1 MKKKRLLIIV
11 AIVALLLV
19 GYGVW
24 CKWLST
30 TRIAFVNYQTITLGQ
45 ISRSND
51 NPLVKIENLS
61 AEDMAK
67 VDDYDM
73 VFVQAMGL
81 RLTEEQRAEL
91 EKAIK
96 GGTPVV
102 STMITN
108 PDNDFCSI
116 DTTDAKELKAYI
128 DNGGRENYHNLLSY
142 VRKNID
148 KKIIYAPE
156 PGKVVERVLG
166 LLYHADPSRPDDE
179 DKQFNSLAEYTKFL
193 KEKGLWKDNAP
204 SVIVT
209 GSMGEPKELI
219 AELEKTGNVVYPVNS
234 VQRFVEDN
242 HADSVAVSAI
252 INMAHGRLGD
262 AFVDYLK
269 RVNVPLF
276 APLNVNT
283 LEKKWENDKMG
294 MNGGFLSQSVV
305 TPEIDGAVRPY
316 ALFAHYVGKDDLEY
330 VAPMPERLGTFVQT
344 VNNYI
349 ALKHK
354 ANSQK
359 RVAIY
364 YYKGP
369 GQNAMTAG
377 GMEVGPSLYNLLVR
391 LKQEGY
397 NVAGLPDSPEA
408 LMQAIQKQG
417 SVFNLYAKGA
427 FDDFMKNG
435 NPALVSKNEYDS
447 WVKKTLRPEK
457 YQEVVKANGE
467 FPGEFMATPDGKLA
481 VARVQFGNVV
491 LLPQIAAGKGDNAF
505 QIVHGTDAAPPH
517 TYIASYLW
525 TQYGFKADVLIHFGT
540 HGSLEFTPK
549 KQVALS
555 NLDWPDRLVGTLPH
569 FYLYT
574 IGNVGEGLIAKRRSY
589 AGLQSYLTPP
599 FMESG
604 VRGTHNELA
613 SKLKLYMQN
622 IGKDKNLLQRTS
634 LAIKAIVVRLGYH
647 RDLGLDSI
655 MSRPYTE
662 EEITRIDN
670 FAEELSNEKITGQLY
685 TLGVPYE
692 AERINSSIVEMC
704 TDPVAYSLFT
714 LDKVRGKASEALLK
728 HRSEFNSRY
737 LYPAKAL
744 VQSLIGN
751 ASEVTDAYVCK
762 VGNLSQADLER
773 AHKIYE
779 DLTAPSDMMKMMMG
793 MGRMGKKGKGGNGMP
808 AGMGM
813 PKGMGNMPAGMGKKP
828 AGMGHEMPKNHAM
841 HGKQGGMPPAGHGG
855 KMPSGM
861 GKDMPKGHAM
871 HGAHGSMPPSAHG
884 GKMPEGMG
892 KKPAGMGEKPA
903 NMGKGMPAEAKAAHG
918 KAMSGMPPKGMSGMS
933 SKGMKDMAAM
943 MKDKKKSYSKED
955 KAFAFAV
962 RELERTLKSIGK
974 YKGYLIMS
982 PKNELE
988 SIINAMNG
996 GYTAP
1001 SPGGDPIVNPN
1012 TLPTGRNLFG
1022 INAEATP
1029 SEAAWEK
1036 GKQLAENTIEM
1047 YKRRHNG
1054 EMPHK
1059 VSYTLWSGEFIE
1071 TEGATIAQ
1079 VLYMLGVEPIRD
1091 SFGRVTDLRLIPS
1104 KELGRKRIDVV
1115 VQTSGQLRDLAA
1127 SRLFLINKA
1136 VEMAANAKDEAFE
1149 NEVAIGIKEA
1159 ERHLTEKGVSPKE
1172 ARKLASQRIF
1182 GGMNGNY
1189 GTGIQEMVMSGDRWE
1204 KQEDIANTYIN
1215 NMGTFYGSEKDW
1227 EQYDK
1232 YAFEAALTRTD
1243 VVVQPRQSNTWG
1255 ALSLDH
1261 VYEFMGGLNLAVR
1274 QVTGKDPDAYLS
1286 DYRNTHNVRM
1296 QEVKEA
1302 IGVESRTTILNP
1314 VYIKEKMKGGASAAG
1329 SFAEVVENTYGWNVM
1344 KPKAID
1350 KELWDDI
1357 YQVYVKDKYNLG
1369 TKDFF
1374 EQKNPAALQ
1383 QITAVMLET
1392 VRKGM
1397 WKATPQ
1403 QVADIAKLHV
1413 ELVKKYKPSVSAFV
1427 TDNAK
1432 LRNFI
1437 ASKVEEKQ
1445 GNEYKQEVEKVR
1457 NAVANNDK
1465 GTVMKREDMS
1475 QKVEQHSPLLSKGL
1489 LVGGAVV
1496 LLIGL
1501 LVFVVRRRR
1510 NTPVE

>member
-1 MKKKRLLIIV
+1 MKKRRILIV
-11 AIVALLLV
+11 AAVAALLLI
-19 GYGVW
+19 GFGVW
-24 CKWLST
+24 SKWLST

-45 ISRSND
+45 IARAND
-51 NPLVKIENLS
+51 NPLVKIENLT
-61 AEDMAK
+61 AEDLAK
-67 VDDYDM
+67 ADGYDM

-81 RLTEEQRAEL
+81 RLTEEQRTEL
-91 EKAIK
+91 EKAMK

-108 PDNDFCSI
+108 PDNDFCSV
-116 DTTDAKELKAYI
+116 DTADANRLKAYI
-128 DNGGRENYHNLLSY
+128 DNGGRENYRNLLSY
-142 VRKNID
+142 VRKHID

-156 PGKVVERVLG
+156 AGKVVERIYG
-166 LLYHADPSRPDDE
+166 LIYHADPDRPDDE
-179 DKQFNSLAEYTKFL
+179 DKQFNSVAEYNKFL

-204 SVIVT
+204 AVIIT

-234 VQRFVEDN
+234 VQKFVEN
-242 HADSVAVSAI
+242 QHADSVNVSAI

-269 RVNVPLF
+269 RVNVPFF
-276 APLNVNT
+276 APLNVNR
-283 LEKKWENDKMG
+283 LEKKWESDNMG

-305 TPEIDGAVRPY
+305 TPEIDGALRPF

-330 VAPMPERLGTFVQT
+330 VAAMPERLGTFVQT

-349 ALKHK
+349 GLKHK
-354 ANSQK
+354 PNSQK

-377 GMEVGPSLYNLLVR
+377 GMEVGPSLYNLLLR

-397 NVAGLPDSPEA
+397 NVAGLPDSAEG
-408 LMQAIQKQG
+408 LMQAIQRQG
-417 SVFNLYAKGA
+417 AVFNLYAKGA

-435 NPALVSKNEYDS
+435 KPALVSKNDYDS

-491 LLPQIAAGKGDNAF
+491 LLPQNAAGKGDNAF

-555 NLDWPDRLVGTLPH
+555 NLDWPDRLVGALPH

-604 VRGTHNELA
+604 MRGTYGELS
-613 SKLKLYMQN
+613 SKLKLYTQN
-622 IGKDKNLLQRTS
+622 IGKDKALLQQTS
-634 LAIKAIVVRLGYH
+634 LAIKALVVRLGFH
-647 RDLGLDSI
+647 RDLGLDSVLT
-655 MSRPYTE
+655 RPYTE
-662 EEITRIDN
+662 EDILRIDN

-692 AERINSSIVEMC
+692 AARINSSLLEMC

-714 LDKVRGKASEALLK
+714 LDKVRGKATEALLK
-728 HRSEFNSRY
+728 RRSEFNSRY

-744 VQSLIGN
+744 VQSLIGTS
-751 ASEVTDAYVCK
+751 SEVTDAYVCK
-762 VGNLSQADLER
+762 VGNLSPADLQR

-779 DLTAPSDMMKMMMG
+779 DLTAPSDMMKMMAG
-793 MGRMGKKGKGGNGMP
+793 MGAMGKKGKGGSGMP

-813 PKGMGNMPAGMGKKP
+813 PKGMG
-828 AGMGHEMPKNHAM
+828 
-841 HGKQGGMPPAGHGG
+841 

-861 GKDMPKGHAM
+861 GKSMPKGHAM
-871 HGAHGSMPPSAHG
+871 QGGHGSMPPAAHG

-892 KKPAGMGEKPA
+892 KKPANMGEKPSG
-903 NMGKGMPAEAKAAHG
+903 MGKGMPAMGKSAHG
-918 KAMSGMPPKGMSGMS
+918 KSMSGMPPKGMSGM
-933 SKGMKDMAAM
+933 GAM

-974 YKGYLIMS
+974 YKQYLLAS
-982 PKNELE
+982 PQMELE
-988 SIINAMNG
+988 SMINAMNG

-1036 GKQLAENTIEM
+1036 GKQLAENTIEI

-1054 EMPHK
+1054 ELPHK
-1059 VSYTLWSGEFIE
+1059 VSFTLWSGEFIE

-1091 SFGRVTDLRLIPS
+1091 SFGRVSDLRLIPS

-1136 VEMAANAKDEAFE
+1136 VEMAANAKDDAFE
-1149 NEVAIGIKEA
+1149 NEVSIGMKAA

-1189 GTGIQEMVMSGDRWE
+1189 GTGIQGMVMSGDRWE
-1204 KQEDIANTYIN
+1204 KREEIANTYIN

-1227 EQYDK
+1227 EQYNQ

-1274 QVTGKDPDAYLS
+1274 HVTGKDPDAYLS
-1286 DYRNTHNVRM
+1286 DYRNKHNVRM

-1314 VYIKEKMKGGASAAG
+1314 VYIKEKMKGGASSAG
-1329 SFAEVVENTYGWNVM
+1329 GFAEVVENTYGWNVM

-1350 KELWDDI
+1350 KELWDEI

-1369 TKDFF
+1369 TQAFF

-1413 ELVKKYKPSVSAFV
+1413 DLVKKYKPSGSAFV

-1437 ASKVEEKQ
+1437 ASKVEAKQ
-1445 GNEYKQEVEKVR
+1445 GKEYQQQIDKMR
-1457 NAVANNDK
+1457 NAAANADK

-1475 QKVEQHSPLLSKGL
+1475 QQVEKRAPLLSKGL
-1489 LVGGAVV
+1489 LVGGAV
-1496 LLIGL
+1496 LLLVAL
-1501 LVFVVRRRR
+1501 LVFVVRKRR
-1510 NTPVE
+1510 NTKAE

>member
-1 MKKKRLLIIV
+1 MKKRRILIV
-11 AIVALLLV
+11 AAVAALLLI
-19 GYGVW
+19 GFGVW
-24 CKWLST
+24 SKWLST

-45 ISRSND
+45 IARAND
-51 NPLVKIENLS
+51 NPLVKIENLT
-61 AEDMAK
+61 AEDLAK
-67 VDDYDM
+67 ADGYDM

-81 RLTEEQRAEL
+81 RLTEEQRTEL
-91 EKAIK
+91 EKAMK

-108 PDNDFCSI
+108 PDNDFCSV
-116 DTTDAKELKAYI
+116 DTADANRLKAYI
-128 DNGGRENYHNLLSY
+128 DNGGRENYRNLLSY
-142 VRKNID
+142 VRKHID

-156 PGKVVERVLG
+156 AGKVVERIYG
-166 LLYHADPSRPDDE
+166 LIYHADPDRPDDE
-179 DKQFNSLAEYTKFL
+179 DKQFNSVAEYNKFL

-204 SVIVT
+204 AVIIT

-234 VQRFVEDN
+234 VQKFVEN
-242 HADSVAVSAI
+242 QHADSVNVSAI

-269 RVNVPLF
+269 RVNVPFF
-276 APLNVNT
+276 APLNVNR
-283 LEKKWENDKMG
+283 LEKKWESDNMG

-305 TPEIDGAVRPY
+305 TPEIDGALRPF

-330 VAPMPERLGTFVQT
+330 VAAMPERLGTFVQT

-349 ALKHK
+349 GLKHK
-354 ANSQK
+354 PNSQK

-377 GMEVGPSLYNLLVR
+377 GMEVGPSLYNLLLR

-397 NVAGLPDSPEA
+397 NVAGLPDSAEG
-408 LMQAIQKQG
+408 LMQAIQRQG
-417 SVFNLYAKGA
+417 AVFNLYAKGA

-435 NPALVSKNEYDS
+435 KPALVSKNDYDS

-491 LLPQIAAGKGDNAF
+491 LLPQNAAGKGDNAF

-555 NLDWPDRLVGTLPH
+555 NLDWPDRLVGALPH

-604 VRGTHNELA
+604 MRGTYGELS
-613 SKLKLYMQN
+613 SKLKLYTQN
-622 IGKDKNLLQRTS
+622 IGKDKALLQQTS
-634 LAIKAIVVRLGYH
+634 LAIKALVVRLGFH
-647 RDLGLDSI
+647 RDLGLDSVLT
-655 MSRPYTE
+655 RPYTE
-662 EEITRIDN
+662 EDILRIDN

-692 AERINSSIVEMC
+692 AARINSSLLEMC

-714 LDKVRGKASEALLK
+714 LDKVRGKATEALLK
-728 HRSEFNSRY
+728 RRSEFNSRY

-744 VQSLIGN
+744 VQSLIGTS
-751 ASEVTDAYVCK
+751 SEVTDAYVCK
-762 VGNLSQADLER
+762 VGNLSPADLQR

-779 DLTAPSDMMKMMMG
+779 DLTAPSDMMKMMAG
-793 MGRMGKKGKGGNGMP
+793 MGAMGKKGKGGSGMP

-813 PKGMGNMPAGMGKKP
+813 PKGMG
-828 AGMGHEMPKNHAM
+828 
-841 HGKQGGMPPAGHGG
+841 

-861 GKDMPKGHAM
+861 GKSMPKGHAM
-871 HGAHGSMPPSAHG
+871 QGGHGSMPPAAHS

-892 KKPAGMGEKPA
+892 KKPANMGEKPTG
-903 NMGKGMPAEAKAAHG
+903 MGKGMPAMGKSAHG
-918 KAMSGMPPKGMSGMS
+918 KAMSGMPPKGMSGM
-933 SKGMKDMAAM
+933 GAM

-974 YKGYLIMS
+974 YKQYLLAS
-982 PKNELE
+982 PQMELE
-988 SIINAMNG
+988 SMINAMNG

-1036 GKQLAENTIEM
+1036 GKQLAENTIEI

-1054 EMPHK
+1054 ELPHK
-1059 VSYTLWSGEFIE
+1059 VSFTLWSGEFIE

-1091 SFGRVTDLRLIPS
+1091 SFGRVSDLRLIPS

-1136 VEMAANAKDEAFE
+1136 VEMAANAKDDAFE
-1149 NEVAIGIKEA
+1149 NEVSIGMKAA

-1189 GTGIQEMVMSGDRWE
+1189 GTGIQGMVMSGDRWE
-1204 KQEDIANTYIN
+1204 KREEIANTYIN

-1227 EQYDK
+1227 EQYNQ

-1274 QVTGKDPDAYLS
+1274 HVTGKDPDAYLS
-1286 DYRNTHNVRM
+1286 DYRNKHNVRM

-1314 VYIKEKMKGGASAAG
+1314 VYIKEKMKGGASSAG
-1329 SFAEVVENTYGWNVM
+1329 GFAEVVENTYGWNVM

-1350 KELWDDI
+1350 KELWDEI

-1369 TKDFF
+1369 TQAFF

-1413 ELVKKYKPSVSAFV
+1413 DLVKKYKPSGSAFV

-1437 ASKVEEKQ
+1437 ASKVEAKQ
-1445 GNEYKQEVEKVR
+1445 GKEYQQQIDKMR
-1457 NAVANNDK
+1457 NAAANADK

-1475 QKVEQHSPLLSKGL
+1475 QQVEKRAPLLSKGL

-1496 LLIGL
+1496 LLVAL
-1501 LVFVVRRRR
+1501 LVFVVRKRR
-1510 NTPVE
+1510 NTKAE

>member
-1 MKKKRLLIIV
+1 
-11 AIVALLLV
+11 
-19 GYGVW
+19 
-24 CKWLST
+24 
-30 TRIAFVNYQTITLGQ
+30 
-45 ISRSND
+45 
-51 NPLVKIENLS
+51 
-61 AEDMAK
+61 
-67 VDDYDM
+67 
-73 VFVQAMGL
+73 
-81 RLTEEQRAEL
+81 
-91 EKAIK
+91 
-96 GGTPVV
+96 
-102 STMITN
+102 
-108 PDNDFCSI
+108 
-116 DTTDAKELKAYI
+116 
-128 DNGGRENYHNLLSY
+128 
-142 VRKNID
+142 
-148 KKIIYAPE
+148 
-156 PGKVVERVLG
+156 
-166 LLYHADPSRPDDE
+166 
-179 DKQFNSLAEYTKFL
+179 
-193 KEKGLWKDNAP
+193 
-204 SVIVT
+204 
-209 GSMGEPKELI
+209 
-219 AELEKTGNVVYPVNS
+219 
-234 VQRFVEDN
+234 
-242 HADSVAVSAI
+242 
-252 INMAHGRLGD
+252 
-262 AFVDYLK
+262 
-269 RVNVPLF
+269 
-276 APLNVNT
+276 
-283 LEKKWENDKMG
+283 
-294 MNGGFLSQSVV
+294 
-305 TPEIDGAVRPY
+305 
-316 ALFAHYVGKDDLEY
+316 
-330 VAPMPERLGTFVQT
+330 
-344 VNNYI
+344 
-349 ALKHK
+349 
-354 ANSQK
+354 
-359 RVAIY
+359 
-364 YYKGP
+364 
-369 GQNAMTAG
+369 
-377 GMEVGPSLYNLLVR
+377 
-391 LKQEGY
+391 
-397 NVAGLPDSPEA
+397 
-408 LMQAIQKQG
+408 
-417 SVFNLYAKGA
+417 
-427 FDDFMKNG
+427 
-435 NPALVSKNEYDS
+435 
-447 WVKKTLRPEK
+447 
-457 YQEVVKANGE
+457 
-467 FPGEFMATPDGKLA
+467 MATPDGKLA

-491 LLPQIAAGKGDNAF
+491 LLPQNAAGKGDNAF

-555 NLDWPDRLVGTLPH
+555 NLDWPDRLVGALPH

-604 VRGTHNELA
+604 MRGTYGELS
-613 SKLKLYMQN
+613 SKLKLYTQN
-622 IGKDKNLLQRTS
+622 IGKDKALLQQTS
-634 LAIKAIVVRLGYH
+634 LAIKALVVRLGFH
-647 RDLGLDSI
+647 RDLGLDSVLT
-655 MSRPYTE
+655 RPYTE
-662 EEITRIDN
+662 EDILRIDN

-692 AERINSSIVEMC
+692 AARINSSLLEMC

-714 LDKVRGKASEALLK
+714 LDKVRGKATEALLK

-744 VQSLIGN
+744 VQSLIGTS
-751 ASEVTDAYVCK
+751 SEVTDAYVCK
-762 VGNLSQADLER
+762 VGNLSPADLQR

-779 DLTAPSDMMKMMMG
+779 DLTAPSDMMKMMAG
-793 MGRMGKKGKGGNGMP
+793 MGAMGKKGKGASGMP

-813 PKGMGNMPAGMGKKP
+813 PKGMG
-828 AGMGHEMPKNHAM
+828 
-841 HGKQGGMPPAGHGG
+841 

-861 GKDMPKGHAM
+861 GKSMPKGHAM
-871 HGAHGSMPPSAHG
+871 QGGHGSMPPAVHG

-892 KKPAGMGEKPA
+892 KKPANMGEKPTG
-903 NMGKGMPAEAKAAHG
+903 MGKGMPAMGKSAHG
-918 KAMSGMPPKGMSGMS
+918 KSMSGMPPKGMSGM
-933 SKGMKDMAAM
+933 GAM

-974 YKGYLIMS
+974 YKQYLLAS
-982 PKNELE
+982 PQMELE
-988 SIINAMNG
+988 SMINAMNG

-1036 GKQLAENTIEM
+1036 GKQLAENTIEI

-1054 EMPHK
+1054 ELPHK
-1059 VSYTLWSGEFIE
+1059 VSFTLWSGEFIE

-1091 SFGRVTDLRLIPS
+1091 SFGRVSDLRLIPS

-1136 VEMAANAKDEAFE
+1136 VEMAANAKDDAFE
-1149 NEVAIGIKEA
+1149 NEVSIGMKAA

-1189 GTGIQEMVMSGDRWE
+1189 GTGIQGMVMSGDRWE
-1204 KQEDIANTYIN
+1204 KREEIANTYIN

-1227 EQYDK
+1227 EQYNQ

-1274 QVTGKDPDAYLS
+1274 HVTGKDPDAYLS
-1286 DYRNTHNVRM
+1286 DYRNKHNVRM

-1314 VYIKEKMKGGASAAG
+1314 VYIKEKMKGGASSAG
-1329 SFAEVVENTYGWNVM
+1329 GFAEVVENTYGWNVM

-1350 KELWDDI
+1350 KELWDEI

-1369 TKDFF
+1369 TQAFF

-1413 ELVKKYKPSVSAFV
+1413 DLVKKYKPSGSAFV

-1437 ASKVEEKQ
+1437 ASKVEAKQ
-1445 GNEYKQEVEKVR
+1445 GKEYEQQIDKMR
-1457 NAVANNDK
+1457 NAAANDDK

-1475 QKVEQHSPLLSKGL
+1475 QQVEKRAPLLSKGL

-1496 LLIGL
+1496 LLVAL
-1501 LVFVVRRRR
+1501 LVFVVRKRR
-1510 NTPVE
+1510 NTKAE

>member
-1 MKKKRLLIIV
+1 MKKRRILIV
-11 AIVALLLV
+11 AAVAALLLI
-19 GYGVW
+19 GFGVW
-24 CKWLST
+24 SKWLST

-45 ISRSND
+45 IARAND
-51 NPLVKIENLS
+51 NPLVKIENLT
-61 AEDMAK
+61 AEDLAK
-67 VDDYDM
+67 ADGYDM

-81 RLTEEQRAEL
+81 RLTEEQRTEL
-91 EKAIK
+91 EKAMK

-108 PDNDFCSI
+108 PDNDFCSV
-116 DTTDAKELKAYI
+116 DTADANRLKAYI
-128 DNGGRENYHNLLSY
+128 DNGGRENYRNLLSY
-142 VRKNID
+142 VRKHID

-156 PGKVVERVLG
+156 AGKVVERIYG
-166 LLYHADPSRPDDE
+166 LIYHADPDRPDDE
-179 DKQFNSLAEYTKFL
+179 DKQFNSVAEYNKFL

-204 SVIVT
+204 AVIIT

-234 VQRFVEDN
+234 VQKFVEN
-242 HADSVAVSAI
+242 QHADSVNVSAI

-269 RVNVPLF
+269 RVNVPFF
-276 APLNVNT
+276 APLNVNR
-283 LEKKWENDKMG
+283 LEKKWESDNMG

-305 TPEIDGAVRPY
+305 TPEIDGALRPF

-330 VAPMPERLGTFVQT
+330 VAAMPERLGTFVQT

-349 ALKHK
+349 GLKHK
-354 ANSQK
+354 PNSQK

-377 GMEVGPSLYNLLVR
+377 GMEVGPSLYNLLLR

-397 NVAGLPDSPEA
+397 NVAGLPDSAEG
-408 LMQAIQKQG
+408 LMQAIQRQG
-417 SVFNLYAKGA
+417 AVFNLYAKGA

-435 NPALVSKNEYDS
+435 KPALVSKNDYDS

-491 LLPQIAAGKGDNAF
+491 LLPQNAAGKGDNAF

-555 NLDWPDRLVGTLPH
+555 NLDWPDRLVGALPH

-604 VRGTHNELA
+604 MRGTYGELS
-613 SKLKLYMQN
+613 SKLKLYTQN
-622 IGKDKNLLQRTS
+622 IGKDKALLQQTS
-634 LAIKAIVVRLGYH
+634 LAIKALVVRLGFH
-647 RDLGLDSI
+647 RDLGLDSVLT
-655 MSRPYTE
+655 RPYTE
-662 EEITRIDN
+662 EDILRIDN

-692 AERINSSIVEMC
+692 AARINSSLLEMC

-714 LDKVRGKASEALLK
+714 LDKVRGKATEALLK
-728 HRSEFNSRY
+728 RRSEFNSRY

-744 VQSLIGN
+744 VQSLIGTS
-751 ASEVTDAYVCK
+751 SEVTDAFVCK
-762 VGNLSQADLER
+762 VGNLSPADLQR

-779 DLTAPSDMMKMMMG
+779 DLTAPSDMMKMMAG
-793 MGRMGKKGKGGNGMP
+793 MGAMGKKGKGGSGMP

-813 PKGMGNMPAGMGKKP
+813 PKGMG
-828 AGMGHEMPKNHAM
+828 
-841 HGKQGGMPPAGHGG
+841 

-861 GKDMPKGHAM
+861 GKSMPKGHAM
-871 HGAHGSMPPSAHG
+871 QGGHGSMPPAAHS

-892 KKPAGMGEKPA
+892 KKPANMGEKPTG
-903 NMGKGMPAEAKAAHG
+903 MGKGMPAMGKSTHG
-918 KAMSGMPPKGMSGMS
+918 KSMSGMPPKGMSGM
-933 SKGMKDMAAM
+933 GAM

-974 YKGYLIMS
+974 YKQYLLAS
-982 PKNELE
+982 PQMELE
-988 SIINAMNG
+988 SMINAMNG

-1036 GKQLAENTIEM
+1036 GKQLAENTIEI

-1054 EMPHK
+1054 ELPHK
-1059 VSYTLWSGEFIE
+1059 VSFTLWSGEFIE

-1091 SFGRVTDLRLIPS
+1091 SFGRVSDLRLIPS

-1136 VEMAANAKDEAFE
+1136 VEMAANAKDDAFE
-1149 NEVAIGIKEA
+1149 NEVSIGMKAA

-1189 GTGIQEMVMSGDRWE
+1189 GTGIQGMVMSGDRWE
-1204 KQEDIANTYIN
+1204 KREEIANTYIN

-1227 EQYDK
+1227 EQYNQ

-1274 QVTGKDPDAYLS
+1274 HVTGKDPDAYLS
-1286 DYRNTHNVRM
+1286 DYRNKHNVRM

-1314 VYIKEKMKGGASAAG
+1314 VYIKEKMKGGASSAG
-1329 SFAEVVENTYGWNVM
+1329 GFAEVVENTYGWNVM

-1350 KELWDDI
+1350 KELWDEI

-1369 TKDFF
+1369 TQAFF

-1413 ELVKKYKPSVSAFV
+1413 DLVKKYKPSGSAFV

-1437 ASKVEEKQ
+1437 ASKVEAKQ
-1445 GNEYKQEVEKVR
+1445 GKEYEQQIDKMR
-1457 NAVANNDK
+1457 NAAANADK

-1475 QKVEQHSPLLSKGL
+1475 QQVEKRAPLLSKGL

-1496 LLIGL
+1496 LLVAL
-1501 LVFVVRRRR
+1501 LVFVVRKRR
-1510 NTPVE
+1510 NTKAE

>member
-1 MKKKRLLIIV
+1 MKKRRILIV
-11 AIVALLLV
+11 AAVAALLLI
-19 GYGVW
+19 GFGVW
-24 CKWLST
+24 SKWLST

-45 ISRSND
+45 IARAND
-51 NPLVKIENLS
+51 NPLVKIENLT
-61 AEDMAK
+61 AEDLAK
-67 VDDYDM
+67 ADGYDM

-81 RLTEEQRAEL
+81 RLTEEQRTEL
-91 EKAIK
+91 EKAMK

-108 PDNDFCSI
+108 PDNDFCSV
-116 DTTDAKELKAYI
+116 DTADANRLKAYI
-128 DNGGRENYHNLLSY
+128 DNGGRENYRNLLSY
-142 VRKNID
+142 VRKHID

-156 PGKVVERVLG
+156 AGKVVERIYG
-166 LLYHADPSRPDDE
+166 LIYHADPDRPDDE
-179 DKQFNSLAEYTKFL
+179 DKQFNSVAEYNKFL

-204 SVIVT
+204 AVIIT

-234 VQRFVEDN
+234 VQKFVEN
-242 HADSVAVSAI
+242 QHADSVNVSAI

-269 RVNVPLF
+269 RVNVPFF
-276 APLNVNT
+276 APLNVNR
-283 LEKKWENDKMG
+283 LEKKWESDNMG

-305 TPEIDGAVRPY
+305 TPEIDGALRPF

-330 VAPMPERLGTFVQT
+330 VAAMPERLGTFVQT

-349 ALKHK
+349 GLKHK
-354 ANSQK
+354 PNSQK

-377 GMEVGPSLYNLLVR
+377 GMEVGPSLYNLLLR

-397 NVAGLPDSPEA
+397 NVAGLPDSAEG
-408 LMQAIQKQG
+408 LMQAIQRQG
-417 SVFNLYAKGA
+417 AVFNLYAKGA

-435 NPALVSKNEYDS
+435 KPALVSKNDYDS

-491 LLPQIAAGKGDNAF
+491 LLPQNAAGKGDNAF

-555 NLDWPDRLVGTLPH
+555 NLDWPDRLVGAMPH

-604 VRGTHNELA
+604 MRGTYGELS
-613 SKLKLYMQN
+613 SKLKLYTQN
-622 IGKDKNLLQRTS
+622 IGKDKALLQQTS
-634 LAIKAIVVRLGYH
+634 LAIKALVVRLGFH
-647 RDLGLDSI
+647 RDLGLDSVLT
-655 MSRPYTE
+655 RPYTE
-662 EEITRIDN
+662 EDILRIDN

-692 AERINSSIVEMC
+692 AARINSSLLEMC

-714 LDKVRGKASEALLK
+714 LDKVRGKATEALLK
-728 HRSEFNSRY
+728 RRSEFNSRY

-744 VQSLIGN
+744 VQSLIGTS
-751 ASEVTDAYVCK
+751 SEVTDAYVCK
-762 VGNLSQADLER
+762 VGNLSPADLQR

-779 DLTAPSDMMKMMMG
+779 DLTAPSDMMKMMAG
-793 MGRMGKKGKGGNGMP
+793 MGAMGKKGKGGSGMP

-813 PKGMGNMPAGMGKKP
+813 PKGMG
-828 AGMGHEMPKNHAM
+828 
-841 HGKQGGMPPAGHGG
+841 

-861 GKDMPKGHAM
+861 GKSMPKGHAM
-871 HGAHGSMPPSAHG
+871 QGGHGSMPPAAHG

-892 KKPAGMGEKPA
+892 KKPANMGEKPSG
-903 NMGKGMPAEAKAAHG
+903 MGKGMPAMGKSTHG
-918 KAMSGMPPKGMSGMS
+918 KSMSGMPPKGMSGM
-933 SKGMKDMAAM
+933 GAM

-974 YKGYLIMS
+974 YKQYLLAS
-982 PKNELE
+982 PQMELE
-988 SIINAMNG
+988 SMINAMNG

-1036 GKQLAENTIEM
+1036 GKQLAENTIEI

-1054 EMPHK
+1054 ELPHK
-1059 VSYTLWSGEFIE
+1059 VSFTLWSGEFIE

-1091 SFGRVTDLRLIPS
+1091 SFGRVSDLRLIPS

-1136 VEMAANAKDEAFE
+1136 VEMAANAKDDTFE
-1149 NEVAIGIKEA
+1149 NEVSIGMKAA

-1189 GTGIQEMVMSGDRWE
+1189 GTGIQGMVMSGDRWE
-1204 KQEDIANTYIN
+1204 KREEIANTYIN

-1227 EQYDK
+1227 EQYNQ

-1274 QVTGKDPDAYLS
+1274 HVTGKDPDAYLS
-1286 DYRNTHNVRM
+1286 DYRNKHNVRM

-1314 VYIKEKMKGGASAAG
+1314 VYIKEKMKGGASSAG
-1329 SFAEVVENTYGWNVM
+1329 GFAEVVENTYGWNVM

-1350 KELWDDI
+1350 KELWDEI

-1369 TKDFF
+1369 TQAFF

-1413 ELVKKYKPSVSAFV
+1413 DLVKKYKPSGSAFV

-1437 ASKVEEKQ
+1437 ASKVEAKQ
-1445 GNEYKQEVEKVR
+1445 GKEYEQQIDKMR
-1457 NAVANNDK
+1457 NAAANADK

-1475 QKVEQHSPLLSKGL
+1475 QQVEKRAPLLSKGL
-1489 LVGGAVV
+1489 LVGGAV
-1496 LLIGL
+1496 LLLVAL
-1501 LVFVVRRRR
+1501 LVFVVRKRR
-1510 NTPVE
+1510 NTKAE

>member
-1 MKKKRLLIIV
+1 MKKRRILIV
-11 AIVALLLV
+11 AAVAALLLI
-19 GYGVW
+19 GFGVW
-24 CKWLST
+24 SKWLST

-45 ISRSND
+45 IARAND
-51 NPLVKIENLS
+51 NPLVKIENLT
-61 AEDMAK
+61 AEDLAK
-67 VDDYDM
+67 ADGYDM

-81 RLTEEQRAEL
+81 RLTEEQRTEL
-91 EKAIK
+91 EKAMK

-108 PDNDFCSI
+108 PDNDFCSV
-116 DTTDAKELKAYI
+116 DTADANRLKAYI
-128 DNGGRENYHNLLSY
+128 DNGGRENYRNLLSY
-142 VRKNID
+142 VRKHID

-156 PGKVVERVLG
+156 AGKVVERIYG
-166 LLYHADPSRPDDE
+166 LIYHADPDRPDDE
-179 DKQFNSLAEYTKFL
+179 DKQFNSVAEYNKFL

-204 SVIVT
+204 AVIIT

-219 AELEKTGNVVYPVNS
+219 AELEKTGNMVYPVNS
-234 VQRFVEDN
+234 VQKFVEN
-242 HADSVAVSAI
+242 QHADSVNVSAI

-269 RVNVPLF
+269 RVNVPFF
-276 APLNVNT
+276 APLNVNR
-283 LEKKWENDKMG
+283 LEKKWESDNMG

-305 TPEIDGAVRPY
+305 TPEIDGALRPF

-330 VAPMPERLGTFVQT
+330 VAAMPERLGTFVQT

-349 ALKHK
+349 GLKHK
-354 ANSQK
+354 PNSQK

-377 GMEVGPSLYNLLVR
+377 GMEVGPSLYNLLLR

-397 NVAGLPDSPEA
+397 NVTGLPDSAEG
-408 LMQAIQKQG
+408 LMQAIQRQG
-417 SVFNLYAKGA
+417 AVFNLYAKGA

-435 NPALVSKNEYDS
+435 KPALVSKNDYDS

-491 LLPQIAAGKGDNAF
+491 LLPQNAAGKGDNAF

-555 NLDWPDRLVGTLPH
+555 NLDWPDRLVGALPH

-604 VRGTHNELA
+604 MRGTYGELS
-613 SKLKLYMQN
+613 SKLKLYTQN
-622 IGKDKNLLQRTS
+622 IGKDKALLQQTS
-634 LAIKAIVVRLGYH
+634 LAIKALVVRLGFH
-647 RDLGLDSI
+647 RDLGLDSVLT
-655 MSRPYTE
+655 RPYTE
-662 EEITRIDN
+662 EDILRIDN

-692 AERINSSIVEMC
+692 AARINSSLLEMC

-714 LDKVRGKASEALLK
+714 LDKVRGKATEALLK
-728 HRSEFNSRY
+728 RRSEFNSRY

-744 VQSLIGN
+744 VQSLIGTS
-751 ASEVTDAYVCK
+751 SEVTDAYVCK
-762 VGNLSQADLER
+762 VGNLSPADLQR

-779 DLTAPSDMMKMMMG
+779 DLTAPSDMMKMMSG
-793 MGRMGKKGKGGNGMP
+793 MGAMGKKGKGGSGMP

-813 PKGMGNMPAGMGKKP
+813 PKGMG
-828 AGMGHEMPKNHAM
+828 
-841 HGKQGGMPPAGHGG
+841 

-861 GKDMPKGHAM
+861 GKSMPKGHAM
-871 HGAHGSMPPSAHG
+871 QGGHGSMPPAAHS

-892 KKPAGMGEKPA
+892 KKPANMGEKPSG
-903 NMGKGMPAEAKAAHG
+903 MGKGMPAMGKSTHG
-918 KAMSGMPPKGMSGMS
+918 KSMSGMPPKGMSGM
-933 SKGMKDMAAM
+933 GAM
-943 MKDKKKSYSKED
+943 MKEKKKSYSKED

-974 YKGYLIMS
+974 YKQYLLAS
-982 PKNELE
+982 PQMELE
-988 SIINAMNG
+988 SMINAMNG

-1036 GKQLAENTIEM
+1036 GKQLAENTIEI

-1054 EMPHK
+1054 ELPHK
-1059 VSYTLWSGEFIE
+1059 VSFTLWSGEFIE

-1091 SFGRVTDLRLIPS
+1091 SFGRVSDLRLIPS

-1136 VEMAANAKDEAFE
+1136 VEMAANAKDDAFE
-1149 NEVAIGIKEA
+1149 NEVSIGMKAA

-1189 GTGIQEMVMSGDRWE
+1189 GTGIQGMVMSGDRWE
-1204 KQEDIANTYIN
+1204 KREEIANTYIN

-1227 EQYDK
+1227 EQYNQ

-1274 QVTGKDPDAYLS
+1274 HVTGKDPDAYLS
-1286 DYRNTHNVRM
+1286 DYRNKHNVRM

-1314 VYIKEKMKGGASAAG
+1314 VYIKEKMKGGASSAG
-1329 SFAEVVENTYGWNVM
+1329 GFAEVVENTYGWNVM

-1350 KELWDDI
+1350 KELWDEI

-1369 TKDFF
+1369 TQAFF

-1413 ELVKKYKPSVSAFV
+1413 DLVKKYKPSGSAFV

-1437 ASKVEEKQ
+1437 ASKVEAKQ
-1445 GNEYKQEVEKVR
+1445 GKEYEQQIDKMR
-1457 NAVANNDK
+1457 NAAANADK

-1475 QKVEQHSPLLSKGL
+1475 QQVEKRAPLLSKGL
-1489 LVGGAVV
+1489 LVGGAV
-1496 LLIGL
+1496 LLLVAL
-1501 LVFVVRRRR
+1501 LVFVVRKRR
-1510 NTPVE
+1510 NTKAE

>member
-1 MKKKRLLIIV
+1 MKKRRILIV
-11 AIVALLLV
+11 AAVAALLLI
-19 GYGVW
+19 GFGVW
-24 CKWLST
+24 SKWLST

-45 ISRSND
+45 IARAND
-51 NPLVKIENLS
+51 NPLVKIENLT
-61 AEDMAK
+61 AEDLAK
-67 VDDYDM
+67 ADGYDM

-81 RLTEEQRAEL
+81 RLTEEQRTEL
-91 EKAIK
+91 EKAMK

-108 PDNDFCSI
+108 PDNDFCSV
-116 DTTDAKELKAYI
+116 DTADANRLKAYI
-128 DNGGRENYHNLLSY
+128 DNGGRENYRNLLSY
-142 VRKNID
+142 VRKHID

-156 PGKVVERVLG
+156 AGKVVERIYG
-166 LLYHADPSRPDDE
+166 LIYHADPDRPDDE
-179 DKQFNSLAEYTKFL
+179 DKQFNSVAEYNKFL

-204 SVIVT
+204 AVIIT

-234 VQRFVEDN
+234 VQKFVEN
-242 HADSVAVSAI
+242 QHADSVNVSAI

-269 RVNVPLF
+269 RVNVPFF
-276 APLNVNT
+276 APLNVNR
-283 LEKKWENDKMG
+283 LEKKWESDNMG

-305 TPEIDGAVRPY
+305 TPEIDGALRPF

-330 VAPMPERLGTFVQT
+330 VAAMPERLGTFVQT

-349 ALKHK
+349 GLKHK
-354 ANSQK
+354 PNSQK

-377 GMEVGPSLYNLLVR
+377 GMEVGPSLYNLLLR

-397 NVAGLPDSPEA
+397 NVAGLPDSAEG
-408 LMQAIQKQG
+408 LMQAIQRQG
-417 SVFNLYAKGA
+417 AVFNLYAKGA

-435 NPALVSKNEYDS
+435 KPALVSKNDYDS

-491 LLPQIAAGKGDNAF
+491 LLPQNAAGKGDNAF

-540 HGSLEFTPK
+540 HGSLEFIPK

-555 NLDWPDRLVGTLPH
+555 NLDWPDRLVGAMPH

-604 VRGTHNELA
+604 MRGTYGELS
-613 SKLKLYMQN
+613 SKLKLYTQN
-622 IGKDKNLLQRTS
+622 IGKDKALLQQTS
-634 LAIKAIVVRLGYH
+634 LAIKALVVRLGFH
-647 RDLGLDSI
+647 RDLGLDSVLT
-655 MSRPYTE
+655 RPYTE
-662 EEITRIDN
+662 EDILRIDN

-692 AERINSSIVEMC
+692 AARINSSLLEMC

-714 LDKVRGKASEALLK
+714 LDKVRGKATEALLK
-728 HRSEFNSRY
+728 RRSEFNSRY

-744 VQSLIGN
+744 VQSLIGTS
-751 ASEVTDAYVCK
+751 SEVTDAYVCK
-762 VGNLSQADLER
+762 VGNLSPADLQR

-779 DLTAPSDMMKMMMG
+779 DLTAPSDMMKMMAG
-793 MGRMGKKGKGGNGMP
+793 MGAMGKKGKGGSGMP

-813 PKGMGNMPAGMGKKP
+813 PKGMG
-828 AGMGHEMPKNHAM
+828 
-841 HGKQGGMPPAGHGG
+841 

-861 GKDMPKGHAM
+861 GKSMPKGHAM
-871 HGAHGSMPPSAHG
+871 QGGHGSMPPAAHG

-892 KKPAGMGEKPA
+892 KKPANMGEKPSG
-903 NMGKGMPAEAKAAHG
+903 MGKGMPAMGKSAHG
-918 KAMSGMPPKGMSGMS
+918 KAMSGMPPKGMSGM
-933 SKGMKDMAAM
+933 GAM

-974 YKGYLIMS
+974 YKQYLLAS
-982 PKNELE
+982 PQMELE
-988 SIINAMNG
+988 SMINAMNG

-1036 GKQLAENTIEM
+1036 GKQLAENTIEI

-1054 EMPHK
+1054 ELPHK
-1059 VSYTLWSGEFIE
+1059 VSFTLWSGEFIE

-1091 SFGRVTDLRLIPS
+1091 SFGRVSDLRLIPS

-1136 VEMAANAKDEAFE
+1136 VEMAANAKDDAFE
-1149 NEVAIGIKEA
+1149 NEVSIGMKAA

-1189 GTGIQEMVMSGDRWE
+1189 GTGIQGMVMSGDRWE
-1204 KQEDIANTYIN
+1204 KREEIANTYIN

-1227 EQYDK
+1227 EQYNQ

-1274 QVTGKDPDAYLS
+1274 HVTGKDPDAYLS
-1286 DYRNTHNVRM
+1286 DYRNKHNVRM

-1314 VYIKEKMKGGASAAG
+1314 VYIKEKMKGGASSAG
-1329 SFAEVVENTYGWNVM
+1329 GFAEVVENTYGWNVM

-1350 KELWDDI
+1350 KELWDEI

-1369 TKDFF
+1369 TQAFF

-1413 ELVKKYKPSVSAFV
+1413 DLVKKYKPSGSAFV

-1437 ASKVEEKQ
+1437 ASKVEAKQ
-1445 GNEYKQEVEKVR
+1445 GKEYEQQIDKMR
-1457 NAVANNDK
+1457 NAAANADK

-1475 QKVEQHSPLLSKGL
+1475 QQVEKRAPLLSKGL
-1489 LVGGAVV
+1489 LVGGAV
-1496 LLIGL
+1496 LLLVVL
-1501 LVFVVRRRR
+1501 LVFVVRKRR
-1510 NTPVE
+1510 NTKAE

>member
-1 MKKKRLLIIV
+1 MKKRRILIV
-11 AIVALLLV
+11 AAVAALLLI
-19 GYGVW
+19 GFGVW
-24 CKWLST
+24 SKWLST

-45 ISRSND
+45 IARAND
-51 NPLVKIENLS
+51 NPLVKIENLT
-61 AEDMAK
+61 AEDLAK
-67 VDDYDM
+67 ADGYDM

-81 RLTEEQRAEL
+81 RLTEEQRTEL
-91 EKAIK
+91 EKAMK
-96 GGTPVV
+96 AGTPVV

-108 PDNDFCSI
+108 PDNDFCSV
-116 DTTDAKELKAYI
+116 DTADANRLKAYI
-128 DNGGRENYHNLLSY
+128 DNGGRENYRNLLSY
-142 VRKNID
+142 VRKHID

-156 PGKVVERVLG
+156 AGKVVERIYG
-166 LLYHADPSRPDDE
+166 LIYHADPDRPDDE
-179 DKQFNSLAEYTKFL
+179 DKQFNSVAEYNKFL

-204 SVIVT
+204 AVIIT

-234 VQRFVEDN
+234 VQKFVEN
-242 HADSVAVSAI
+242 QHADSVNVSAI

-269 RVNVPLF
+269 RVNVPFF
-276 APLNVNT
+276 APLNVNR
-283 LEKKWENDKMG
+283 LEKKWESDNMG

-305 TPEIDGAVRPY
+305 TPEIDGALRPF

-330 VAPMPERLGTFVQT
+330 VAAMPERLGTFVQT

-349 ALKHK
+349 GLKHK
-354 ANSQK
+354 PNSQK

-377 GMEVGPSLYNLLVR
+377 GMEVGPSLYNLLLR

-397 NVAGLPDSPEA
+397 NVAGLPDSAEG
-408 LMQAIQKQG
+408 LMQAIQRQG
-417 SVFNLYAKGA
+417 AVFNLYAKGA

-435 NPALVSKNEYDS
+435 KPALVSKNDYDS

-491 LLPQIAAGKGDNAF
+491 LLPQNAAGKGDNAF

-555 NLDWPDRLVGTLPH
+555 NLDWPDRLVGALPH

-604 VRGTHNELA
+604 MRGTYGELS
-613 SKLKLYMQN
+613 SKLKLYTQN
-622 IGKDKNLLQRTS
+622 IGKDKALLQQTS
-634 LAIKAIVVRLGYH
+634 LAIKALVVRLGFH
-647 RDLGLDSI
+647 RDLGLDSVLT
-655 MSRPYTE
+655 RPYTE
-662 EEITRIDN
+662 EDILRIDN

-692 AERINSSIVEMC
+692 AARINSSLLEMC

-714 LDKVRGKASEALLK
+714 LDKVRGKATEALLK
-728 HRSEFNSRY
+728 RRSEFNSRY

-744 VQSLIGN
+744 VQSLIGTS
-751 ASEVTDAYVCK
+751 SEVTDAYVCK
-762 VGNLSQADLER
+762 VGNLSPADLQR

-779 DLTAPSDMMKMMMG
+779 DLTAPSDMMKMMAG
-793 MGRMGKKGKGGNGMP
+793 MGAMGTKGKGGNGMP

-813 PKGMGNMPAGMGKKP
+813 PKGMG
-828 AGMGHEMPKNHAM
+828 
-841 HGKQGGMPPAGHGG
+841 

-861 GKDMPKGHAM
+861 GKSMPKGHAM
-871 HGAHGSMPPSAHG
+871 QGGHGSMPPAVHG

-892 KKPAGMGEKPA
+892 KKPANMGEKPSG
-903 NMGKGMPAEAKAAHG
+903 MGKGMPAMGKSTHG
-918 KAMSGMPPKGMSGMS
+918 KSMSGMPPKGMSGM
-933 SKGMKDMAAM
+933 GAM

-974 YKGYLIMS
+974 YKQYLLAS
-982 PKNELE
+982 PQMELE
-988 SIINAMNG
+988 SMINAMNG

-1036 GKQLAENTIEM
+1036 GKQLAENTIEI

-1054 EMPHK
+1054 ELPHK
-1059 VSYTLWSGEFIE
+1059 VSFTLWSGEFIE

-1091 SFGRVTDLRLIPS
+1091 SFGRVSDLRLIPS

-1136 VEMAANAKDEAFE
+1136 VEMAANAKDDAFE
-1149 NEVAIGIKEA
+1149 NEVSIGMKAA

-1189 GTGIQEMVMSGDRWE
+1189 GTGIQGMVMSGDRWE
-1204 KQEDIANTYIN
+1204 KREEIANTYIN

-1227 EQYDK
+1227 EQYNQ

-1274 QVTGKDPDAYLS
+1274 HVTGKDPDAYLS
-1286 DYRNTHNVRM
+1286 DYRNKHNVRM

-1314 VYIKEKMKGGASAAG
+1314 VYIKEKMKGGASSAG
-1329 SFAEVVENTYGWNVM
+1329 GFAEVVENTYGWNVM

-1350 KELWDDI
+1350 KELWDEI

-1369 TKDFF
+1369 TQAFF

-1413 ELVKKYKPSVSAFV
+1413 DLVKKYKPSGSAFV

-1437 ASKVEEKQ
+1437 ASKVEAKQ
-1445 GNEYKQEVEKVR
+1445 GKEYQQQIDKMR
-1457 NAVANNDK
+1457 NAAANADK

-1475 QKVEQHSPLLSKGL
+1475 QQVEKRAPLLSKGL
-1489 LVGGAVV
+1489 LVGGAV
-1496 LLIGL
+1496 LLLVAL
-1501 LVFVVRRRR
+1501 LVFVVRKRR
-1510 NTPVE
+1510 NTKAE

>member
-1 MKKKRLLIIV
+1 MKKRRILIV
-11 AIVALLLV
+11 AAVAALLLI
-19 GYGVW
+19 GFGVW
-24 CKWLST
+24 SKWLST

-45 ISRSND
+45 IARAND
-51 NPLVKIENLS
+51 NPLVKIENLT
-61 AEDMAK
+61 AEDLAK
-67 VDDYDM
+67 ADGYDM

-81 RLTEEQRAEL
+81 RLTEEQRTEL
-91 EKAIK
+91 EKAMK

-108 PDNDFCSI
+108 PDNDFCSV
-116 DTTDAKELKAYI
+116 DTADANRLKAYI
-128 DNGGRENYHNLLSY
+128 DNGGRENYRNLLSY
-142 VRKNID
+142 VRKHID

-156 PGKVVERVLG
+156 AGKVVERIYG
-166 LLYHADPSRPDDE
+166 LIYHADPDRPDDE
-179 DKQFNSLAEYTKFL
+179 DKQFNSVAEYNKFL

-204 SVIVT
+204 AVIIT

-234 VQRFVEDN
+234 VQKFVEN
-242 HADSVAVSAI
+242 QHADSVNVSAI

-269 RVNVPLF
+269 RVNVPFF
-276 APLNVNT
+276 APLNVNR
-283 LEKKWENDKMG
+283 LEKKWESDNMG

-305 TPEIDGAVRPY
+305 TPEIDGALRPF

-330 VAPMPERLGTFVQT
+330 VAAMPERLGTFVQT

-349 ALKHK
+349 GLKHK
-354 ANSQK
+354 PNSQK

-377 GMEVGPSLYNLLVR
+377 GMEVGPSLYNLLLR

-397 NVAGLPDSPEA
+397 NVAGLPDSAEG
-408 LMQAIQKQG
+408 LMQAIQRQG
-417 SVFNLYAKGA
+417 AVFNLYAKGA

-435 NPALVSKNEYDS
+435 KPALVSKNDYDS

-491 LLPQIAAGKGDNAF
+491 LLPQNAAGKGDNAF

-555 NLDWPDRLVGTLPH
+555 NLDWPDRLVGALPH

-604 VRGTHNELA
+604 MRGTYGELS
-613 SKLKLYMQN
+613 SKLKLYTQN
-622 IGKDKNLLQRTS
+622 IGKDKALLQQTS
-634 LAIKAIVVRLGYH
+634 LAIKALVVRLGFH
-647 RDLGLDSI
+647 RDLGLDSVLT
-655 MSRPYTE
+655 RPYTE
-662 EEITRIDN
+662 EDILRIDN

-692 AERINSSIVEMC
+692 AARINSSLLEMC

-714 LDKVRGKASEALLK
+714 LDKVRGKATEALLK
-728 HRSEFNSRY
+728 RRSEFNSRY

-744 VQSLIGN
+744 VQSLIGTS
-751 ASEVTDAYVCK
+751 SEVTDAFVCK
-762 VGNLSQADLER
+762 VGNLSPADLQR

-779 DLTAPSDMMKMMMG
+779 DLTAPSDMMKMMAG
-793 MGRMGKKGKGGNGMP
+793 MGAMGKKGKGGSGMP

-813 PKGMGNMPAGMGKKP
+813 PKGMG
-828 AGMGHEMPKNHAM
+828 
-841 HGKQGGMPPAGHGG
+841 

-861 GKDMPKGHAM
+861 GKSMPKGHAM
-871 HGAHGSMPPSAHG
+871 HGGHGSKPSAAHS

-892 KKPAGMGEKPA
+892 KKPANMGEKPSG
-903 NMGKGMPAEAKAAHG
+903 MGKSMPAMGKSAHG
-918 KAMSGMPPKGMSGMS
+918 KSMSGMPPKGMSGM
-933 SKGMKDMAAM
+933 GAM

-974 YKGYLIMS
+974 YKQYLLAS
-982 PKNELE
+982 PQMELE
-988 SIINAMNG
+988 SMINAMNG
-996 GYTAP
+996 GYTVP

-1036 GKQLAENTIEM
+1036 GKQLAENTIEI

-1054 EMPHK
+1054 ELPHK
-1059 VSYTLWSGEFIE
+1059 VSFTLWSGEFIE

-1091 SFGRVTDLRLIPS
+1091 SFGRVSDLRLIPS

-1136 VEMAANAKDEAFE
+1136 VEMAANAKDDAFE
-1149 NEVAIGIKEA
+1149 NEVSIGMKAA

-1189 GTGIQEMVMSGDRWE
+1189 GTGIQGMVMSGDRWE
-1204 KQEDIANTYIN
+1204 KREEIANTYIN

-1227 EQYDK
+1227 EQYNQ

-1274 QVTGKDPDAYLS
+1274 HVTGKDPDAYLS
-1286 DYRNTHNVRM
+1286 DYRNKHNVRM

-1314 VYIKEKMKGGASAAG
+1314 VYIKEKMKGGASSAG
-1329 SFAEVVENTYGWNVM
+1329 GFAEVVENTYGWNVM

-1350 KELWDDI
+1350 KELWDEI

-1369 TKDFF
+1369 TQAFF

-1413 ELVKKYKPSVSAFV
+1413 DLVKKYKPSGSAFV

-1437 ASKVEEKQ
+1437 ASKVEAKQ
-1445 GNEYKQEVEKVR
+1445 GKEYQQQIDKMR
-1457 NAVANNDK
+1457 NAAANADK

-1475 QKVEQHSPLLSKGL
+1475 QQVEKRAPLLSKGL
-1489 LVGGAVV
+1489 LVGGAV
-1496 LLIGL
+1496 LLLVAL
-1501 LVFVVRRRR
+1501 LVFVVRKRR
-1510 NTPVE
+1510 NTKAE

>member
-1 MKKKRLLIIV
+1 MKKRRILIV
-11 AIVALLLV
+11 AAVAALLLI
-19 GYGVW
+19 GFGVW
-24 CKWLST
+24 SKWLST

-45 ISRSND
+45 IARAND
-51 NPLVKIENLS
+51 NPLVKIENLT
-61 AEDMAK
+61 AEDLAK
-67 VDDYDM
+67 ADGYDM

-81 RLTEEQRAEL
+81 RLTEEQRTEL
-91 EKAIK
+91 EKAMK

-108 PDNDFCSI
+108 PDNDFCSV
-116 DTTDAKELKAYI
+116 DTADANRLKAYI
-128 DNGGRENYHNLLSY
+128 DNGGRENYRNLLSY
-142 VRKNID
+142 VRKHID

-156 PGKVVERVLG
+156 AGKVVERIYG
-166 LLYHADPSRPDDE
+166 LIYHADPDRPDDE
-179 DKQFNSLAEYTKFL
+179 DKQFNSVAEYNKFL

-204 SVIVT
+204 AVIIT

-234 VQRFVEDN
+234 VQKFVEN
-242 HADSVAVSAI
+242 QHADSVNVSAI

-269 RVNVPLF
+269 RVNVPFF
-276 APLNVNT
+276 APLNVNR
-283 LEKKWENDKMG
+283 LEKKWESDNMG

-305 TPEIDGAVRPY
+305 TPEIDGALRPF

-330 VAPMPERLGTFVQT
+330 VAAMPERLGTFVQT

-349 ALKHK
+349 GLKHK
-354 ANSQK
+354 PNSQK

-377 GMEVGPSLYNLLVR
+377 GMEVGPSLYNLLLR

-397 NVAGLPDSPEA
+397 NVAGLPDSAEG
-408 LMQAIQKQG
+408 LMQAIQRQG
-417 SVFNLYAKGA
+417 AVFNLYAKGA

-435 NPALVSKNEYDS
+435 KPALVSKNDYDS

-491 LLPQIAAGKGDNAF
+491 LLPQNAAGKGDNAF

-555 NLDWPDRLVGTLPH
+555 NLDWPDRLVGAMPH

-604 VRGTHNELA
+604 MRGTYGELS
-613 SKLKLYMQN
+613 SKLKLYTQN
-622 IGKDKNLLQRTS
+622 IGKDKALLQQTS
-634 LAIKAIVVRLGYH
+634 LAIKALVVRLGFH
-647 RDLGLDSI
+647 RDLGLDSVLT
-655 MSRPYTE
+655 RPYTE
-662 EEITRIDN
+662 EDILRIDN

-692 AERINSSIVEMC
+692 AARINSSLLEMC

-714 LDKVRGKASEALLK
+714 LDKVRGKATEALLK
-728 HRSEFNSRY
+728 RRSEFNSRY

-744 VQSLIGN
+744 VQSLIGTS
-751 ASEVTDAYVCK
+751 SEVTDAYVCK
-762 VGNLSQADLER
+762 VGNLSPADLQR

-779 DLTAPSDMMKMMMG
+779 DLTAPSDMMKMMSG
-793 MGRMGKKGKGGNGMP
+793 MGAMSKKGKGGSGMP

-813 PKGMGNMPAGMGKKP
+813 PKGMGK
-828 AGMGHEMPKNHAM
+828 
-841 HGKQGGMPPAGHGG
+841 
-855 KMPSGM
+855 S
-861 GKDMPKGHAM
+861 MPKGHAM
-871 HGAHGSMPPSAHG
+871 QGGHGSMPPVAHS

-892 KKPAGMGEKPA
+892 KKPANMGEKPSG
-903 NMGKGMPAEAKAAHG
+903 MGKGMPAAAKSAHG
-918 KAMSGMPPKGMSGMS
+918 KAMSGMPPKGMSGM
-933 SKGMKDMAAM
+933 GAM

-962 RELERTLKSIGK
+962 RELERTLKSISK
-974 YKGYLIMS
+974 YKQYLLAS
-982 PKNELE
+982 PQMELE
-988 SIINAMNG
+988 SMINAMNG

-1036 GKQLAENTIEM
+1036 GKQLAENTIEI

-1054 EMPHK
+1054 ELPHK
-1059 VSYTLWSGEFIE
+1059 VSFTLWSGEFIE

-1091 SFGRVTDLRLIPS
+1091 SFGRVSDLRLIPS

-1136 VEMAANAKDEAFE
+1136 VEMAANAKDDAFE
-1149 NEVAIGIKEA
+1149 NEVSIGMKAA

-1189 GTGIQEMVMSGDRWE
+1189 GTGIQGMVMSGDRWE
-1204 KQEDIANTYIN
+1204 KREEIANTYIN

-1227 EQYDK
+1227 EQYNQ

-1274 QVTGKDPDAYLS
+1274 HVTGKDPDAYLS
-1286 DYRNTHNVRM
+1286 DYRNKHNVRM

-1314 VYIKEKMKGGASAAG
+1314 VYIKEKMKGGASSAG
-1329 SFAEVVENTYGWNVM
+1329 GFAEVVENTYGWNVM

-1350 KELWDDI
+1350 KELWDEI

-1369 TKDFF
+1369 TQAFF

-1413 ELVKKYKPSVSAFV
+1413 DLVKKYKPSGSAFV

-1437 ASKVEEKQ
+1437 ASKVEAKQ
-1445 GNEYKQEVEKVR
+1445 GKEYEQQIDKMR
-1457 NAVANNDK
+1457 NAAANADK

-1475 QKVEQHSPLLSKGL
+1475 QQVEKRAPLLSKGL
-1489 LVGGAVV
+1489 LVGGAV
-1496 LLIGL
+1496 LLLVAL
-1501 LVFVVRRRR
+1501 LVFVVRKRR
-1510 NTPVE
+1510 NTKAE

>member
-1 MKKKRLLIIV
+1 MKKRRILIV
-11 AIVALLLV
+11 AAVAALLLI
-19 GYGVW
+19 GFGVW
-24 CKWLST
+24 SKWLST

-45 ISRSND
+45 IARAND
-51 NPLVKIENLS
+51 NPLVKIENLT
-61 AEDMAK
+61 AEDLAK
-67 VDDYDM
+67 ADGYDM

-81 RLTEEQRAEL
+81 RLTEEQRTEL
-91 EKAIK
+91 EKAMK

-108 PDNDFCSI
+108 PDNDFCSV
-116 DTTDAKELKAYI
+116 DTADANKLKAYI
-128 DNGGRENYHNLLSY
+128 DNGGRENYRNLLSY
-142 VRKNID
+142 VRKHID

-156 PGKVVERVLG
+156 AGKVVERIYG
-166 LLYHADPSRPDDE
+166 LIYHADPDRPDDE
-179 DKQFNSLAEYTKFL
+179 DKQFNSVAEYNKFL

-204 SVIVT
+204 AVIIT

-234 VQRFVEDN
+234 VQKFVEN
-242 HADSVAVSAI
+242 QHTDSVNVSAI

-269 RVNVPLF
+269 RVNVPFF
-276 APLNVNT
+276 APLNVNR
-283 LEKKWENDKMG
+283 LEKKWESDNMG

-305 TPEIDGAVRPY
+305 TPEIDGALRPF

-330 VAPMPERLGTFVQT
+330 VAAMPERLGTFVQT

-349 ALKHK
+349 GLKHK
-354 ANSQK
+354 PNSQK

-377 GMEVGPSLYNLLVR
+377 GMEVGPSLYNLLLR

-397 NVAGLPDSPEA
+397 NVAGLPDSAEG
-408 LMQAIQKQG
+408 LMQAIQRQG
-417 SVFNLYAKGA
+417 AVFNLYAKGA

-435 NPALVSKNEYDS
+435 KPALVSKNDYDS

-491 LLPQIAAGKGDNAF
+491 LLPQNAAGKGDNAF

-555 NLDWPDRLVGTLPH
+555 NLDWPDRLVGALPH

-604 VRGTHNELA
+604 MRGTYGELS
-613 SKLKLYMQN
+613 SKLKLYTQN
-622 IGKDKNLLQRTS
+622 IGKDKALLQQTS
-634 LAIKAIVVRLGYH
+634 LAIKALVVRLGFH
-647 RDLGLDSI
+647 RDLGLDSVL
-655 MSRPYTE
+655 SRPYTE
-662 EEITRIDN
+662 EDILRIDN

-692 AERINSSIVEMC
+692 AARINSSLLEMC

-714 LDKVRGKASEALLK
+714 LDKVRGKATEALLK
-728 HRSEFNSRY
+728 RRSEFNSRY

-744 VQSLIGN
+744 VQSLIGTS
-751 ASEVTDAYVCK
+751 SEVTDAFVCK
-762 VGNLSQADLER
+762 VGNLSPADLQR

-779 DLTAPSDMMKMMMG
+779 DLTAPSDMMKMMAG
-793 MGRMGKKGKGGNGMP
+793 MGAMGKKGKGGSGMP

-813 PKGMGNMPAGMGKKP
+813 PKGMG
-828 AGMGHEMPKNHAM
+828 
-841 HGKQGGMPPAGHGG
+841 

-861 GKDMPKGHAM
+861 GKNMPKGHAM
-871 HGAHGSMPPSAHG
+871 QGGHGSMPPAAHG

-892 KKPAGMGEKPA
+892 KKPANMGEKPSG
-903 NMGKGMPAEAKAAHG
+903 MGKGMPAAAKSAHG
-918 KAMSGMPPKGMSGMS
+918 KAMSGMPPKGMSGM
-933 SKGMKDMAAM
+933 GAM

-974 YKGYLIMS
+974 YKQYLLAS
-982 PKNELE
+982 PQMELE
-988 SIINAMNG
+988 SMINAMNG
-996 GYTAP
+996 DYTAP

-1036 GKQLAENTIEM
+1036 GKQLAENTIEI

-1054 EMPHK
+1054 ELPHK
-1059 VSYTLWSGEFIE
+1059 VSFTLWSGEFIE

-1091 SFGRVTDLRLIPS
+1091 SFGRVSDLRLIPS

-1136 VEMAANAKDEAFE
+1136 VEMAANAKDDAFE
-1149 NEVAIGIKEA
+1149 NEVSIGMKAA

-1189 GTGIQEMVMSGDRWE
+1189 GTGIQGMVMSGDRWE
-1204 KQEDIANTYIN
+1204 KREEIANTYIN

-1227 EQYDK
+1227 EQYNK

-1274 QVTGKDPDAYLS
+1274 HVTGKDPDAYLS
-1286 DYRNTHNVRM
+1286 DYRNKHNVRM

-1314 VYIKEKMKGGASAAG
+1314 VYIKEKMKGGASSAG
-1329 SFAEVVENTYGWNVM
+1329 GFAEVVENTYGWNVM

-1350 KELWDDI
+1350 KELWDEI

-1369 TKDFF
+1369 TQAFF

-1413 ELVKKYKPSVSAFV
+1413 DLVKKYKPSGSAFV

-1437 ASKVEEKQ
+1437 ASKVEAKQ
-1445 GNEYKQEVEKVR
+1445 GKEYEQQIDKMR
-1457 NAVANNDK
+1457 NAAANADK

-1475 QKVEQHSPLLSKGL
+1475 QQVEKRAPLLSKGL
-1489 LVGGAVV
+1489 LVGGAV
-1496 LLIGL
+1496 LLLVAL
-1501 LVFVVRRRR
+1501 LVFVVRKRR
-1510 NTPVE
+1510 NTKAE

>member
-1 MKKKRLLIIV
+1 MKKRRILIV
-11 AIVALLLV
+11 AAVAALLLI
-19 GYGVW
+19 GFGVW
-24 CKWLST
+24 SKWLST

-45 ISRSND
+45 IARAND
-51 NPLVKIENLS
+51 NPLVKIENLT
-61 AEDMAK
+61 AEDLAK
-67 VDDYDM
+67 ADGYDM

-81 RLTEEQRAEL
+81 RLTEEQRTEL
-91 EKAIK
+91 EKAMK

-108 PDNDFCSI
+108 PDNDFCSV
-116 DTTDAKELKAYI
+116 DTADANRLKAYI
-128 DNGGRENYHNLLSY
+128 DNGGRENYRNLLSY
-142 VRKNID
+142 VRKHID

-156 PGKVVERVLG
+156 AGKVVERIYG
-166 LLYHADPSRPDDE
+166 LIYHADPDRPDDE
-179 DKQFNSLAEYTKFL
+179 DKQFSSVAEYNKFL

-204 SVIVT
+204 AVIIT

-234 VQRFVEDN
+234 VQKFVEN
-242 HADSVAVSAI
+242 QHADSVNVSAI

-269 RVNVPLF
+269 RVNVPFF
-276 APLNVNT
+276 APLNVNR
-283 LEKKWENDKMG
+283 LEKKWESDNMG

-305 TPEIDGAVRPY
+305 TPEIDGALRPF

-330 VAPMPERLGTFVQT
+330 VAAMPERLGTFVQT

-349 ALKHK
+349 GLKHK
-354 ANSQK
+354 PNSQK

-377 GMEVGPSLYNLLVR
+377 GMEVGPSLYNLLLR

-397 NVAGLPDSPEA
+397 NVAGLPDSAEG
-408 LMQAIQKQG
+408 LMQAIQRQG
-417 SVFNLYAKGA
+417 AVFNLYAKGA

-435 NPALVSKNEYDS
+435 KPALVSKNDYDS

-491 LLPQIAAGKGDNAF
+491 LLPQNAAGKGDNAF

-555 NLDWPDRLVGTLPH
+555 NLDWPDRLVGALPH

-604 VRGTHNELA
+604 MRGTYGELS
-613 SKLKLYMQN
+613 SKLKLYTQN
-622 IGKDKNLLQRTS
+622 IGKDKALLQQTS
-634 LAIKAIVVRLGYH
+634 LAIKALVVRLGFH
-647 RDLGLDSI
+647 RDLGLDSVL
-655 MSRPYTE
+655 SRPYTE
-662 EEITRIDN
+662 EDILRIDN

-692 AERINSSIVEMC
+692 AARINSSLLEMC

-714 LDKVRGKASEALLK
+714 LDKVRGKATEALLK
-728 HRSEFNSRY
+728 RRSEFNSRY

-744 VQSLIGN
+744 VQSLIGTS
-751 ASEVTDAYVCK
+751 SEVTDAYVCK
-762 VGNLSQADLER
+762 VGNLSPADLQR

-779 DLTAPSDMMKMMMG
+779 DLTAPSDMMKMMAG
-793 MGRMGKKGKGGNGMP
+793 MGAMGKKGKGGSGMP

-813 PKGMGNMPAGMGKKP
+813 PKGMG
-828 AGMGHEMPKNHAM
+828 
-841 HGKQGGMPPAGHGG
+841 

-861 GKDMPKGHAM
+861 GKSMPKGHAM
-871 HGAHGSMPPSAHG
+871 QGGHGSMPPAAHS

-892 KKPAGMGEKPA
+892 KKPANMGEKPSG
-903 NMGKGMPAEAKAAHG
+903 MGKGMPAAAKSAHG
-918 KAMSGMPPKGMSGMS
+918 KSMSGMPPKGMSGM
-933 SKGMKDMAAM
+933 GAM

-974 YKGYLIMS
+974 YKQYLLAS
-982 PKNELE
+982 PQMELE
-988 SIINAMNG
+988 SMINAMNG

-1036 GKQLAENTIEM
+1036 GKQLAENTIEI

-1054 EMPHK
+1054 ELPHK
-1059 VSYTLWSGEFIE
+1059 VSFTLWSGEFIE

-1091 SFGRVTDLRLIPS
+1091 SFGRVSDLRLIPS

-1136 VEMAANAKDEAFE
+1136 VEMAANAKDDAFE
-1149 NEVAIGIKEA
+1149 NEVSIGMKAA

-1189 GTGIQEMVMSGDRWE
+1189 GTGIQGMVMSGDRWE
-1204 KQEDIANTYIN
+1204 KREEIANTYIN

-1227 EQYDK
+1227 EQYNQ

-1274 QVTGKDPDAYLS
+1274 HVTGKDPDAYLS
-1286 DYRNTHNVRM
+1286 DYRNKHNVRM

-1314 VYIKEKMKGGASAAG
+1314 VYIKEKMKGGASSAG
-1329 SFAEVVENTYGWNVM
+1329 GFAEVVENTYGWNVM

-1350 KELWDDI
+1350 KELWDEI

-1369 TKDFF
+1369 TQAFF

-1413 ELVKKYKPSVSAFV
+1413 DLVKKYKPSGSAFV

-1437 ASKVEEKQ
+1437 ASKVEAKQ
-1445 GNEYKQEVEKVR
+1445 GKEYEQQIDKMR
-1457 NAVANNDK
+1457 NAAANADK

-1475 QKVEQHSPLLSKGL
+1475 QQVEKRAPLLSKGL
-1489 LVGGAVV
+1489 LVGGAV
-1496 LLIGL
+1496 LLLVAL
-1501 LVFVVRRRR
+1501 LVFVVRKRR
-1510 NTPVE
+1510 NTKAE

>member
-1 MKKKRLLIIV
+1 MKKRRILIV
-11 AIVALLLV
+11 AAVAALLLI
-19 GYGVW
+19 GFGVW
-24 CKWLST
+24 SKWLST

-45 ISRSND
+45 IARAND
-51 NPLVKIENLS
+51 NPLVKIENLT
-61 AEDMAK
+61 AEDLAK
-67 VDDYDM
+67 ADGYDM

-81 RLTEEQRAEL
+81 RLTEEQRTEL
-91 EKAIK
+91 EKAMK

-108 PDNDFCSI
+108 PDNDFCSV
-116 DTTDAKELKAYI
+116 DTADANRLKAYI
-128 DNGGRENYHNLLSY
+128 DNGGRENYRNLLSY
-142 VRKNID
+142 VRKHID

-156 PGKVVERVLG
+156 AGKVVERIYG
-166 LLYHADPSRPDDE
+166 LIYHADPDRPDDE
-179 DKQFNSLAEYTKFL
+179 DKQFNSVAEYNKFL

-204 SVIVT
+204 AVIIT

-234 VQRFVEDN
+234 VQKFVEN
-242 HADSVAVSAI
+242 QHADSVNVSAI

-269 RVNVPLF
+269 RVNVPFF
-276 APLNVNT
+276 APLNVNR
-283 LEKKWENDKMG
+283 LEKKWESDNMG

-305 TPEIDGAVRPY
+305 TPEIDGALRPF

-330 VAPMPERLGTFVQT
+330 VAAMPERLGTFVQT

-349 ALKHK
+349 GLKHK
-354 ANSQK
+354 PNSQK

-377 GMEVGPSLYNLLVR
+377 GMEVGPSLYNLLLR

-397 NVAGLPDSPEA
+397 NVAGLPDSAEG
-408 LMQAIQKQG
+408 LMQAIQRQG
-417 SVFNLYAKGA
+417 AVFNLYAKGA

-435 NPALVSKNEYDS
+435 KPALVSKNDYDS

-491 LLPQIAAGKGDNAF
+491 LLPQNAAGKGDNAF

-555 NLDWPDRLVGTLPH
+555 NLDWPDRLVGALPH

-604 VRGTHNELA
+604 MRGTYGELS
-613 SKLKLYMQN
+613 SKLKLYTQN
-622 IGKDKNLLQRTS
+622 IGKDKALLQQTS
-634 LAIKAIVVRLGYH
+634 LAIKALVVRLGFH
-647 RDLGLDSI
+647 RDLGLDSVL
-655 MSRPYTE
+655 SRPYTE
-662 EEITRIDN
+662 EDILRIDN

-692 AERINSSIVEMC
+692 AARINSSLLEMC

-714 LDKVRGKASEALLK
+714 LDKVRGKATEALLK
-728 HRSEFNSRY
+728 RRSEFNSRY

-744 VQSLIGN
+744 VQSLIGTS
-751 ASEVTDAYVCK
+751 SEVTDAYVCK
-762 VGNLSQADLER
+762 VGNLSPADLQR

-779 DLTAPSDMMKMMMG
+779 DLTAPSDMMKMMSG
-793 MGRMGKKGKGGNGMP
+793 MGAMSKKGKGGSGMP

-813 PKGMGNMPAGMGKKP
+813 PKGMG
-828 AGMGHEMPKNHAM
+828 
-841 HGKQGGMPPAGHGG
+841 

-861 GKDMPKGHAM
+861 GKSMPKGHAM
-871 HGAHGSMPPSAHG
+871 QGGHGSMPPAAHG

-892 KKPAGMGEKPA
+892 KKPANMGEKPSG
-903 NMGKGMPAEAKAAHG
+903 MGKGMPAMGKSAHG
-918 KAMSGMPPKGMSGMS
+918 KAMSGMPPKGMSGM
-933 SKGMKDMAAM
+933 GAM

-974 YKGYLIMS
+974 YKQYLLAS
-982 PKNELE
+982 PQMELE
-988 SIINAMNG
+988 SMINAMNG

-1036 GKQLAENTIEM
+1036 GKQLAENTIEI

-1054 EMPHK
+1054 ELPHK
-1059 VSYTLWSGEFIE
+1059 VSFTLWSGEFIE

-1091 SFGRVTDLRLIPS
+1091 SFGRVSDLRLIPS

-1136 VEMAANAKDEAFE
+1136 VEMAANAKDDAFE
-1149 NEVAIGIKEA
+1149 NEVSIGMKAA

-1189 GTGIQEMVMSGDRWE
+1189 GTGIQGMVMSGDRWE
-1204 KQEDIANTYIN
+1204 KREEIANTYIN

-1227 EQYDK
+1227 EQYNQ

-1274 QVTGKDPDAYLS
+1274 HVTGKDPDAYLS
-1286 DYRNTHNVRM
+1286 DYRNKHNVRM

-1314 VYIKEKMKGGASAAG
+1314 VYIKEKMKGGASSAG
-1329 SFAEVVENTYGWNVM
+1329 GFAEVVENTYGWNVM

-1350 KELWDDI
+1350 KELWDEI

-1369 TKDFF
+1369 TQAFF

-1413 ELVKKYKPSVSAFV
+1413 DLVKKYKPSGSAFV

-1437 ASKVEEKQ
+1437 ASKVEAKQ
-1445 GNEYKQEVEKVR
+1445 GKEYQQQIDKMR
-1457 NAVANNDK
+1457 NAAANADK

-1475 QKVEQHSPLLSKGL
+1475 QQVEKRAPLLSKGL
-1489 LVGGAVV
+1489 LVGGAV
-1496 LLIGL
+1496 LLLVAL
-1501 LVFVVRRRR
+1501 LVFVVRKRR
-1510 NTPVE
+1510 NTKAE

>member
-1 MKKKRLLIIV
+1 MKKRRILIV
-11 AIVALLLV
+11 AAVAALLLI
-19 GYGVW
+19 GFGVW
-24 CKWLST
+24 SKWLST

-45 ISRSND
+45 IARAND
-51 NPLVKIENLS
+51 NPLVKIENLT
-61 AEDMAK
+61 AEDLAK
-67 VDDYDM
+67 ADGYDM

-81 RLTEEQRAEL
+81 RLTEEQRTEL
-91 EKAIK
+91 EKAMK

-108 PDNDFCSI
+108 PDNDFCSV
-116 DTTDAKELKAYI
+116 DTADANRLKAYI
-128 DNGGRENYHNLLSY
+128 DNGGRENYRNLLSY
-142 VRKNID
+142 VRKHID

-156 PGKVVERVLG
+156 AGKVVERIYG
-166 LLYHADPSRPDDE
+166 LIYHADPDRPDDE
-179 DKQFNSLAEYTKFL
+179 DKQFNSVAEYNKFL

-204 SVIVT
+204 AVIIT

-234 VQRFVEDN
+234 VQKFVEN
-242 HADSVAVSAI
+242 QHADSVNVSAI

-269 RVNVPLF
+269 RVNVPFF
-276 APLNVNT
+276 APLNVNR
-283 LEKKWENDKMG
+283 LEKKWESDNMG

-305 TPEIDGAVRPY
+305 TPEIDGALRPF

-330 VAPMPERLGTFVQT
+330 VAAMPERLGTFVQT

-349 ALKHK
+349 GLKHK
-354 ANSQK
+354 PNSQK

-377 GMEVGPSLYNLLVR
+377 GMEVGPSLYNLLLR
-391 LKQEGY
+391 LKKEGY
-397 NVAGLPDSPEA
+397 NVAGLPDSAEG
-408 LMQAIQKQG
+408 LMQAIQRQG
-417 SVFNLYAKGA
+417 AVFNLYAKGA

-435 NPALVSKNEYDS
+435 KPALVSKNDYDS

-491 LLPQIAAGKGDNAF
+491 LLPQNAAGKGDNAF

-555 NLDWPDRLVGTLPH
+555 NLDWPDRLVGALPH

-604 VRGTHNELA
+604 MRGTYGELS
-613 SKLKLYMQN
+613 SKLKLYTQN
-622 IGKDKNLLQRTS
+622 IGKDKALLQQTS
-634 LAIKAIVVRLGYH
+634 LAIKALVVRLGFH
-647 RDLGLDSI
+647 RDLGLDSVLT
-655 MSRPYTE
+655 RPYTE
-662 EEITRIDN
+662 EDILRIDN

-692 AERINSSIVEMC
+692 AARINSSLLEMC

-714 LDKVRGKASEALLK
+714 LDKVRGKATEALLK
-728 HRSEFNSRY
+728 RRSEFNSRY

-744 VQSLIGN
+744 VQSLIGTS
-751 ASEVTDAYVCK
+751 SEVTDAYVCK
-762 VGNLSQADLER
+762 VGNLSPADLQR

-779 DLTAPSDMMKMMMG
+779 DLTAPSDMMKMMAG
-793 MGRMGKKGKGGNGMP
+793 MGAMGTKGKGGSGMP

-813 PKGMGNMPAGMGKKP
+813 PKGMG
-828 AGMGHEMPKNHAM
+828 
-841 HGKQGGMPPAGHGG
+841 

-861 GKDMPKGHAM
+861 GKSMPKGHAM
-871 HGAHGSMPPSAHG
+871 QGGHGSMPPVAHS

-892 KKPAGMGEKPA
+892 KKPANMGEKPSG
-903 NMGKGMPAEAKAAHG
+903 MGKGMPAMGKSAHG
-918 KAMSGMPPKGMSGMS
+918 KAMSGMPPKGMSGM
-933 SKGMKDMAAM
+933 GAM

-974 YKGYLIMS
+974 YKQYLLAS
-982 PKNELE
+982 PQMELE
-988 SIINAMNG
+988 SMINAMNG

-1036 GKQLAENTIEM
+1036 GKQLAENTIEI

-1054 EMPHK
+1054 ELPHK
-1059 VSYTLWSGEFIE
+1059 VSFTLWSGEFIE

-1091 SFGRVTDLRLIPS
+1091 SFGRVSDLRLIPS

-1136 VEMAANAKDEAFE
+1136 VEMAANAKDDAFE
-1149 NEVAIGIKEA
+1149 NEVSIGMKAA

-1189 GTGIQEMVMSGDRWE
+1189 GTGIQGMVMSGDRWE
-1204 KQEDIANTYIN
+1204 KREEIANTYIN

-1227 EQYDK
+1227 EQYNQ

-1274 QVTGKDPDAYLS
+1274 HVTGKDPDAYLS
-1286 DYRNTHNVRM
+1286 DYRNKHNVRM

-1314 VYIKEKMKGGASAAG
+1314 VYIKEKMKGGASSAG
-1329 SFAEVVENTYGWNVM
+1329 GFAEVVENTYGWNVM

-1350 KELWDDI
+1350 KELWDEI

-1369 TKDFF
+1369 TQAFF

-1413 ELVKKYKPSVSAFV
+1413 DLVKKYKPSGSAFV

-1432 LRNFI
+1432 LRSFI
-1437 ASKVEEKQ
+1437 VSKVEAKQ
-1445 GNEYKQEVEKVR
+1445 GKEYEQQIDKMR
-1457 NAVANNDK
+1457 NAAANADK

-1475 QKVEQHSPLLSKGL
+1475 QQVEKRAPLLSKGL
-1489 LVGGAVV
+1489 LVGGAV
-1496 LLIGL
+1496 LLLVAL
-1501 LVFVVRRRR
+1501 LVFVVRKRR
-1510 NTPVE
+1510 NTKAE

>member
-1 MKKKRLLIIV
+1 MKKRRILIV
-11 AIVALLLV
+11 AAVAALLLI
-19 GYGVW
+19 GFGVW
-24 CKWLST
+24 SKWLST

-45 ISRSND
+45 IARAND
-51 NPLVKIENLS
+51 NPLVKIENLT
-61 AEDMAK
+61 AEDLAK
-67 VDDYDM
+67 AGGYDM

-81 RLTEEQRAEL
+81 RLTEEQRTEL
-91 EKAIK
+91 EKAMK

-108 PDNDFCSI
+108 PDNDFCSV
-116 DTTDAKELKAYI
+116 DTADANRLKAYI
-128 DNGGRENYHNLLSY
+128 DNGGRENYRNLLSY
-142 VRKNID
+142 VRKHID

-156 PGKVVERVLG
+156 AGKVVERIYG
-166 LLYHADPSRPDDE
+166 LIYHADPDRPDDE
-179 DKQFNSLAEYTKFL
+179 DKQFNSVAEYNKFL

-204 SVIVT
+204 AVIIT

-234 VQRFVEDN
+234 VQKFVEN
-242 HADSVAVSAI
+242 QHADSVNVSAI

-269 RVNVPLF
+269 RVNVPFF
-276 APLNVNT
+276 APLNVNR
-283 LEKKWENDKMG
+283 LEKKWESDNMG

-305 TPEIDGAVRPY
+305 TPEIDGALRPF

-330 VAPMPERLGTFVQT
+330 VAAMPERLGTFVQT

-349 ALKHK
+349 GLKHK
-354 ANSQK
+354 PNSQK

-377 GMEVGPSLYNLLVR
+377 GMEVGPSLYNLLLR

-397 NVAGLPDSPEA
+397 NVAGLPDSAEG
-408 LMQAIQKQG
+408 LMQAIQRQG
-417 SVFNLYAKGA
+417 AVFNLYAKGA

-435 NPALVSKNEYDS
+435 KPALVSKNDYDS

-491 LLPQIAAGKGDNAF
+491 LLPQNAAGKGDNAF

-555 NLDWPDRLVGTLPH
+555 NLDWPDRLVGALPH

-604 VRGTHNELA
+604 MRGTYGELS
-613 SKLKLYMQN
+613 SKLKLYTQN
-622 IGKDKNLLQRTS
+622 IGKDKALLQQTS
-634 LAIKAIVVRLGYH
+634 LAIKALVVRLGFH
-647 RDLGLDSI
+647 RDLGLDSVLT
-655 MSRPYTE
+655 RPYTE
-662 EEITRIDN
+662 EDILRIDN

-692 AERINSSIVEMC
+692 AARINSSLLEMC

-714 LDKVRGKASEALLK
+714 LDKVRGKATEALLK
-728 HRSEFNSRY
+728 RRSEFNSRY

-744 VQSLIGN
+744 VQSLIGTS
-751 ASEVTDAYVCK
+751 SEVTDAYVCK
-762 VGNLSQADLER
+762 VGNLSPADLQR

-779 DLTAPSDMMKMMMG
+779 DLTAPSDMMKMMAG
-793 MGRMGKKGKGGNGMP
+793 MGAMGKKGKGGSGMP

-813 PKGMGNMPAGMGKKP
+813 PKGMG
-828 AGMGHEMPKNHAM
+828 
-841 HGKQGGMPPAGHGG
+841 

-861 GKDMPKGHAM
+861 GKSMPKGHAM
-871 HGAHGSMPPSAHG
+871 QGGHGSMPPAAHG

-892 KKPAGMGEKPA
+892 KKPASIGEKPTG
-903 NMGKGMPAEAKAAHG
+903 MEKGMPAAAKSAHG
-918 KAMSGMPPKGMSGMS
+918 KSMSGMPPKGMSGM
-933 SKGMKDMAAM
+933 GAM
-943 MKDKKKSYSKED
+943 MKDKKKSYSKEE

-974 YKGYLIMS
+974 YKQYLLAS
-982 PKNELE
+982 PQMELE
-988 SIINAMNG
+988 SMINAMNG

-1036 GKQLAENTIEM
+1036 GKQLAENTIEI

-1054 EMPHK
+1054 ELPHK
-1059 VSYTLWSGEFIE
+1059 VSFTLWSGEFIE

-1091 SFGRVTDLRLIPS
+1091 SFGRVSDLRLIPS

-1136 VEMAANAKDEAFE
+1136 VEMAANAKDDAFE
-1149 NEVAIGIKEA
+1149 NEVSIGMKAA

-1189 GTGIQEMVMSGDRWE
+1189 GTGIQGMVMSGDRWE
-1204 KQEDIANTYIN
+1204 KREEIANTYIN

-1227 EQYDK
+1227 EQYNQ

-1274 QVTGKDPDAYLS
+1274 HVTGKDPDAYLS
-1286 DYRNTHNVRM
+1286 DYRNKHNVRM

-1314 VYIKEKMKGGASAAG
+1314 VYIKEKMKGGASSAG
-1329 SFAEVVENTYGWNVM
+1329 GFAEVVENTYGWNVM

-1350 KELWDDI
+1350 KELWDEI

-1369 TKDFF
+1369 TQAFF

-1383 QITAVMLET
+1383 QMTAVMLET

-1413 ELVKKYKPSVSAFV
+1413 ELVKKYKPSGSAFV

-1432 LRNFI
+1432 LRSFI
-1437 ASKVEEKQ
+1437 ASKVEAKQ
-1445 GNEYKQEVEKVR
+1445 GKEYQQQIDKMR
-1457 NAVANNDK
+1457 NAAANADK

-1475 QKVEQHSPLLSKGL
+1475 QQVEKRAPLLSKGL
-1489 LVGGAVV
+1489 LVGGAV
-1496 LLIGL
+1496 LLLVAL
-1501 LVFVVRRRR
+1501 LVFVVRKRR
-1510 NTPVE
+1510 NTKAE

>member
-1 MKKKRLLIIV
+1 MKKRRILIV
-11 AIVALLLV
+11 AAVAALLLI
-19 GYGVW
+19 GFGVW
-24 CKWLST
+24 SKWLST

-45 ISRSND
+45 IARAND
-51 NPLVKIENLS
+51 NPLVKIENLT
-61 AEDMAK
+61 AEDLAK
-67 VDDYDM
+67 ADGYDM

-81 RLTEEQRAEL
+81 RLTEEQRTEL
-91 EKAIK
+91 EKAMK

-108 PDNDFCSI
+108 PDNDFCSV
-116 DTTDAKELKAYI
+116 DTADANRLKAYI
-128 DNGGRENYHNLLSY
+128 DNGGRENYRNLLSY
-142 VRKNID
+142 VRKHID

-156 PGKVVERVLG
+156 AGKVVERIYG
-166 LLYHADPSRPDDE
+166 LIYHADPDRPDDE
-179 DKQFNSLAEYTKFL
+179 DKQFNSVAEYNKFL
-193 KEKGLWKDNAP
+193 KEKGLWKDDAP
-204 SVIVT
+204 AVIIT

-234 VQRFVEDN
+234 VQKFVEN
-242 HADSVAVSAI
+242 QHADSVNVSAI

-269 RVNVPLF
+269 RVNVPFF
-276 APLNVNT
+276 APLNVNR
-283 LEKKWENDKMG
+283 LEKKWESDNMG

-305 TPEIDGAVRPY
+305 TPEIDGALRPF

-330 VAPMPERLGTFVQT
+330 VAAMPERLGTFVQT

-349 ALKHK
+349 GLKHK
-354 ANSQK
+354 PNSQK

-377 GMEVGPSLYNLLVR
+377 GMEVGPSLYNLLLR

-397 NVAGLPDSPEA
+397 NVAGLPDSAEG
-408 LMQAIQKQG
+408 LMQAIQRQG
-417 SVFNLYAKGA
+417 AVFNLYAKGA

-435 NPALVSKNEYDS
+435 KPALVSKNDYDS

-491 LLPQIAAGKGDNAF
+491 LLPQNAAGKGDNAF

-555 NLDWPDRLVGTLPH
+555 NLDWPDRLVGALPH

-604 VRGTHNELA
+604 MRGTYGELS
-613 SKLKLYMQN
+613 SKLKLYTQN
-622 IGKDKNLLQRTS
+622 IGKDKALLQQTS
-634 LAIKAIVVRLGYH
+634 LAIKALVVRLGFH
-647 RDLGLDSI
+647 RDLGLDSVL
-655 MSRPYTE
+655 SRPYTE
-662 EEITRIDN
+662 EDILRIDN

-692 AERINSSIVEMC
+692 AARINSSLLEMC

-714 LDKVRGKASEALLK
+714 LDKVRGKATEALLK
-728 HRSEFNSRY
+728 RRSEFNSRY

-744 VQSLIGN
+744 VQSLIGTS
-751 ASEVTDAYVCK
+751 SEVTDAYVCK
-762 VGNLSQADLER
+762 VGNLSPADLQR

-779 DLTAPSDMMKMMMG
+779 DLTAPSDMMKMMAG
-793 MGRMGKKGKGGNGMP
+793 MGAMGKKGKGGSGMP

-813 PKGMGNMPAGMGKKP
+813 PKGMG
-828 AGMGHEMPKNHAM
+828 
-841 HGKQGGMPPAGHGG
+841 

-861 GKDMPKGHAM
+861 GKSMPKGHAM
-871 HGAHGSMPPSAHG
+871 QGGHGSMPPAAHG

-892 KKPAGMGEKPA
+892 KKPANMGEKPSG
-903 NMGKGMPAEAKAAHG
+903 MGKGMPAAAKSAHG
-918 KAMSGMPPKGMSGMS
+918 KSMSGMPPKGMSGM
-933 SKGMKDMAAM
+933 GAM

-974 YKGYLIMS
+974 YKQYLLAS
-982 PKNELE
+982 PQMELE
-988 SIINAMNG
+988 SMINAMNG

-1036 GKQLAENTIEM
+1036 GKQLAENTIEI

-1054 EMPHK
+1054 ELPHK
-1059 VSYTLWSGEFIE
+1059 VSFTLWSGEFIE

-1091 SFGRVTDLRLIPS
+1091 SFGRVSDLRLIPS

-1136 VEMAANAKDEAFE
+1136 VEMAANAKDDAFE
-1149 NEVAIGIKEA
+1149 NEVSIGMKAA
-1159 ERHLTEKGVSPKE
+1159 ERHLTEKGVAPKE

-1189 GTGIQEMVMSGDRWE
+1189 GTGIQGMVMSGDRWE
-1204 KQEDIANTYIN
+1204 KREEIANTYIN

-1227 EQYDK
+1227 EQYNQ

-1274 QVTGKDPDAYLS
+1274 HVTGKDPDAYLS
-1286 DYRNTHNVRM
+1286 DYRNKHNVRM

-1314 VYIKEKMKGGASAAG
+1314 VYIKEKMKGGASSAG
-1329 SFAEVVENTYGWNVM
+1329 GFAEVVENTYGWNVM

-1350 KELWDDI
+1350 KELWDEI

-1369 TKDFF
+1369 TQAFF

-1413 ELVKKYKPSVSAFV
+1413 DLVKKYKPSGSAFV

-1437 ASKVEEKQ
+1437 ASKVEAKQ
-1445 GNEYKQEVEKVR
+1445 GKEYQQQIDKMR
-1457 NAVANNDK
+1457 NAAANADK

-1475 QKVEQHSPLLSKGL
+1475 QQVEKRAPLLSKGL
-1489 LVGGAVV
+1489 LVGGAV
-1496 LLIGL
+1496 LLLVAL
-1501 LVFVVRRRR
+1501 LVFVVRKRR
-1510 NTPVE
+1510 NTKAE

>member
-1 MKKKRLLIIV
+1 MKKRRILIV
-11 AIVALLLV
+11 AAVAALLLI
-19 GYGVW
+19 GFGVW
-24 CKWLST
+24 SKWLST

-45 ISRSND
+45 IARAND
-51 NPLVKIENLS
+51 NPLVKIENLT
-61 AEDMAK
+61 AEDLAK
-67 VDDYDM
+67 ADGYDM

-81 RLTEEQRAEL
+81 RLTEEQRTEL
-91 EKAIK
+91 EKAMK

-108 PDNDFCSI
+108 PDNDFCSV
-116 DTTDAKELKAYI
+116 DTADANRLKAYI
-128 DNGGRENYHNLLSY
+128 DNGGRENYRNLLSY
-142 VRKNID
+142 VRKHID

-156 PGKVVERVLG
+156 AGKVVERIYG
-166 LLYHADPSRPDDE
+166 LIYHADPDRPDDE
-179 DKQFNSLAEYTKFL
+179 DKQFNSVAEYNKFL

-204 SVIVT
+204 AVIIT

-234 VQRFVEDN
+234 VQKFVEN
-242 HADSVAVSAI
+242 QHADSVNVSAI

-269 RVNVPLF
+269 RVNVPFF
-276 APLNVNT
+276 APLNVNR
-283 LEKKWENDKMG
+283 LEKKWESDNMG

-305 TPEIDGAVRPY
+305 TPEIDGALRPF

-330 VAPMPERLGTFVQT
+330 VAAMPERLGTFVQT

-349 ALKHK
+349 GLKHK
-354 ANSQK
+354 PNSQK

-377 GMEVGPSLYNLLVR
+377 GMEVGPSLYNLLLR

-397 NVAGLPDSPEA
+397 NVAGLPDSAEG
-408 LMQAIQKQG
+408 LMQAIQRQG
-417 SVFNLYAKGA
+417 AVFNLYAKGA

-435 NPALVSKNEYDS
+435 KPALVSKNDYDS

-491 LLPQIAAGKGDNAF
+491 LLPQNAAGKGDNAF

-555 NLDWPDRLVGTLPH
+555 NLDWPDRLVGALPH

-604 VRGTHNELA
+604 MRGTYGELS
-613 SKLKLYMQN
+613 SKLKLYTQN
-622 IGKDKNLLQRTS
+622 IGKDKALLQQTS
-634 LAIKAIVVRLGYH
+634 LAIKALVVRLGFH
-647 RDLGLDSI
+647 RDLGLDSVLT
-655 MSRPYTE
+655 RPYTE
-662 EEITRIDN
+662 EDILRIDN

-692 AERINSSIVEMC
+692 TARINSSLLEMC

-714 LDKVRGKASEALLK
+714 LDKVRGKVTEALLK
-728 HRSEFNSRY
+728 RRSEFNSRY

-744 VQSLIGN
+744 VQSLIGTS
-751 ASEVTDAYVCK
+751 SEVTDAYVCK
-762 VGNLSQADLER
+762 VGNLSPADLQR

-779 DLTAPSDMMKMMMG
+779 DLTAPSDMMKMMSG
-793 MGRMGKKGKGGNGMP
+793 MGAMGKKGKGGSGMP

-813 PKGMGNMPAGMGKKP
+813 PKGMG
-828 AGMGHEMPKNHAM
+828 
-841 HGKQGGMPPAGHGG
+841 

-861 GKDMPKGHAM
+861 GKNMPKGHAM
-871 HGAHGSMPPSAHG
+871 QGGHGSMPPAAHG

-892 KKPAGMGEKPA
+892 KKPANMGEKPSG
-903 NMGKGMPAEAKAAHG
+903 MGKDMPAMGKSAHG
-918 KAMSGMPPKGMSGMS
+918 KSMSGMPPKGMSGM
-933 SKGMKDMAAM
+933 GAM

-974 YKGYLIMS
+974 YKQYLLAS
-982 PKNELE
+982 PQMELE
-988 SIINAMNG
+988 SMINAMNG

-1036 GKQLAENTIEM
+1036 GKQLAENTIEI

-1054 EMPHK
+1054 ELPHK
-1059 VSYTLWSGEFIE
+1059 VSFTLWSGEFIE

-1091 SFGRVTDLRLIPS
+1091 SFGRVSDLRLIPS

-1136 VEMAANAKDEAFE
+1136 VEMAANAKDDAFE
-1149 NEVAIGIKEA
+1149 NEVSIGMKAA

-1189 GTGIQEMVMSGDRWE
+1189 GTGIQGMVMSGDRWE
-1204 KQEDIANTYIN
+1204 KREEIANTYIN

-1227 EQYDK
+1227 EQYNQ

-1274 QVTGKDPDAYLS
+1274 HVTGKDPDAYLS
-1286 DYRNTHNVRM
+1286 DYRNKHNVRM

-1314 VYIKEKMKGGASAAG
+1314 VYIKEKMKGGASSAG
-1329 SFAEVVENTYGWNVM
+1329 GFAEVVENTYGWNVM

-1350 KELWDDI
+1350 KELWDEI

-1369 TKDFF
+1369 TQAFF

-1413 ELVKKYKPSVSAFV
+1413 DLVKKYKPSGSAFV

-1437 ASKVEEKQ
+1437 ASKVEAKQ
-1445 GNEYKQEVEKVR
+1445 GKEYQQQIDKIR
-1457 NAVANNDK
+1457 NAAANADK

-1475 QKVEQHSPLLSKGL
+1475 QQVEKRAPLLSKGL
-1489 LVGGAVV
+1489 LVGGAV
-1496 LLIGL
+1496 LLLVAL
-1501 LVFVVRRRR
+1501 LVFVVRKRR
-1510 NTPVE
+1510 NTKAE

>member
-1 MKKKRLLIIV
+1 MKKRRILIV
-11 AIVALLLV
+11 AAVAALLLI
-19 GYGVW
+19 GFGVW
-24 CKWLST
+24 SKWLST

-45 ISRSND
+45 IARAND
-51 NPLVKIENLS
+51 NPLVKIENLT
-61 AEDMAK
+61 AEDLAK
-67 VDDYDM
+67 ADGYDM

-81 RLTEEQRAEL
+81 RLTEEQRTEL
-91 EKAIK
+91 EKAMK

-108 PDNDFCSI
+108 PDNDFCSV
-116 DTTDAKELKAYI
+116 DTADANRLKAYI
-128 DNGGRENYHNLLSY
+128 DNGGRENYRNLLSY
-142 VRKNID
+142 VRKHID

-156 PGKVVERVLG
+156 AGKVVERIYG
-166 LLYHADPSRPDDE
+166 LIYHADPDRPDDE
-179 DKQFNSLAEYTKFL
+179 DKQFNSVAEYNKFL
-193 KEKGLWKDNAP
+193 KEKGLWKDDAP
-204 SVIVT
+204 AVIIT

-234 VQRFVEDN
+234 VQKFVEN
-242 HADSVAVSAI
+242 QHADSVNVSAI

-269 RVNVPLF
+269 RVNVPFF
-276 APLNVNT
+276 APLNVNR
-283 LEKKWENDKMG
+283 LEKKWESDNMG

-305 TPEIDGAVRPY
+305 TPEIDGALRPF

-330 VAPMPERLGTFVQT
+330 VAAMPERLGTFVQT

-349 ALKHK
+349 GLKHK
-354 ANSQK
+354 PNSQK

-377 GMEVGPSLYNLLVR
+377 GMEVGPSLYNLLLR

-397 NVAGLPDSPEA
+397 NVAGLPDSAEG
-408 LMQAIQKQG
+408 LMQAIQRQG
-417 SVFNLYAKGA
+417 AVFNLYAKGA

-435 NPALVSKNEYDS
+435 KPALVSKNDYDS

-491 LLPQIAAGKGDNAF
+491 LLPQNAAGKGDNAF

-555 NLDWPDRLVGTLPH
+555 NLDWPDRLVGALPH

-604 VRGTHNELA
+604 MRGTYGELS
-613 SKLKLYMQN
+613 SKLKLYTQN
-622 IGKDKNLLQRTS
+622 IGKDKALLQQTS
-634 LAIKAIVVRLGYH
+634 LAIKALVVRLGFH
-647 RDLGLDSI
+647 RDLGLDSVL
-655 MSRPYTE
+655 SRPYTE
-662 EEITRIDN
+662 EDILRIDN

-692 AERINSSIVEMC
+692 AARINSSLLEMC

-714 LDKVRGKASEALLK
+714 LDKVRGKATEALLK
-728 HRSEFNSRY
+728 RRSEFNSRY

-744 VQSLIGN
+744 VQSLIGTS
-751 ASEVTDAYVCK
+751 SEVTDAYVCK
-762 VGNLSQADLER
+762 VGNLSPADLQR

-779 DLTAPSDMMKMMMG
+779 DLTAPSDMMKMMAG
-793 MGRMGKKGKGGNGMP
+793 MGAMGKKGKGGSGMP

-813 PKGMGNMPAGMGKKP
+813 PKGMG
-828 AGMGHEMPKNHAM
+828 
-841 HGKQGGMPPAGHGG
+841 

-861 GKDMPKGHAM
+861 GKSMPKGHAM
-871 HGAHGSMPPSAHG
+871 QGGHGSMPPAAHG

-892 KKPAGMGEKPA
+892 KKPANMGEKPSG
-903 NMGKGMPAEAKAAHG
+903 MGKGMPAAAKSAHG
-918 KAMSGMPPKGMSGMS
+918 KSMSGMPPKGMSGM
-933 SKGMKDMAAM
+933 GAM

-974 YKGYLIMS
+974 YKQYLLAS
-982 PKNELE
+982 PQMELE
-988 SIINAMNG
+988 SMINAMNG

-1036 GKQLAENTIEM
+1036 GKQLAENTIEI

-1054 EMPHK
+1054 ELPHK
-1059 VSYTLWSGEFIE
+1059 VSFTLWSGEFIE

-1091 SFGRVTDLRLIPS
+1091 SFGRVSDLRLIPS

-1136 VEMAANAKDEAFE
+1136 VEMAANAKDDAFE
-1149 NEVAIGIKEA
+1149 NEVSIGMKAA
-1159 ERHLTEKGVSPKE
+1159 ERHLTEKGVAPKE

-1189 GTGIQEMVMSGDRWE
+1189 GTGIQGMVMSGDRWE
-1204 KQEDIANTYIN
+1204 KREEIANTYIN

-1227 EQYDK
+1227 EQYNQ

-1243 VVVQPRQSNTWG
+1243 VVVQPRQSKTWG

-1274 QVTGKDPDAYLS
+1274 HVTGKDPDAYLS
-1286 DYRNTHNVRM
+1286 DYRNKHNVRM

-1314 VYIKEKMKGGASAAG
+1314 VYIKEKMKGGASSAG
-1329 SFAEVVENTYGWNVM
+1329 GFAEVVENTYGWNVM

-1350 KELWDDI
+1350 KELWDEI

-1369 TKDFF
+1369 TQAFF

-1413 ELVKKYKPSVSAFV
+1413 DLVKKYKPSGSAFV

-1437 ASKVEEKQ
+1437 ASKVEAKQ
-1445 GNEYKQEVEKVR
+1445 GKEYQQQIDKMR
-1457 NAVANNDK
+1457 NAAANADK

-1475 QKVEQHSPLLSKGL
+1475 QQVEKRAPLLSKGL
-1489 LVGGAVV
+1489 LVGGAV
-1496 LLIGL
+1496 LLLVAL
-1501 LVFVVRRRR
+1501 LVFVVRKRR
-1510 NTPVE
+1510 NTKAE

>member
-1 MKKKRLLIIV
+1 MKKRRILIV
-11 AIVALLLV
+11 AAVAALLLI
-19 GYGVW
+19 GFGVW
-24 CKWLST
+24 SKWLST

-45 ISRSND
+45 IARAND
-51 NPLVKIENLS
+51 NPLVKIENLT
-61 AEDMAK
+61 AEDLAK
-67 VDDYDM
+67 ADGYDM

-81 RLTEEQRAEL
+81 RLTEEQRTEL
-91 EKAIK
+91 EKAMK

-108 PDNDFCSI
+108 PDNDFCSV
-116 DTTDAKELKAYI
+116 DTADANRLKAYI
-128 DNGGRENYHNLLSY
+128 DNGGRENYRNLLSY
-142 VRKNID
+142 VRKHID

-156 PGKVVERVLG
+156 AGKVVERIYG
-166 LLYHADPSRPDDE
+166 LIYHADPDRPDDE
-179 DKQFNSLAEYTKFL
+179 DKQFNSVAEYNKFL

-204 SVIVT
+204 AVIIT

-234 VQRFVEDN
+234 VQKFVEN
-242 HADSVAVSAI
+242 QHADSVNVSAI

-269 RVNVPLF
+269 RVNVPFF
-276 APLNVNT
+276 APLNVNR
-283 LEKKWENDKMG
+283 LEKKWESDNMG

-305 TPEIDGAVRPY
+305 TPEIDGALRPF

-330 VAPMPERLGTFVQT
+330 VAAMPERLGTFVQT

-349 ALKHK
+349 GLKHK
-354 ANSQK
+354 PNSQK

-377 GMEVGPSLYNLLVR
+377 GMEVGPSLYNLLLR

-397 NVAGLPDSPEA
+397 NVAGLPDSAEG
-408 LMQAIQKQG
+408 LMQAIQRQG
-417 SVFNLYAKGA
+417 AVFNLYAKGA

-435 NPALVSKNEYDS
+435 KPALVSKNDYDS

-491 LLPQIAAGKGDNAF
+491 LLPQNAAGKGDNAF

-555 NLDWPDRLVGTLPH
+555 NLDWPDRLVGALPH

-604 VRGTHNELA
+604 MRGTYGELS
-613 SKLKLYMQN
+613 SKLKLYTQN
-622 IGKDKNLLQRTS
+622 IGKDKALLQQTS
-634 LAIKAIVVRLGYH
+634 LAIKALVVRLGFH
-647 RDLGLDSI
+647 RDLGLDSVLT
-655 MSRPYTE
+655 RPYTE
-662 EEITRIDN
+662 EDILRIDN

-692 AERINSSIVEMC
+692 AARINSSLLEMC

-714 LDKVRGKASEALLK
+714 LDKVRGKATEALLK
-728 HRSEFNSRY
+728 RRSEFNSRY

-744 VQSLIGN
+744 VQSLIGTS
-751 ASEVTDAYVCK
+751 SEVTDAYVCK
-762 VGNLSQADLER
+762 VGNLSPADLQR

-779 DLTAPSDMMKMMMG
+779 DLTAPSDMMKMMAG
-793 MGRMGKKGKGGNGMP
+793 MGAMGKKGKGGSGMP

-813 PKGMGNMPAGMGKKP
+813 PKGMG
-828 AGMGHEMPKNHAM
+828 
-841 HGKQGGMPPAGHGG
+841 

-861 GKDMPKGHAM
+861 GKSMPKGHAM
-871 HGAHGSMPPSAHG
+871 QSGHGSMPPAAHS

-892 KKPAGMGEKPA
+892 KKPANMGEKPSG
-903 NMGKGMPAEAKAAHG
+903 MGKGMPAMGKSAHG
-918 KAMSGMPPKGMSGMS
+918 KSMSGMPPKGMSGM
-933 SKGMKDMAAM
+933 GAM

-974 YKGYLIMS
+974 YKQYLLAS
-982 PKNELE
+982 PQMELE
-988 SIINAMNG
+988 SMINAMNG

-1036 GKQLAENTIEM
+1036 GKQLAENTIEI

-1054 EMPHK
+1054 ELPHK
-1059 VSYTLWSGEFIE
+1059 VSFTLWSGEFIE

-1091 SFGRVTDLRLIPS
+1091 SFGRVSDLRLIPS

-1136 VEMAANAKDEAFE
+1136 VEMAANAKDDAFE
-1149 NEVAIGIKEA
+1149 NEVSIGMKAA

-1189 GTGIQEMVMSGDRWE
+1189 GTGIQGMVMSGDRWE
-1204 KQEDIANTYIN
+1204 KREEIANTYIN

-1227 EQYDK
+1227 EQYNQ

-1274 QVTGKDPDAYLS
+1274 HVTGKDPDAYLS
-1286 DYRNTHNVRM
+1286 DYRNKHNVRM

-1314 VYIKEKMKGGASAAG
+1314 VYIKEKMKGGASSAG
-1329 SFAEVVENTYGWNVM
+1329 GFAEVVENTYGWNVM

-1350 KELWDDI
+1350 KELWDEI

-1369 TKDFF
+1369 TQAFF

-1413 ELVKKYKPSVSAFV
+1413 DLVKKYKPSGSAFV

-1437 ASKVEEKQ
+1437 ASKVEAKQ
-1445 GNEYKQEVEKVR
+1445 GKEYEQQIDKMR
-1457 NAVANNDK
+1457 NAAANADK

-1475 QKVEQHSPLLSKGL
+1475 QQVEKRAPLLSKGL
-1489 LVGGAVV
+1489 LVGGAV
-1496 LLIGL
+1496 LLLVAL
-1501 LVFVVRRRR
+1501 LVFVVRKRR
-1510 NTPVE
+1510 NTKAE

>member
-1 MKKKRLLIIV
+1 MKKRRILIV
-11 AIVALLLV
+11 AAVAALLLI
-19 GYGVW
+19 GFGVW
-24 CKWLST
+24 SKWLST

-45 ISRSND
+45 IARAND
-51 NPLVKIENLS
+51 NPLVKIENLT
-61 AEDMAK
+61 AEDLAK
-67 VDDYDM
+67 ADGYDM

-81 RLTEEQRAEL
+81 RLTEEQRTEL
-91 EKAIK
+91 EKAMK

-108 PDNDFCSI
+108 PDNDFCSV
-116 DTTDAKELKAYI
+116 DTADANRLKAYI
-128 DNGGRENYHNLLSY
+128 DNGGRENYRNLLSY
-142 VRKNID
+142 VRKHID

-156 PGKVVERVLG
+156 AGKVVERIYG
-166 LLYHADPSRPDDE
+166 LIYHADPDRPDDE
-179 DKQFNSLAEYTKFL
+179 DKQFNSVAEYNKFL

-204 SVIVT
+204 AVIIT

-234 VQRFVEDN
+234 VQKFVEN
-242 HADSVAVSAI
+242 QHADSVNVSAI

-269 RVNVPLF
+269 RVNVPFF
-276 APLNVNT
+276 APLNVNR
-283 LEKKWENDKMG
+283 LEKKWESDNMG

-305 TPEIDGAVRPY
+305 TPEIDGALRPF

-330 VAPMPERLGTFVQT
+330 VAAMPERLGTFVQT

-349 ALKHK
+349 GLKHK
-354 ANSQK
+354 PNSQK

-377 GMEVGPSLYNLLVR
+377 GMEVGPSLYNLLLR

-397 NVAGLPDSPEA
+397 NVAGLPDSAEG
-408 LMQAIQKQG
+408 LMQAIQRQG
-417 SVFNLYAKGA
+417 AVFNLYAKGA

-435 NPALVSKNEYDS
+435 KPALVSKNDYDS

-491 LLPQIAAGKGDNAF
+491 LLPQNAAGKGDNAF

-555 NLDWPDRLVGTLPH
+555 NLDWPDRLVGALPH

-604 VRGTHNELA
+604 MRGTYGELS
-613 SKLKLYMQN
+613 SKLKLYTQN
-622 IGKDKNLLQRTS
+622 IGKDKALLQQTS
-634 LAIKAIVVRLGYH
+634 LAIKALVVRLGFH
-647 RDLGLDSI
+647 RDLGLDSVLT
-655 MSRPYTE
+655 RPYTE
-662 EEITRIDN
+662 EDILRIDN

-692 AERINSSIVEMC
+692 AARINSSLLEMC

-714 LDKVRGKASEALLK
+714 LDKVRGKATEALLK
-728 HRSEFNSRY
+728 RRSEFNSRY

-744 VQSLIGN
+744 VQSLIGTS
-751 ASEVTDAYVCK
+751 SEVTDAYVCK
-762 VGNLSQADLER
+762 VGNLSPADLQR

-779 DLTAPSDMMKMMMG
+779 DLTAPSDMMKMMSG
-793 MGRMGKKGKGGNGMP
+793 MGAMGKKGKGGSGMP

-813 PKGMGNMPAGMGKKP
+813 PKGMG
-828 AGMGHEMPKNHAM
+828 
-841 HGKQGGMPPAGHGG
+841 

-861 GKDMPKGHAM
+861 GKSMPKGHAM
-871 HGAHGSMPPSAHG
+871 QGGHGSMPPAAHS

-892 KKPAGMGEKPA
+892 KKPANMGEKPSG
-903 NMGKGMPAEAKAAHG
+903 MGKGMPAMGKSTHG
-918 KAMSGMPPKGMSGMS
+918 KSMSGMPPKGMSGM
-933 SKGMKDMAAM
+933 GAM
-943 MKDKKKSYSKED
+943 MKEKKKSYSKED

-974 YKGYLIMS
+974 YKQYLLAS
-982 PKNELE
+982 PQMELE
-988 SIINAMNG
+988 SMINAMNG

-1036 GKQLAENTIEM
+1036 GKQLAENTIEI

-1054 EMPHK
+1054 ELPHK
-1059 VSYTLWSGEFIE
+1059 VSFTLWSGEFIE

-1091 SFGRVTDLRLIPS
+1091 SFGRVSDLRLIPS

-1136 VEMAANAKDEAFE
+1136 VEMAANAKDDAFE
-1149 NEVAIGIKEA
+1149 NEVSIGMKAA

-1189 GTGIQEMVMSGDRWE
+1189 GTGIQGMVMSGDRWE
-1204 KQEDIANTYIN
+1204 KREEIANTYIN

-1227 EQYDK
+1227 EQYNQ

-1274 QVTGKDPDAYLS
+1274 HVTGKDPDAYLS
-1286 DYRNTHNVRM
+1286 DYRNKHNVRM

-1314 VYIKEKMKGGASAAG
+1314 VYIKEKMKGGASSAG
-1329 SFAEVVENTYGWNVM
+1329 GFAEVVENTYGWNVM

-1350 KELWDDI
+1350 KELWDEI

-1369 TKDFF
+1369 TQAFF

-1413 ELVKKYKPSVSAFV
+1413 DLVKKYKPSGSAFV

-1437 ASKVEEKQ
+1437 ASKVEAKQ
-1445 GNEYKQEVEKVR
+1445 GKEYEQQIDKIR
-1457 NAVANNDK
+1457 NAAANADK

-1475 QKVEQHSPLLSKGL
+1475 QQVEKRAPLLSKGL
-1489 LVGGAVV
+1489 LVGGAV
-1496 LLIGL
+1496 LLLVAL
-1501 LVFVVRRRR
+1501 LVFVVRKRR
-1510 NTPVE
+1510 NTKAE

>member
-1 MKKKRLLIIV
+1 MKKRRILIV
-11 AIVALLLV
+11 AAVAALLLI
-19 GYGVW
+19 GFGVW
-24 CKWLST
+24 SKWLST

-45 ISRSND
+45 IARAND
-51 NPLVKIENLS
+51 NPLVKIENLT
-61 AEDMAK
+61 AEDLAK
-67 VDDYDM
+67 ADGYDM

-81 RLTEEQRAEL
+81 RLTEEQRTEL
-91 EKAIK
+91 EKAMK

-108 PDNDFCSI
+108 PDNDFCSV
-116 DTTDAKELKAYI
+116 DTADANRLKAYI
-128 DNGGRENYHNLLSY
+128 DNGGRENYRNLLSY
-142 VRKNID
+142 VRKHID

-156 PGKVVERVLG
+156 AGKVVERIYG
-166 LLYHADPSRPDDE
+166 LIYHADPDRPDDE
-179 DKQFNSLAEYTKFL
+179 DKQFNSVAEYNKFL

-204 SVIVT
+204 AVIIT

-234 VQRFVEDN
+234 VQKFVEN
-242 HADSVAVSAI
+242 QHADSVNVSAI

-269 RVNVPLF
+269 RVNVPFF
-276 APLNVNT
+276 APLNVNR
-283 LEKKWENDKMG
+283 LEKKWESDNMG

-305 TPEIDGAVRPY
+305 TPEIDGALRPF

-330 VAPMPERLGTFVQT
+330 VAAMPERLGTFVQT

-349 ALKHK
+349 GLKHK
-354 ANSQK
+354 PNSQK

-377 GMEVGPSLYNLLVR
+377 GMEVGPSLYNLLLR

-397 NVAGLPDSPEA
+397 NVAGLPDSA
-408 LMQAIQKQG
+408 KGLMQAIQRQG
-417 SVFNLYAKGA
+417 AVFNLYAKGA

-435 NPALVSKNEYDS
+435 KPALVSKNDYDS

-491 LLPQIAAGKGDNAF
+491 LLPQNAAGKGDNAF

-555 NLDWPDRLVGTLPH
+555 NLDWPDRLVGALPH

-604 VRGTHNELA
+604 MRGTYGELS
-613 SKLKLYMQN
+613 SKLKLYTQN
-622 IGKDKNLLQRTS
+622 IGKDKALLQQTS
-634 LAIKAIVVRLGYH
+634 LAIKALVVRLGFH
-647 RDLGLDSI
+647 RDLGLDSVL
-655 MSRPYTE
+655 SRPYTE
-662 EEITRIDN
+662 EDILRIDN

-692 AERINSSIVEMC
+692 AARINSSLLEMC

-714 LDKVRGKASEALLK
+714 LDKVRGKATEALLK
-728 HRSEFNSRY
+728 RRSEFNSRY

-744 VQSLIGN
+744 VQSLIGTS
-751 ASEVTDAYVCK
+751 SEVTDAFVCK
-762 VGNLSQADLER
+762 VGNLSPADLQR

-779 DLTAPSDMMKMMMG
+779 DLTAPSDMMKMMAG
-793 MGRMGKKGKGGNGMP
+793 MGAMGKKGKGGNGMP

-813 PKGMGNMPAGMGKKP
+813 PKGMG
-828 AGMGHEMPKNHAM
+828 
-841 HGKQGGMPPAGHGG
+841 

-861 GKDMPKGHAM
+861 GKSMPKGHAM
-871 HGAHGSMPPSAHG
+871 QGGHGSMPPAAHG

-892 KKPAGMGEKPA
+892 KKPANMGEKPSG
-903 NMGKGMPAEAKAAHG
+903 MGKGMPAMGKSTHG
-918 KAMSGMPPKGMSGMS
+918 KSMSGMPPKGMSGM
-933 SKGMKDMAAM
+933 GAM

-974 YKGYLIMS
+974 YKQYLLAS
-982 PKNELE
+982 PQMELE
-988 SIINAMNG
+988 SMINAMNG

-1036 GKQLAENTIEM
+1036 GKQLAENTIEI

-1054 EMPHK
+1054 ELPHK
-1059 VSYTLWSGEFIE
+1059 VSFTLWSGEFIE

-1091 SFGRVTDLRLIPS
+1091 SFGRVSDLRLIPS

-1136 VEMAANAKDEAFE
+1136 VEMAANAKDDAFQ
-1149 NEVAIGIKEA
+1149 NEVSIGMKAA

-1189 GTGIQEMVMSGDRWE
+1189 GTGIQGMVMSGDRWE
-1204 KQEDIANTYIN
+1204 KREEIANTYIN

-1227 EQYDK
+1227 EQYNQ

-1274 QVTGKDPDAYLS
+1274 HVTGKDPDAYLS
-1286 DYRNTHNVRM
+1286 DYRNKHNVRM

-1314 VYIKEKMKGGASAAG
+1314 VYIKEKMKGGASSAG
-1329 SFAEVVENTYGWNVM
+1329 GFAEVVENTYGWNVM

-1350 KELWDDI
+1350 KELWDEI

-1369 TKDFF
+1369 TQAFF

-1413 ELVKKYKPSVSAFV
+1413 DLVKKYKPSGSAFV

-1437 ASKVEEKQ
+1437 ASKVEAKQ
-1445 GNEYKQEVEKVR
+1445 GKEYEQQIDKMR
-1457 NAVANNDK
+1457 NAAANADK

-1475 QKVEQHSPLLSKGL
+1475 QQVEKRAPLLNKGL
-1489 LVGGAVV
+1489 LVGGAV
-1496 LLIGL
+1496 LLLVAL
-1501 LVFVVRRRR
+1501 LVFVVRKRR
-1510 NTPVE
+1510 NTKAE

>member
-1 MKKKRLLIIV
+1 MKKRRILIV
-11 AIVALLLV
+11 AAVAALLLI
-19 GYGVW
+19 GFGVW
-24 CKWLST
+24 SKWLST

-45 ISRSND
+45 IARAND
-51 NPLVKIENLS
+51 NPLVKIENLT
-61 AEDMAK
+61 AEDLAK
-67 VDDYDM
+67 ADGYDM

-81 RLTEEQRAEL
+81 RLTEEQRTEL
-91 EKAIK
+91 EKAMK

-108 PDNDFCSI
+108 PDNDFCSV
-116 DTTDAKELKAYI
+116 DTADANRLKAYI
-128 DNGGRENYHNLLSY
+128 DNGGRENYRNLLSY
-142 VRKNID
+142 VRKHID

-156 PGKVVERVLG
+156 AGKVVERIYG
-166 LLYHADPSRPDDE
+166 LIYHADPDRPDDE
-179 DKQFNSLAEYTKFL
+179 DKQFNSVAEYNKFL

-204 SVIVT
+204 AVIIT

-219 AELEKTGNVVYPVNS
+219 AELEKTGNMVYPVNS
-234 VQRFVEDN
+234 VQKFVEN
-242 HADSVAVSAI
+242 QHADSVNVSAI

-269 RVNVPLF
+269 RVNVPFF
-276 APLNVNT
+276 APLNVNR
-283 LEKKWENDKMG
+283 LEKKWESDNMG

-305 TPEIDGAVRPY
+305 TPEIDGALRPF

-330 VAPMPERLGTFVQT
+330 VAAMPERLGTFVQT

-349 ALKHK
+349 GLKHK
-354 ANSQK
+354 PNSQK

-377 GMEVGPSLYNLLVR
+377 GMEVGPSLYNLLLR

-397 NVAGLPDSPEA
+397 NVAGLPDSAEG
-408 LMQAIQKQG
+408 LMQAIQRQG
-417 SVFNLYAKGA
+417 AVFNLYAKGA

-435 NPALVSKNEYDS
+435 KPALVSKNDYDS

-491 LLPQIAAGKGDNAF
+491 LLPQNAAGKGDNAF

-555 NLDWPDRLVGTLPH
+555 NLDWPDRLVGAMPH

-604 VRGTHNELA
+604 MRGTYGELS
-613 SKLKLYMQN
+613 SKLKLYTQN
-622 IGKDKNLLQRTS
+622 IGKDKALLQQTS
-634 LAIKAIVVRLGYH
+634 LAIKALVVRLGFH
-647 RDLGLDSI
+647 RDLGLDSVLT
-655 MSRPYTE
+655 RPYTE
-662 EEITRIDN
+662 EDILRIDN

-692 AERINSSIVEMC
+692 AARINSSLLEMC

-714 LDKVRGKASEALLK
+714 LDKVRGKATEALLK
-728 HRSEFNSRY
+728 RRSEFNSRY

-744 VQSLIGN
+744 VQSLIGTS
-751 ASEVTDAYVCK
+751 SEVTDAFVCK
-762 VGNLSQADLER
+762 VGNLSPADLQR

-779 DLTAPSDMMKMMMG
+779 DLTAPSDMMKMMAG
-793 MGRMGKKGKGGNGMP
+793 MAAMGKKGKGGSGMP

-813 PKGMGNMPAGMGKKP
+813 PKSM
-828 AGMGHEMPKNHAM
+828 
-841 HGKQGGMPPAGHGG
+841 G

-861 GKDMPKGHAM
+861 GKSMPKGHAM
-871 HGAHGSMPPSAHG
+871 QGGHGSMPPAAHS

-892 KKPAGMGEKPA
+892 KKPANMGEKPSG
-903 NMGKGMPAEAKAAHG
+903 MGKGMPAMGKSAHG
-918 KAMSGMPPKGMSGMS
+918 KAMSGMPPKGMSGM
-933 SKGMKDMAAM
+933 GAM

-974 YKGYLIMS
+974 YKQYLLAS
-982 PKNELE
+982 PQMELE
-988 SIINAMNG
+988 SMINAMNG

-1036 GKQLAENTIEM
+1036 GKQLAENTIEI

-1054 EMPHK
+1054 ELPHK
-1059 VSYTLWSGEFIE
+1059 VSFTLWSGEFIE

-1091 SFGRVTDLRLIPS
+1091 SFGRVSDLRLIPS

-1136 VEMAANAKDEAFE
+1136 VEMAANAKDDAFE
-1149 NEVAIGIKEA
+1149 NEVSIGMKAA

-1189 GTGIQEMVMSGDRWE
+1189 GTGIQGMVMSGDRWE
-1204 KQEDIANTYIN
+1204 KREEIANTYIN

-1227 EQYDK
+1227 EQYNQ

-1274 QVTGKDPDAYLS
+1274 HVTGKDPDAYLS
-1286 DYRNTHNVRM
+1286 DYRNKHNVRM

-1314 VYIKEKMKGGASAAG
+1314 VYIKEKMKGGASSAG
-1329 SFAEVVENTYGWNVM
+1329 GFAEVVENTYGWNVM

-1350 KELWDDI
+1350 KELWDEI

-1369 TKDFF
+1369 TQAFF

-1413 ELVKKYKPSVSAFV
+1413 DLVKKYRPSGSAFV

-1437 ASKVEEKQ
+1437 ASKVEAKQ
-1445 GNEYKQEVEKVR
+1445 GKEYEQQIDKMR
-1457 NAVANNDK
+1457 NAAANADK

-1475 QKVEQHSPLLSKGL
+1475 QQVEKRAPLLSKGL
-1489 LVGGAVV
+1489 LVGGAV
-1496 LLIGL
+1496 LLLVAL
-1501 LVFVVRRRR
+1501 LVFVVRKRR
-1510 NTPVE
+1510 NTKAE

>member
-1 MKKKRLLIIV
+1 MKKRRILIV
-11 AIVALLLV
+11 AAVAALLLI
-19 GYGVW
+19 GFGVW
-24 CKWLST
+24 SKWLST

-45 ISRSND
+45 IARAND
-51 NPLVKIENLS
+51 NPLVKIENLT
-61 AEDMAK
+61 AEDLAK
-67 VDDYDM
+67 ADGYDM

-81 RLTEEQRAEL
+81 RLTEEQRTEL
-91 EKAIK
+91 EKAMK

-108 PDNDFCSI
+108 PDNDFCSV
-116 DTTDAKELKAYI
+116 DTADANRLKAYI
-128 DNGGRENYHNLLSY
+128 DNGGRENYRNLLSY
-142 VRKNID
+142 VRKHID

-156 PGKVVERVLG
+156 AGKVVERIYG
-166 LLYHADPSRPDDE
+166 LIYHADPDRPDDE
-179 DKQFNSLAEYTKFL
+179 DKQFNSVAEYNKFL

-204 SVIVT
+204 AVIIT

-234 VQRFVEDN
+234 VQKFVEN
-242 HADSVAVSAI
+242 QHADSVNVSAI

-269 RVNVPLF
+269 RVNVPFF
-276 APLNVNT
+276 APLNVNR
-283 LEKKWENDKMG
+283 LEKKWESDNMG

-305 TPEIDGAVRPY
+305 TPEIDGALRPF

-330 VAPMPERLGTFVQT
+330 VAAMPERLGTFVQT

-349 ALKHK
+349 GLKHK
-354 ANSQK
+354 PNSQK

-377 GMEVGPSLYNLLVR
+377 GMEVGPSLYNLLLR

-397 NVAGLPDSPEA
+397 NVAGLPDSAEG
-408 LMQAIQKQG
+408 LMQAIQRQG
-417 SVFNLYAKGA
+417 AVFNLYAKGA

-435 NPALVSKNEYDS
+435 KPALVSKNDYDS

-491 LLPQIAAGKGDNAF
+491 LLPQNAAGKGDNAF

-555 NLDWPDRLVGTLPH
+555 NLDWPDRLVGALPH

-604 VRGTHNELA
+604 MRGTYGELS
-613 SKLKLYMQN
+613 SKLKLYTQN
-622 IGKDKNLLQRTS
+622 IGKDKALLQQAS
-634 LAIKAIVVRLGYH
+634 LAIKALVVRLGFH
-647 RDLGLDSI
+647 RDLGLDSVLT
-655 MSRPYTE
+655 RPYTE
-662 EEITRIDN
+662 EDILRIDN

-692 AERINSSIVEMC
+692 AARINSSLLEMC

-714 LDKVRGKASEALLK
+714 LDKVRGKATEALLK
-728 HRSEFNSRY
+728 RRSEFNSRY
-737 LYPAKAL
+737 LYPSKAL
-744 VQSLIGN
+744 VQSLIGTS
-751 ASEVTDAYVCK
+751 SEVTDAYVCK
-762 VGNLSQADLER
+762 VGNLSPADLQR

-779 DLTAPSDMMKMMMG
+779 DLTAPSDMMKMMSG
-793 MGRMGKKGKGGNGMP
+793 MGAMGKKGKGGSGMP

-813 PKGMGNMPAGMGKKP
+813 PKGMG
-828 AGMGHEMPKNHAM
+828 
-841 HGKQGGMPPAGHGG
+841 

-861 GKDMPKGHAM
+861 GKSMPKGHAM
-871 HGAHGSMPPSAHG
+871 QGGHGSMPPAAHG

-892 KKPAGMGEKPA
+892 KKPANMGEKPSG
-903 NMGKGMPAEAKAAHG
+903 MGKGMPAMGKSTHG
-918 KAMSGMPPKGMSGMS
+918 KSMSGMPPKGMSGM
-933 SKGMKDMAAM
+933 GAM

-974 YKGYLIMS
+974 YKQYLLAS
-982 PKNELE
+982 PQMELE
-988 SIINAMNG
+988 SMINAMNG

-1036 GKQLAENTIEM
+1036 GKQLAENTIEI

-1054 EMPHK
+1054 ELPHK
-1059 VSYTLWSGEFIE
+1059 VSFTLWSGEFIE

-1091 SFGRVTDLRLIPS
+1091 SFGRVSDLRLIPS

-1136 VEMAANAKDEAFE
+1136 VEMAANAKDDAFE
-1149 NEVAIGIKEA
+1149 NEVSIGMKVA

-1189 GTGIQEMVMSGDRWE
+1189 GTGIQGMVMSGDRWE
-1204 KQEDIANTYIN
+1204 KREEIANTYIN

-1227 EQYDK
+1227 EQYNQ

-1274 QVTGKDPDAYLS
+1274 HVTGKDPDAYLS
-1286 DYRNTHNVRM
+1286 DYRNKHNVRM

-1314 VYIKEKMKGGASAAG
+1314 VYIKEKMKGGASSAG
-1329 SFAEVVENTYGWNVM
+1329 GFAEVVENTYGWNVM

-1350 KELWDDI
+1350 KELWDEI

-1369 TKDFF
+1369 TQAFF

-1413 ELVKKYKPSVSAFV
+1413 DLVKKYKPSGSAFV

-1437 ASKVEEKQ
+1437 ASKVEAKQ
-1445 GNEYKQEVEKVR
+1445 GKEYEQQIDKMR
-1457 NAVANNDK
+1457 NAAANADK

-1475 QKVEQHSPLLSKGL
+1475 QQVEKRAPLLSKGL

-1496 LLIGL
+1496 LLVAL
-1501 LVFVVRRRR
+1501 LVFVVRKRR
-1510 NTPVE
+1510 NTKAE

>member
-1 MKKKRLLIIV
+1 MKKRRILIV
-11 AIVALLLV
+11 AAVAALLLI
-19 GYGVW
+19 GFGVW
-24 CKWLST
+24 SKWLST

-45 ISRSND
+45 IARAND
-51 NPLVKIENLS
+51 NPLVKIENLT
-61 AEDMAK
+61 AEDLAK
-67 VDDYDM
+67 ADGYDM

-81 RLTEEQRAEL
+81 RLTEEQRTEL
-91 EKAIK
+91 EKAMK

-108 PDNDFCSI
+108 PDNDFCSV
-116 DTTDAKELKAYI
+116 DTADANRLKAYI
-128 DNGGRENYHNLLSY
+128 DNGGRENYRNLLSY
-142 VRKNID
+142 VRKHID

-156 PGKVVERVLG
+156 AGKVVERIYG
-166 LLYHADPSRPDDE
+166 LIYHADPDRPDDE
-179 DKQFNSLAEYTKFL
+179 DKQFNSVAEYNKFL

-204 SVIVT
+204 AVIIT

-234 VQRFVEDN
+234 VQKFVEN
-242 HADSVAVSAI
+242 QHADSVNVSAI

-269 RVNVPLF
+269 RVNVPFF
-276 APLNVNT
+276 APLNVNR
-283 LEKKWENDKMG
+283 LEKKWESDNMG

-305 TPEIDGAVRPY
+305 TPEIDGALRPF

-330 VAPMPERLGTFVQT
+330 VAAMPERLGTFVQT

-349 ALKHK
+349 GLKHK
-354 ANSQK
+354 PNSQK

-377 GMEVGPSLYNLLVR
+377 GMEVGPSLYNLLLR

-397 NVAGLPDSPEA
+397 NVAGLPDSAEG
-408 LMQAIQKQG
+408 LMQAIQRQG
-417 SVFNLYAKGA
+417 AVFNLYAKGA

-435 NPALVSKNEYDS
+435 KPALVSKNDYDS

-491 LLPQIAAGKGDNAF
+491 LLPQNAAGKGDNAF

-555 NLDWPDRLVGTLPH
+555 NLDWPDRLVGAMPH

-604 VRGTHNELA
+604 MRGTYGELS
-613 SKLKLYMQN
+613 SKLKLYTQN
-622 IGKDKNLLQRTS
+622 IGKDKALLQQTS
-634 LAIKAIVVRLGYH
+634 LAIKALVVRLGFH
-647 RDLGLDSI
+647 RDLGLDSVLT
-655 MSRPYTE
+655 RPYTE
-662 EEITRIDN
+662 EDILRIDN

-692 AERINSSIVEMC
+692 AARINSSLLEMC

-714 LDKVRGKASEALLK
+714 LDKVRGKATEALLK
-728 HRSEFNSRY
+728 RRSEFNSRY

-744 VQSLIGN
+744 VQSLIGTS
-751 ASEVTDAYVCK
+751 SEVTDAYVCK
-762 VGNLSQADLER
+762 VGNLSPADLQR

-779 DLTAPSDMMKMMMG
+779 DLTAPSDMMKMMAG
-793 MGRMGKKGKGGNGMP
+793 MGAMGKKGKGGSGMP

-813 PKGMGNMPAGMGKKP
+813 PKGMG
-828 AGMGHEMPKNHAM
+828 
-841 HGKQGGMPPAGHGG
+841 

-861 GKDMPKGHAM
+861 GKSMPKGHAM
-871 HGAHGSMPPSAHG
+871 QGGHGSMPPAAHG

-892 KKPAGMGEKPA
+892 KKPANMGEKPSG
-903 NMGKGMPAEAKAAHG
+903 MGKGMPAAAKSAHG
-918 KAMSGMPPKGMSGMS
+918 KSMSGMPPKGMSGM
-933 SKGMKDMAAM
+933 GAM

-974 YKGYLIMS
+974 YKQYLLAS
-982 PKNELE
+982 PQMELE
-988 SIINAMNG
+988 SMINAMNG

-1036 GKQLAENTIEM
+1036 GKQLAENTIEI

-1054 EMPHK
+1054 ELPHK
-1059 VSYTLWSGEFIE
+1059 VSFTLWSGEFIE

-1091 SFGRVTDLRLIPS
+1091 SFGRVSDLRLIPS

-1136 VEMAANAKDEAFE
+1136 VEMAANAKDDAFE
-1149 NEVAIGIKEA
+1149 NEVSIGMKAA

-1189 GTGIQEMVMSGDRWE
+1189 GTGIQGMVMSGDRWE
-1204 KQEDIANTYIN
+1204 KREEIANTYIN

-1227 EQYDK
+1227 EQYNQ

-1274 QVTGKDPDAYLS
+1274 HVTGKDPDAYLS
-1286 DYRNTHNVRM
+1286 DYRNKHNVRM

-1314 VYIKEKMKGGASAAG
+1314 VYIKEKMKGGASSAG
-1329 SFAEVVENTYGWNVM
+1329 GFAEVVENTYGWNVM

-1350 KELWDDI
+1350 KELWDEI

-1369 TKDFF
+1369 TQAFF

-1413 ELVKKYKPSVSAFV
+1413 DLVKKYKPSGSAFV

-1437 ASKVEEKQ
+1437 ASKVEAKQ
-1445 GNEYKQEVEKVR
+1445 GKEYQQQIDKMR
-1457 NAVANNDK
+1457 NAAANADK

-1475 QKVEQHSPLLSKGL
+1475 QQVEKRAPLLSKGL
-1489 LVGGAVV
+1489 LVGGAV
-1496 LLIGL
+1496 LLLVAL
-1501 LVFVVRRRR
+1501 LVFVVRKRR
-1510 NTPVE
+1510 NTKAE

>member
-1 MKKKRLLIIV
+1 MKKRRILIV
-11 AIVALLLV
+11 AAVAALLLI
-19 GYGVW
+19 GFGVW
-24 CKWLST
+24 SKWLST

-45 ISRSND
+45 IARAND
-51 NPLVKIENLS
+51 NPLVKIENLT
-61 AEDMAK
+61 AEDLAK
-67 VDDYDM
+67 ADGYDM

-81 RLTEEQRAEL
+81 RLTEEQRTEL
-91 EKAIK
+91 EKAMK

-108 PDNDFCSI
+108 PDNDFCSV
-116 DTTDAKELKAYI
+116 DTADANRLKAYI
-128 DNGGRENYHNLLSY
+128 DNGGRENYRNLLSY
-142 VRKNID
+142 VRKHID

-156 PGKVVERVLG
+156 AGKVVERIYG
-166 LLYHADPSRPDDE
+166 LIYHADPERPDDE
-179 DKQFNSLAEYTKFL
+179 DKQFNSVVEYNKFL

-204 SVIVT
+204 AVIIT

-234 VQRFVEDN
+234 VQKFVEN
-242 HADSVAVSAI
+242 QHADSVNVSAI

-269 RVNVPLF
+269 RVNVPFF
-276 APLNVNT
+276 APLNVNR
-283 LEKKWENDKMG
+283 LEKKWESDNMG

-305 TPEIDGAVRPY
+305 TPEIDGALRPF

-330 VAPMPERLGTFVQT
+330 VAAMPERLGTFVQT

-349 ALKHK
+349 GLKHK
-354 ANSQK
+354 PNSQK

-377 GMEVGPSLYNLLVR
+377 GMEVGPSLYNLLLR

-397 NVAGLPDSPEA
+397 NVAGLPDSAEG
-408 LMQAIQKQG
+408 LMQAIQRQG
-417 SVFNLYAKGA
+417 AVFNLYAKGA

-435 NPALVSKNEYDS
+435 KPALVSKNDYDS

-491 LLPQIAAGKGDNAF
+491 LLPQNAAGKGDNAF

-555 NLDWPDRLVGTLPH
+555 NLDWPDRLVGALPH

-604 VRGTHNELA
+604 MRGTYGELS
-613 SKLKLYMQN
+613 SKLKLYTQN
-622 IGKDKNLLQRTS
+622 IGKDKALLQQTS
-634 LAIKAIVVRLGYH
+634 LAIKALVVRLGFH
-647 RDLGLDSI
+647 RDLGLDSVL
-655 MSRPYTE
+655 SRPYTE
-662 EEITRIDN
+662 EDILRIDN

-692 AERINSSIVEMC
+692 AARINSSLLEMC

-714 LDKVRGKASEALLK
+714 LDKVRGKATEALLK
-728 HRSEFNSRY
+728 RRSEFNSRY

-744 VQSLIGN
+744 VQSLIGTS
-751 ASEVTDAYVCK
+751 SEVTDAFVCK
-762 VGNLSQADLER
+762 VGNLSPADLQR

-779 DLTAPSDMMKMMMG
+779 DLTAPSDMMKMMAG
-793 MGRMGKKGKGGNGMP
+793 MGAMGKKGKGGSGMP

-813 PKGMGNMPAGMGKKP
+813 PKGMG
-828 AGMGHEMPKNHAM
+828 
-841 HGKQGGMPPAGHGG
+841 

-861 GKDMPKGHAM
+861 GKSMPKGHAM
-871 HGAHGSMPPSAHG
+871 QGGHGSMPPAAHS

-892 KKPAGMGEKPA
+892 KKPANMGEKPSG
-903 NMGKGMPAEAKAAHG
+903 MGKGMPAAAKSAHG
-918 KAMSGMPPKGMSGMS
+918 KSMSGMPPKGMSGM
-933 SKGMKDMAAM
+933 GAM

-974 YKGYLIMS
+974 YKQYLLAS
-982 PKNELE
+982 PQMELE
-988 SIINAMNG
+988 SMINAMNG

-1036 GKQLAENTIEM
+1036 GKQLAENTIEI

-1054 EMPHK
+1054 ELPHK
-1059 VSYTLWSGEFIE
+1059 VSFTLWSGEFIE

-1091 SFGRVTDLRLIPS
+1091 SFGRVSDLRLIPS

-1136 VEMAANAKDEAFE
+1136 VEMAANAKDDAFE
-1149 NEVAIGIKEA
+1149 NEVSIGMKAA

-1189 GTGIQEMVMSGDRWE
+1189 GTGIQGMVMSGDRWE
-1204 KQEDIANTYIN
+1204 KREEIANTYIN

-1227 EQYDK
+1227 EQYNQ

-1274 QVTGKDPDAYLS
+1274 HVTGKDPDAYLS
-1286 DYRNTHNVRM
+1286 DYRNKHNVRM

-1314 VYIKEKMKGGASAAG
+1314 VYIKEKMKGGASSAG
-1329 SFAEVVENTYGWNVM
+1329 GFAEVVENTYGWNVM

-1350 KELWDDI
+1350 KELWDEI

-1369 TKDFF
+1369 TQAFF

-1413 ELVKKYKPSVSAFV
+1413 DLVKKYKPSGSAFV

-1437 ASKVEEKQ
+1437 ASKVEAKQ
-1445 GNEYKQEVEKVR
+1445 GKEYEQQIDKMR
-1457 NAVANNDK
+1457 NAAANADK

-1475 QKVEQHSPLLSKGL
+1475 QQVEKRAPLLSKGL

-1496 LLIGL
+1496 LLVAL
-1501 LVFVVRRRR
+1501 LVFVVRKRR
-1510 NTPVE
+1510 NTKAE

>member
-1 MKKKRLLIIV
+1 MKKRRILIV
-11 AIVALLLV
+11 AAVAALLLI
-19 GYGVW
+19 GFGVW
-24 CKWLST
+24 SKWLST

-45 ISRSND
+45 IARAND
-51 NPLVKIENLS
+51 NPLVKIENLT
-61 AEDMAK
+61 AEDLAK
-67 VDDYDM
+67 ADGYDM

-81 RLTEEQRAEL
+81 RLTEEQRTEL
-91 EKAIK
+91 EKAMK

-108 PDNDFCSI
+108 PDNDFCSV
-116 DTTDAKELKAYI
+116 DTADANRLKAYI
-128 DNGGRENYHNLLSY
+128 DNGGRENYRNLLSY
-142 VRKNID
+142 VRKHID

-156 PGKVVERVLG
+156 AGKVVERIYG
-166 LLYHADPSRPDDE
+166 LIYHADPDRPDDE
-179 DKQFNSLAEYTKFL
+179 DKQFNSVAEYNKFL

-204 SVIVT
+204 AVIIT

-234 VQRFVEDN
+234 VQKFVEN
-242 HADSVAVSAI
+242 QHADSVNVSAI

-269 RVNVPLF
+269 RVNVPFF
-276 APLNVNT
+276 APLNVNR
-283 LEKKWENDKMG
+283 LEKKWESDNMG

-305 TPEIDGAVRPY
+305 TPEIDGALRPF

-330 VAPMPERLGTFVQT
+330 VAAMPERLGTFVQT

-349 ALKHK
+349 GLKHK
-354 ANSQK
+354 PNSQK

-377 GMEVGPSLYNLLVR
+377 GMEVGPSLYNLLLR

-397 NVAGLPDSPEA
+397 NVAGLPDSAEG
-408 LMQAIQKQG
+408 LMQAIQRQG
-417 SVFNLYAKGA
+417 AVFNLYAKGA

-435 NPALVSKNEYDS
+435 KPALVSKNDYDS

-491 LLPQIAAGKGDNAF
+491 LLPQNAAGKGDNAF

-555 NLDWPDRLVGTLPH
+555 NLDWPDRLVGALPH

-604 VRGTHNELA
+604 MRGTYGELS
-613 SKLKLYMQN
+613 SKLKLYTQN
-622 IGKDKNLLQRTS
+622 IGKDKALLQQTS
-634 LAIKAIVVRLGYH
+634 LAIKALVVRLGFH
-647 RDLGLDSI
+647 RDLGLDSVL
-655 MSRPYTE
+655 SRPYTE
-662 EEITRIDN
+662 EDILRIDN

-692 AERINSSIVEMC
+692 AARINSSLLEMC

-714 LDKVRGKASEALLK
+714 LDKVRGKATEALLK
-728 HRSEFNSRY
+728 RRSEFNSRY

-744 VQSLIGN
+744 VQSLIGTS
-751 ASEVTDAYVCK
+751 SEVTDAYVCK
-762 VGNLSQADLER
+762 VGNLSPADLQR

-779 DLTAPSDMMKMMMG
+779 DLTAPSDMMKMMAG
-793 MGRMGKKGKGGNGMP
+793 MGAMGKKGKGGSGMP

-813 PKGMGNMPAGMGKKP
+813 PKGMG
-828 AGMGHEMPKNHAM
+828 
-841 HGKQGGMPPAGHGG
+841 

-861 GKDMPKGHAM
+861 GKSMPKGHAM
-871 HGAHGSMPPSAHG
+871 QGGHGGMPPAAHG

-892 KKPAGMGEKPA
+892 KKPANMGEKPSG
-903 NMGKGMPAEAKAAHG
+903 MGKGMPAAAKSAHG
-918 KAMSGMPPKGMSGMS
+918 KSMSGMPPKGMSGM
-933 SKGMKDMAAM
+933 GAM

-974 YKGYLIMS
+974 YKQYLLAS
-982 PKNELE
+982 PQMELE
-988 SIINAMNG
+988 SMINAMNG

-1036 GKQLAENTIEM
+1036 GKQLAENTIEI

-1054 EMPHK
+1054 ELPHK
-1059 VSYTLWSGEFIE
+1059 VSFTLWSGEFIE

-1091 SFGRVTDLRLIPS
+1091 SFGRVSDLRLIPS

-1136 VEMAANAKDEAFE
+1136 VEMAANAKDDAFE
-1149 NEVAIGIKEA
+1149 NEVSIGMKAA

-1189 GTGIQEMVMSGDRWE
+1189 GTGIQGMVMSGDRWE
-1204 KQEDIANTYIN
+1204 KREEIANTYIN

-1227 EQYDK
+1227 EQYNQ

-1274 QVTGKDPDAYLS
+1274 HVTGKDPDAYLS
-1286 DYRNTHNVRM
+1286 DYRNKHNVRM

-1314 VYIKEKMKGGASAAG
+1314 VYIKEKMKGGASSAG
-1329 SFAEVVENTYGWNVM
+1329 GFAEVVENTYGWNVM

-1350 KELWDDI
+1350 KELWDEI

-1369 TKDFF
+1369 TQAFF

-1413 ELVKKYKPSVSAFV
+1413 DLVKKYKPSGSAFV

-1437 ASKVEEKQ
+1437 ASKVEAKQ
-1445 GNEYKQEVEKVR
+1445 GKEYQQQIDKMR
-1457 NAVANNDK
+1457 NAAANADK

-1475 QKVEQHSPLLSKGL
+1475 QQVEKRAPLLSKGL
-1489 LVGGAVV
+1489 LVGGAV
-1496 LLIGL
+1496 LLLVAL
-1501 LVFVVRRRR
+1501 LVFVVRKRR
-1510 NTPVE
+1510 NTKAE

>member
-1 MKKKRLLIIV
+1 MKKRRILIV
-11 AIVALLLV
+11 AAAAALLLI
-19 GYGVW
+19 GFGVW
-24 CKWLST
+24 SKWLST

-45 ISRSND
+45 IARAND
-51 NPLVKIENLS
+51 NPLVKIENLT
-61 AEDMAK
+61 AEDLAK
-67 VDDYDM
+67 ADGYDM

-81 RLTEEQRAEL
+81 RLTEEQRTEL
-91 EKAIK
+91 EKAMK

-108 PDNDFCSI
+108 PDNDFCSV
-116 DTTDAKELKAYI
+116 DTADANRLKAYI
-128 DNGGRENYHNLLSY
+128 DNGGRENYRNLLSY
-142 VRKNID
+142 VRKHID

-156 PGKVVERVLG
+156 AGKVVERIYG
-166 LLYHADPSRPDDE
+166 LIYHADPERPDDE
-179 DKQFNSLAEYTKFL
+179 DKQFNSVAEYNKFL

-204 SVIVT
+204 AVIIT

-234 VQRFVEDN
+234 VQKFVEN
-242 HADSVAVSAI
+242 QHADSVNVSAI

-269 RVNVPLF
+269 RVNVPFF
-276 APLNVNT
+276 APLNVNR
-283 LEKKWENDKMG
+283 LEKKWESDNMG

-305 TPEIDGAVRPY
+305 TPEIDGALRPF

-330 VAPMPERLGTFVQT
+330 VAAMPERLGTFVQT

-349 ALKHK
+349 GLKHK
-354 ANSQK
+354 PNSQK

-377 GMEVGPSLYNLLVR
+377 GMEVGPSLYNLLLR

-397 NVAGLPDSPEA
+397 NVAGLPDSAEG
-408 LMQAIQKQG
+408 LMQAIQRQG
-417 SVFNLYAKGA
+417 AVFNLYAKGA

-435 NPALVSKNEYDS
+435 KPALVSKNDYDS

-491 LLPQIAAGKGDNAF
+491 LLPQNAAGKGDNAF

-555 NLDWPDRLVGTLPH
+555 NLDWPDRLVGAMPH

-604 VRGTHNELA
+604 MRGTYGELS
-613 SKLKLYMQN
+613 SKLKLYTQN
-622 IGKDKNLLQRTS
+622 IGKDKALLQQTS
-634 LAIKAIVVRLGYH
+634 LAIKALVVRLGFH
-647 RDLGLDSI
+647 RDLGLDSVLT
-655 MSRPYTE
+655 RPYTE
-662 EEITRIDN
+662 EDILRIDN

-692 AERINSSIVEMC
+692 AARINSSLLEMC

-714 LDKVRGKASEALLK
+714 LDKVRGKATEALLK

-744 VQSLIGN
+744 VQSLIGTS
-751 ASEVTDAYVCK
+751 SEVTDAYVYK
-762 VGNLSQADLER
+762 VGNLSPADLQR

-779 DLTAPSDMMKMMMG
+779 DLTAPSDMMKMMSG
-793 MGRMGKKGKGGNGMP
+793 MGAMGKKGKGGSGMP

-813 PKGMGNMPAGMGKKP
+813 PKGM
-828 AGMGHEMPKNHAM
+828 
-841 HGKQGGMPPAGHGG
+841 G

-871 HGAHGSMPPSAHG
+871 QGGHGSMPPAAHG

-892 KKPAGMGEKPA
+892 KKPANMGEKPSG
-903 NMGKGMPAEAKAAHG
+903 MGKGMPAAAKSAHG
-918 KAMSGMPPKGMSGMS
+918 KAMSGMPPKGMSGM
-933 SKGMKDMAAM
+933 GAM

-974 YKGYLIMS
+974 YKQYLLAS
-982 PKNELE
+982 PQMELE
-988 SIINAMNG
+988 SMINAMNG

-1029 SEAAWEK
+1029 GEAAWEK
-1036 GKQLAENTIEM
+1036 GKQLAENTIEI

-1054 EMPHK
+1054 ELPHK
-1059 VSYTLWSGEFIE
+1059 VSFTLWSGEFIE

-1091 SFGRVTDLRLIPS
+1091 SFGRVSDLRLIPS

-1136 VEMAANAKDEAFE
+1136 VEMAANAKDDAFE
-1149 NEVAIGIKEA
+1149 NEVSIGMKAA

-1189 GTGIQEMVMSGDRWE
+1189 GTGIQGMVMSGDRWE
-1204 KQEDIANTYIN
+1204 KREEIANTYIN

-1227 EQYDK
+1227 EQYNQ

-1274 QVTGKDPDAYLS
+1274 HVTGKDPDAYLS
-1286 DYRNTHNVRM
+1286 DYRNKHNVRM

-1314 VYIKEKMKGGASAAG
+1314 VYIKEKMKGGASSAG
-1329 SFAEVVENTYGWNVM
+1329 GFAEVVENTYGWNVM

-1350 KELWDDI
+1350 KELWDEI

-1369 TKDFF
+1369 TQAFF

-1413 ELVKKYKPSVSAFV
+1413 DLVKKYKPSGSAFV

-1437 ASKVEEKQ
+1437 ASKVEAKQ
-1445 GNEYKQEVEKVR
+1445 GKEYQQQIDKMR
-1457 NAVANNDK
+1457 NAAANADK

-1475 QKVEQHSPLLSKGL
+1475 QQVEKRAPLLSKGL
-1489 LVGGAVV
+1489 LVGGAV
-1496 LLIGL
+1496 LLLVAL
-1501 LVFVVRRRR
+1501 LVFVVRKRR
-1510 NTPVE
+1510 NTKAE

>member
-1 MKKKRLLIIV
+1 MKKRRILIV
-11 AIVALLLV
+11 AAVAALLLI
-19 GYGVW
+19 GFGVW
-24 CKWLST
+24 SKWLST

-45 ISRSND
+45 IARAND
-51 NPLVKIENLS
+51 NPLVKIENLT
-61 AEDMAK
+61 AEDLAK
-67 VDDYDM
+67 ADGYDM

-81 RLTEEQRAEL
+81 RLTEEQRTEL
-91 EKAIK
+91 EKAMK

-108 PDNDFCSI
+108 PDNDFCSV
-116 DTTDAKELKAYI
+116 DTADANRLKAYI
-128 DNGGRENYHNLLSY
+128 DNGGRENYRNLLSY
-142 VRKNID
+142 VRKHID

-156 PGKVVERVLG
+156 AGKVVERIYG
-166 LLYHADPSRPDDE
+166 LIYHADPDRPDDE
-179 DKQFNSLAEYTKFL
+179 DKQFNSVAEYNKFL

-204 SVIVT
+204 AVIIT

-234 VQRFVEDN
+234 VQKFVEN
-242 HADSVAVSAI
+242 QHADSANVSAI

-269 RVNVPLF
+269 RVNVPFF
-276 APLNVNT
+276 APLNVNR
-283 LEKKWENDKMG
+283 LEKKWESDNMG

-305 TPEIDGAVRPY
+305 TPEIDGALRPF

-330 VAPMPERLGTFVQT
+330 VAAMPERLGTFVQT

-349 ALKHK
+349 GLKHK
-354 ANSQK
+354 PNSQK

-377 GMEVGPSLYNLLVR
+377 GMEVGPSLYNLLLR

-397 NVAGLPDSPEA
+397 NVAGLPDSAEG
-408 LMQAIQKQG
+408 LMQAIQRQG
-417 SVFNLYAKGA
+417 AVFNLYAKGA

-435 NPALVSKNEYDS
+435 KPALVSKNDYDS

-491 LLPQIAAGKGDNAF
+491 LLPQNAAGKGDNAF

-555 NLDWPDRLVGTLPH
+555 NLDWPDRLAGALPH

-604 VRGTHNELA
+604 MRGTYGELS
-613 SKLKLYMQN
+613 SKLKLYTQN
-622 IGKDKNLLQRTS
+622 IGKDKALLQQTS
-634 LAIKAIVVRLGYH
+634 LAIKALVVRLGFH
-647 RDLGLDSI
+647 RDLGLDSVLT
-655 MSRPYTE
+655 RPYTE
-662 EEITRIDN
+662 EDILRIDN

-692 AERINSSIVEMC
+692 AARINSSLLEMC

-714 LDKVRGKASEALLK
+714 LDKARGKATEALLK
-728 HRSEFNSRY
+728 RRSEFNSRY

-744 VQSLIGN
+744 VQSLIGTS
-751 ASEVTDAYVCK
+751 SEVTDAYVCK
-762 VGNLSQADLER
+762 VGNLSPADLQR

-779 DLTAPSDMMKMMMG
+779 DLTAPSDMMKMMAG
-793 MGRMGKKGKGGNGMP
+793 MGAMGKKGKGGSGMP

-813 PKGMGNMPAGMGKKP
+813 PKGMG
-828 AGMGHEMPKNHAM
+828 
-841 HGKQGGMPPAGHGG
+841 

-861 GKDMPKGHAM
+861 GKSMPKGHAM
-871 HGAHGSMPPSAHG
+871 QGGHGSMPPAAHG

-892 KKPAGMGEKPA
+892 KKPANMGEKPSG
-903 NMGKGMPAEAKAAHG
+903 MGKGMPAMGKSAHG
-918 KAMSGMPPKGMSGMS
+918 KSMSGMPPKGMSGM
-933 SKGMKDMAAM
+933 GAM

-974 YKGYLIMS
+974 YKQYLLAS
-982 PKNELE
+982 PQMELE
-988 SIINAMNG
+988 SMINAMNG

-1036 GKQLAENTIEM
+1036 GKQLAENTIEI

-1054 EMPHK
+1054 ELPHK
-1059 VSYTLWSGEFIE
+1059 VSFTLWSGEFIE

-1091 SFGRVTDLRLIPS
+1091 SFGRVSDLRLIPS

-1136 VEMAANAKDEAFE
+1136 VEMAANAKDDAFE
-1149 NEVAIGIKEA
+1149 NEVSIGMKAA

-1189 GTGIQEMVMSGDRWE
+1189 GTGIQGMVMSGDRWE
-1204 KQEDIANTYIN
+1204 KREEIANTYIN

-1227 EQYDK
+1227 EQYNQ

-1274 QVTGKDPDAYLS
+1274 HVTGKDPDAYLS
-1286 DYRNTHNVRM
+1286 DYRNKHNVRM

-1314 VYIKEKMKGGASAAG
+1314 VYIKEKMKGGASSAG
-1329 SFAEVVENTYGWNVM
+1329 GFAEVVENTYGWNVM

-1350 KELWDDI
+1350 KELWDEI

-1369 TKDFF
+1369 TQAFF

-1413 ELVKKYKPSVSAFV
+1413 DLVKKYKPSGSAFV

-1437 ASKVEEKQ
+1437 ASKVEAKQ
-1445 GNEYKQEVEKVR
+1445 GKEYEQQIDKMR
-1457 NAVANNDK
+1457 NAAANADK

-1475 QKVEQHSPLLSKGL
+1475 QQVEKRAPLLSKGL
-1489 LVGGAVV
+1489 LVGGAV
-1496 LLIGL
+1496 LLLVAL
-1501 LVFVVRRRR
+1501 LVFVVRKRR
-1510 NTPVE
+1510 NTKAE

>member
-1 MKKKRLLIIV
+1 MKKRRILIV
-11 AIVALLLV
+11 AAVAALLLI
-19 GYGVW
+19 GFGVW
-24 CKWLST
+24 SKWLST

-45 ISRSND
+45 IARAND
-51 NPLVKIENLS
+51 NPLVKIENLT
-61 AEDMAK
+61 AEDLAK
-67 VDDYDM
+67 ADGYDM

-81 RLTEEQRAEL
+81 RLTEEQRTEL
-91 EKAIK
+91 EKAMK

-108 PDNDFCSI
+108 PDNDFCSV
-116 DTTDAKELKAYI
+116 DTADANRLKAYI
-128 DNGGRENYHNLLSY
+128 DNGGRENYRNLLSY
-142 VRKNID
+142 VRKHID

-156 PGKVVERVLG
+156 AGKVVERIYG
-166 LLYHADPSRPDDE
+166 LIYHADPDRPDDE
-179 DKQFNSLAEYTKFL
+179 DKQFNSVAEYNKFL

-204 SVIVT
+204 AVIIT

-234 VQRFVEDN
+234 VQKFVEN
-242 HADSVAVSAI
+242 QHADSVNVSAI

-269 RVNVPLF
+269 RVNVPFF
-276 APLNVNT
+276 APLNVNR
-283 LEKKWENDKMG
+283 LEKKWESDNMG

-305 TPEIDGAVRPY
+305 TPEIDGALRPF

-330 VAPMPERLGTFVQT
+330 VAAMPERLGTFVQT

-349 ALKHK
+349 GLKHK
-354 ANSQK
+354 PNSQK

-377 GMEVGPSLYNLLVR
+377 GMEVGPSLYNLLLR

-397 NVAGLPDSPEA
+397 NVAGLPDSAEG
-408 LMQAIQKQG
+408 LMQAIQRQG
-417 SVFNLYAKGA
+417 AVFNLYAKGA

-435 NPALVSKNEYDS
+435 KPALVSKNDYDS

-491 LLPQIAAGKGDNAF
+491 LLPQNAAGKGDNAF

-555 NLDWPDRLVGTLPH
+555 NLDWPDRLVGAMPH

-604 VRGTHNELA
+604 MRGTYGELS
-613 SKLKLYMQN
+613 SKLKLYTQN
-622 IGKDKNLLQRTS
+622 IGKDKALLQQTS
-634 LAIKAIVVRLGYH
+634 LAIKALVVRLGFH
-647 RDLGLDSI
+647 RDLGLDSVLT
-655 MSRPYTE
+655 RPYTE
-662 EEITRIDN
+662 EDILRIDN

-692 AERINSSIVEMC
+692 AARINSSLLEMC

-714 LDKVRGKASEALLK
+714 LDKVRGKATEALLK
-728 HRSEFNSRY
+728 RRSEFNSRY

-744 VQSLIGN
+744 VQSLIGTS
-751 ASEVTDAYVCK
+751 SEVTDAYVCK
-762 VGNLSQADLER
+762 VGNLSPADLQR

-779 DLTAPSDMMKMMMG
+779 DLTAPSDMMKMMAG
-793 MGRMGKKGKGGNGMP
+793 MGAMGKKGKGGSGMP

-813 PKGMGNMPAGMGKKP
+813 PKGMG
-828 AGMGHEMPKNHAM
+828 
-841 HGKQGGMPPAGHGG
+841 

-861 GKDMPKGHAM
+861 GKSMPKGHAM
-871 HGAHGSMPPSAHG
+871 QGGHGSMPPAAHS

-892 KKPAGMGEKPA
+892 KKPANMGEKPTG
-903 NMGKGMPAEAKAAHG
+903 MGKGMPAMGKSAHG
-918 KAMSGMPPKGMSGMS
+918 KAMSGMPPKGMSGM
-933 SKGMKDMAAM
+933 GAM

-974 YKGYLIMS
+974 YKQYLLAS
-982 PKNELE
+982 PQMELE
-988 SIINAMNG
+988 SMINAMNG

-1036 GKQLAENTIEM
+1036 GKQLAENTIEI

-1054 EMPHK
+1054 ELPHK
-1059 VSYTLWSGEFIE
+1059 VSFTLWSGEFIE

-1091 SFGRVTDLRLIPS
+1091 SFGRVSDLRLIPS

-1136 VEMAANAKDEAFE
+1136 VEMAANAKDDAFE
-1149 NEVAIGIKEA
+1149 NEVSIGMKAA

-1189 GTGIQEMVMSGDRWE
+1189 GTGIQGMVMSGDRWE
-1204 KQEDIANTYIN
+1204 KREEIANTYIN

-1227 EQYDK
+1227 EQYNQ

-1274 QVTGKDPDAYLS
+1274 HVTGKDPDAYLS
-1286 DYRNTHNVRM
+1286 DYRNKHNVRM

-1314 VYIKEKMKGGASAAG
+1314 VYIKEKMKGGASSAG
-1329 SFAEVVENTYGWNVM
+1329 GFAEVVENTYGWNVM

-1350 KELWDDI
+1350 KELWDEI

-1369 TKDFF
+1369 TQAFF

-1413 ELVKKYKPSVSAFV
+1413 ELVKKYKPSGSAFV

-1437 ASKVEEKQ
+1437 ASKVEAKQ
-1445 GNEYKQEVEKVR
+1445 GKEYQQQIDKMR
-1457 NAVANNDK
+1457 NAAANADK

-1475 QKVEQHSPLLSKGL
+1475 QQVEKRAPLLSKGL

-1496 LLIGL
+1496 LLVAL
-1501 LVFVVRRRR
+1501 LVFVVRKRR
-1510 NTPVE
+1510 NTKAE

>member
-1 MKKKRLLIIV
+1 MKKRRILIV
-11 AIVALLLV
+11 AAVAALLLI
-19 GYGVW
+19 GFGVW
-24 CKWLST
+24 SKWLST

-45 ISRSND
+45 IARAND
-51 NPLVKIENLS
+51 NPLVKIENLT
-61 AEDMAK
+61 AEDLAK
-67 VDDYDM
+67 ADGYDM

-81 RLTEEQRAEL
+81 RLTEEQRTEL
-91 EKAIK
+91 EKAMK

-108 PDNDFCSI
+108 PDNDFCSV
-116 DTTDAKELKAYI
+116 DTADANRLKAYI
-128 DNGGRENYHNLLSY
+128 DNGGRENYRNLLSY
-142 VRKNID
+142 VRKHID

-156 PGKVVERVLG
+156 AGKVVERIYG
-166 LLYHADPSRPDDE
+166 LIYHADPDRPDDE
-179 DKQFNSLAEYTKFL
+179 DKQFNSVAEYNKFL

-204 SVIVT
+204 AVIIT

-234 VQRFVEDN
+234 VQKFVEN
-242 HADSVAVSAI
+242 QHADSVNVSAI

-269 RVNVPLF
+269 RVNVPFF
-276 APLNVNT
+276 APLNVNR
-283 LEKKWENDKMG
+283 LEKKWESDNMG

-305 TPEIDGAVRPY
+305 TPEIDGALRPF

-330 VAPMPERLGTFVQT
+330 VAAMPERLGTFVQT

-349 ALKHK
+349 GLKHK
-354 ANSQK
+354 PNSQK

-377 GMEVGPSLYNLLVR
+377 GMEVGPSLYNLLLR

-397 NVAGLPDSPEA
+397 NVAGLPDSAEG
-408 LMQAIQKQG
+408 LMQAIQRQG
-417 SVFNLYAKGA
+417 AVFNLYAKGA

-435 NPALVSKNEYDS
+435 KPALVSKNDYDS

-491 LLPQIAAGKGDNAF
+491 LLPQNAAGKGDNAF

-555 NLDWPDRLVGTLPH
+555 NLDWPDRLVGALPH

-604 VRGTHNELA
+604 MRGTYGELS
-613 SKLKLYMQN
+613 SKLKLYTQN
-622 IGKDKNLLQRTS
+622 IGKDKALLQQTS
-634 LAIKAIVVRLGYH
+634 LAIKALVVRLGFH
-647 RDLGLDSI
+647 RDLGLDSVLT
-655 MSRPYTE
+655 RPYTE
-662 EEITRIDN
+662 EDILRIDN

-692 AERINSSIVEMC
+692 AARINSSLLEMC

-714 LDKVRGKASEALLK
+714 LDKVRGKATEALLK
-728 HRSEFNSRY
+728 RRSEFNSRY

-744 VQSLIGN
+744 VQSLIGTS
-751 ASEVTDAYVCK
+751 SEVTDAYVCK
-762 VGNLSQADLER
+762 VGNLSPADLQR

-779 DLTAPSDMMKMMMG
+779 DLTAPSDMMKMMAG
-793 MGRMGKKGKGGNGMP
+793 MGAMGKKGKGGSGMP

-813 PKGMGNMPAGMGKKP
+813 PKGMG
-828 AGMGHEMPKNHAM
+828 
-841 HGKQGGMPPAGHGG
+841 

-861 GKDMPKGHAM
+861 GKSMPKGHAM
-871 HGAHGSMPPSAHG
+871 QGGHGSMPPAAHG

-892 KKPAGMGEKPA
+892 KKPANMGEKPSG
-903 NMGKGMPAEAKAAHG
+903 MGKGMPTMGKSAHG
-918 KAMSGMPPKGMSGMS
+918 KAMSGMPPKGMSGM
-933 SKGMKDMAAM
+933 GAM

-974 YKGYLIMS
+974 YKQYLLAS
-982 PKNELE
+982 PQMELE
-988 SIINAMNG
+988 SMINAMNG

-1036 GKQLAENTIEM
+1036 GKQLAENTIEI

-1054 EMPHK
+1054 ELPHK
-1059 VSYTLWSGEFIE
+1059 VSFTLWSGEFIE

-1091 SFGRVTDLRLIPS
+1091 SFGRVSDLRLIPS

-1136 VEMAANAKDEAFE
+1136 VEMAANAKDDAFE
-1149 NEVAIGIKEA
+1149 NEVSIGMKAA

-1189 GTGIQEMVMSGDRWE
+1189 GTGIQGMVMSGDRWE
-1204 KQEDIANTYIN
+1204 KREEIANTYIN

-1227 EQYDK
+1227 EQYNQ

-1274 QVTGKDPDAYLS
+1274 HVTGKDPDAYLS
-1286 DYRNTHNVRM
+1286 DYRNKHNVRM

-1314 VYIKEKMKGGASAAG
+1314 VYIKEKMKGGASSAG
-1329 SFAEVVENTYGWNVM
+1329 GFAEVVENTYGWNVM

-1350 KELWDDI
+1350 KELWDEI

-1369 TKDFF
+1369 TQAFF

-1413 ELVKKYKPSVSAFV
+1413 DLVKKYKPSGSAFV

-1437 ASKVEEKQ
+1437 ASKVEAKQ
-1445 GNEYKQEVEKVR
+1445 GKEYEQQIDKMR
-1457 NAVANNDK
+1457 NAAANADK

-1475 QKVEQHSPLLSKGL
+1475 QQVEKRAPLLSKGL
-1489 LVGGAVV
+1489 LVGGAV
-1496 LLIGL
+1496 LLLVAL
-1501 LVFVVRRRR
+1501 LVFVVRKRR
-1510 NTPVE
+1510 NTKAE

>member
-1 MKKKRLLIIV
+1 MKKRRILIV
-11 AIVALLLV
+11 AAVAALLLI
-19 GYGVW
+19 GFGVW
-24 CKWLST
+24 SKWLST

-45 ISRSND
+45 IARAND
-51 NPLVKIENLS
+51 NPLVKIENLT
-61 AEDMAK
+61 AEDLAK
-67 VDDYDM
+67 ADGYDM

-81 RLTEEQRAEL
+81 RLTEEQRTEL
-91 EKAIK
+91 EKAMK

-108 PDNDFCSI
+108 PDNDFCSV
-116 DTTDAKELKAYI
+116 DTADANRLKAYI
-128 DNGGRENYHNLLSY
+128 DNGGRENYRNLLSY
-142 VRKNID
+142 VRKHID

-156 PGKVVERVLG
+156 AGKVVERIYG
-166 LLYHADPSRPDDE
+166 LIYHADPDRPDDE
-179 DKQFNSLAEYTKFL
+179 DKQFNSVAEYNKFL

-204 SVIVT
+204 AVIIT

-234 VQRFVEDN
+234 VQKFVEN
-242 HADSVAVSAI
+242 QHADSVNVSAI

-269 RVNVPLF
+269 RVNVPFF
-276 APLNVNT
+276 APLNVNR
-283 LEKKWENDKMG
+283 LEKKWESDNMG

-305 TPEIDGAVRPY
+305 TPEIDGALRPF

-330 VAPMPERLGTFVQT
+330 VAAMPERLGTFVQT

-349 ALKHK
+349 GLKHK
-354 ANSQK
+354 PNSQK

-377 GMEVGPSLYNLLVR
+377 GMEVGPSLYNLLLR

-397 NVAGLPDSPEA
+397 NVAGLPDSAEG
-408 LMQAIQKQG
+408 LMQAIQRQG
-417 SVFNLYAKGA
+417 AVFNLYAKGA

-435 NPALVSKNEYDS
+435 KPALVSKNDYDS

-491 LLPQIAAGKGDNAF
+491 LLPQNAAGKGDNAF

-555 NLDWPDRLVGTLPH
+555 NLDWPDRLVGAMPH

-604 VRGTHNELA
+604 MRGTYGELS
-613 SKLKLYMQN
+613 SKLKLYTQN
-622 IGKDKNLLQRTS
+622 IGKDKALLQQTS
-634 LAIKAIVVRLGYH
+634 LAIKALVVRLGFH
-647 RDLGLDSI
+647 RDLGLDSVLT
-655 MSRPYTE
+655 RPYTE
-662 EEITRIDN
+662 EDILRIDN

-692 AERINSSIVEMC
+692 AARINSSLLEMC

-714 LDKVRGKASEALLK
+714 LDKVRGKATEALLK
-728 HRSEFNSRY
+728 RRSEFNSRY

-744 VQSLIGN
+744 VQSLIGTS
-751 ASEVTDAYVCK
+751 SEVTDAYVCK
-762 VGNLSQADLER
+762 VGNLSPADLQR

-779 DLTAPSDMMKMMMG
+779 DLTAPSDMMKMMAG
-793 MGRMGKKGKGGNGMP
+793 MGAMGKKGKGGSGMP

-813 PKGMGNMPAGMGKKP
+813 PKGMG
-828 AGMGHEMPKNHAM
+828 
-841 HGKQGGMPPAGHGG
+841 

-861 GKDMPKGHAM
+861 GKSMPKGHAM
-871 HGAHGSMPPSAHG
+871 QGGHGSMPPAAHG

-892 KKPAGMGEKPA
+892 KKPANMGEKPSG
-903 NMGKGMPAEAKAAHG
+903 MGKGMPAMGKSTHG
-918 KAMSGMPPKGMSGMS
+918 KSMSGMPPKGMSGM
-933 SKGMKDMAAM
+933 GAM

-974 YKGYLIMS
+974 YKQYLLAS
-982 PKNELE
+982 PQMELE
-988 SIINAMNG
+988 SMINAMNG

-1036 GKQLAENTIEM
+1036 GKQLAENTIEI

-1054 EMPHK
+1054 ELPHK
-1059 VSYTLWSGEFIE
+1059 VSFTLWSGEFIE

-1091 SFGRVTDLRLIPS
+1091 SFGRVSDLRLIPS

-1136 VEMAANAKDEAFE
+1136 VEMAANAKDDAFE
-1149 NEVAIGIKEA
+1149 NEVSIGMKAA

-1189 GTGIQEMVMSGDRWE
+1189 GTGIQGMVMSGDRWE
-1204 KQEDIANTYIN
+1204 KREEIANTYIN

-1227 EQYDK
+1227 EQYNQ

-1274 QVTGKDPDAYLS
+1274 HVTGKDPDAYLS
-1286 DYRNTHNVRM
+1286 DYRNKHNVRM

-1314 VYIKEKMKGGASAAG
+1314 VYIKEKMKGGASSAG
-1329 SFAEVVENTYGWNVM
+1329 GFAEVVENTYGWNVM

-1350 KELWDDI
+1350 KELWDEI

-1369 TKDFF
+1369 TQAFF

-1413 ELVKKYKPSVSAFV
+1413 DLVKKYKPSGSAFV

-1432 LRNFI
+1432 LRSFI
-1437 ASKVEEKQ
+1437 ASKVEAKQ
-1445 GNEYKQEVEKVR
+1445 GKEYEQQIDKMR
-1457 NAVANNDK
+1457 NAAANADK

-1475 QKVEQHSPLLSKGL
+1475 QQVEKRAPLLSKGL
-1489 LVGGAVV
+1489 LVGGAV
-1496 LLIGL
+1496 LLLVAL
-1501 LVFVVRRRR
+1501 LVFVVRKRR
-1510 NTPVE
+1510 NTKAE

>member
-1 MKKKRLLIIV
+1 MKKRRILIV
-11 AIVALLLV
+11 AAVAALLLI
-19 GYGVW
+19 GFGVW
-24 CKWLST
+24 SKWLST

-45 ISRSND
+45 IARAND
-51 NPLVKIENLS
+51 NPLVKIENLT
-61 AEDMAK
+61 AEDLAK
-67 VDDYDM
+67 ADGYDM

-81 RLTEEQRAEL
+81 RLTEEQRTEL
-91 EKAIK
+91 EKAMK

-108 PDNDFCSI
+108 PDNDFCSV
-116 DTTDAKELKAYI
+116 DTADANRLKAYI
-128 DNGGRENYHNLLSY
+128 DNGGRENYRNLLSY
-142 VRKNID
+142 VRKHID

-156 PGKVVERVLG
+156 AGKVVERIYG
-166 LLYHADPSRPDDE
+166 LIYHADPDRPDDE
-179 DKQFNSLAEYTKFL
+179 DKQFNSVAEYNKFL

-204 SVIVT
+204 AVIIT

-234 VQRFVEDN
+234 VQKFVEN
-242 HADSVAVSAI
+242 QHADSVNVSAI

-269 RVNVPLF
+269 RVNVPFF
-276 APLNVNT
+276 APLNVNR
-283 LEKKWENDKMG
+283 LEKKWESDNMG

-305 TPEIDGAVRPY
+305 TPEIDGALRPF

-330 VAPMPERLGTFVQT
+330 VAAMPERLGTFVQT

-349 ALKHK
+349 GLKHK
-354 ANSQK
+354 PNSQK

-377 GMEVGPSLYNLLVR
+377 GMEVGPSLYNLLLR

-397 NVAGLPDSPEA
+397 NVAGLPDSAEG
-408 LMQAIQKQG
+408 LMQAIQRQG
-417 SVFNLYAKGA
+417 AVFNLYAKGA

-435 NPALVSKNEYDS
+435 KPALVSKNDYDS

-491 LLPQIAAGKGDNAF
+491 LLPQNAAGKGDNAF

-525 TQYGFKADVLIHFGT
+525 TRYGFKADVLIHFGT

-555 NLDWPDRLVGTLPH
+555 NLDWPDRLVGALPH

-604 VRGTHNELA
+604 MRGTYGELS
-613 SKLKLYMQN
+613 SKLKLYTQN
-622 IGKDKNLLQRTS
+622 IGKDKALLQQTS
-634 LAIKAIVVRLGYH
+634 LAIKALVVRLGFH
-647 RDLGLDSI
+647 RDLGLDSVLT
-655 MSRPYTE
+655 RPYTE
-662 EEITRIDN
+662 EDILRIDN

-692 AERINSSIVEMC
+692 AARINSSLLEMC

-714 LDKVRGKASEALLK
+714 LDKVRGKATEALLK
-728 HRSEFNSRY
+728 RRSEFNSRY

-744 VQSLIGN
+744 VQSLIGTS
-751 ASEVTDAYVCK
+751 SEVTDAYVCK
-762 VGNLSQADLER
+762 VGNLSPADLQR

-779 DLTAPSDMMKMMMG
+779 DLTAPSDMMKMMAG
-793 MGRMGKKGKGGNGMP
+793 MGAMGKKGKGGSGMP

-813 PKGMGNMPAGMGKKP
+813 PKGMG
-828 AGMGHEMPKNHAM
+828 
-841 HGKQGGMPPAGHGG
+841 

-861 GKDMPKGHAM
+861 GKNMPKGHAM
-871 HGAHGSMPPSAHG
+871 QGGHGSMPPAAHG

-892 KKPAGMGEKPA
+892 KKPANMGEKPSG
-903 NMGKGMPAEAKAAHG
+903 MGKGMPAAAKSAHG
-918 KAMSGMPPKGMSGMS
+918 KSMSGMPPKGMSGM
-933 SKGMKDMAAM
+933 GAM

-974 YKGYLIMS
+974 YKQYLLAS
-982 PKNELE
+982 PQMELE
-988 SIINAMNG
+988 SMINAMNG

-1036 GKQLAENTIEM
+1036 GKQLAENTIEI

-1054 EMPHK
+1054 ELPHK
-1059 VSYTLWSGEFIE
+1059 VSFTLWSGEFIE

-1091 SFGRVTDLRLIPS
+1091 SFGRVSDLRLIPS

-1136 VEMAANAKDEAFE
+1136 VEMAANAKDDAFE
-1149 NEVAIGIKEA
+1149 NEVSIGMKAA

-1189 GTGIQEMVMSGDRWE
+1189 GTGIQGMVMSGDRWE
-1204 KQEDIANTYIN
+1204 KREEIANTYIN

-1227 EQYDK
+1227 EQYNQ

-1274 QVTGKDPDAYLS
+1274 HVTGKDPDAYLS
-1286 DYRNTHNVRM
+1286 DYRNKHNVRM

-1314 VYIKEKMKGGASAAG
+1314 VYIKEKMKGGASSAG
-1329 SFAEVVENTYGWNVM
+1329 GFAEVVENTYGWNVM

-1350 KELWDDI
+1350 KELWDEI

-1369 TKDFF
+1369 TQAFF

-1413 ELVKKYKPSVSAFV
+1413 DLVKKYKPSGSAFV

-1437 ASKVEEKQ
+1437 ASKVEAKQ
-1445 GNEYKQEVEKVR
+1445 GKEYQQQIDKIR
-1457 NAVANNDK
+1457 NAAANADK

-1475 QKVEQHSPLLSKGL
+1475 QQVEKRAPLLSKGL
-1489 LVGGAVV
+1489 LVGGAV
-1496 LLIGL
+1496 LLLVAL
-1501 LVFVVRRRR
+1501 LVFVVRKRR
-1510 NTPVE
+1510 NTKAE

>member
-1 MKKKRLLIIV
+1 MKKRRILIV
-11 AIVALLLV
+11 AAVAALLLI
-19 GYGVW
+19 GFGVW
-24 CKWLST
+24 SKWLST

-45 ISRSND
+45 IARAND
-51 NPLVKIENLS
+51 NPLVKIENLT
-61 AEDMAK
+61 AEDLAK
-67 VDDYDM
+67 ADGYDM

-81 RLTEEQRAEL
+81 RLTEEQRTEL
-91 EKAIK
+91 EKAMK

-108 PDNDFCSI
+108 PDNDFCSV
-116 DTTDAKELKAYI
+116 DTADANRLKAYI
-128 DNGGRENYHNLLSY
+128 DNGGRENYRNLLSY
-142 VRKNID
+142 VRKHID

-156 PGKVVERVLG
+156 AGKVVERIYG
-166 LLYHADPSRPDDE
+166 LIYHADPDRPDDE
-179 DKQFNSLAEYTKFL
+179 DKQFNSVAEYNKFL

-204 SVIVT
+204 AVIIT

-219 AELEKTGNVVYPVNS
+219 TELEKTGNVVYPVNS
-234 VQRFVEDN
+234 VQKFVEN
-242 HADSVAVSAI
+242 QHADSVNVSAI

-269 RVNVPLF
+269 RVNVPFF
-276 APLNVNT
+276 APLNVNRQ
-283 LEKKWENDKMG
+283 EKKWESDNMG

-305 TPEIDGAVRPY
+305 TPEIDGALRPF

-330 VAPMPERLGTFVQT
+330 VAAMPERLGTFVQT

-349 ALKHK
+349 GLKHK
-354 ANSQK
+354 PNSQK

-377 GMEVGPSLYNLLVR
+377 GMEVGPSLYNLLLR

-397 NVAGLPDSPEA
+397 NVAGLPDSAEG
-408 LMQAIQKQG
+408 LMQAIQRQG
-417 SVFNLYAKGA
+417 AVFNLYAKGA

-435 NPALVSKNEYDS
+435 KPALVSKNDYDS
-447 WVKKTLRPEK
+447 WVKKTLRPDK

-491 LLPQIAAGKGDNAF
+491 LLPQNAAGKGDNAF

-555 NLDWPDRLVGTLPH
+555 NLDWPDRLVGAMPH

-604 VRGTHNELA
+604 MRGTYGELS
-613 SKLKLYMQN
+613 SKLKLYTQN
-622 IGKDKNLLQRTS
+622 IGKDKALLQQTS
-634 LAIKAIVVRLGYH
+634 LAIKALVVRLGFH
-647 RDLGLDSI
+647 RDLGLDSVLT
-655 MSRPYTE
+655 RPYTE
-662 EEITRIDN
+662 EDILRIDN

-692 AERINSSIVEMC
+692 AARINSSLLEMC

-714 LDKVRGKASEALLK
+714 LDKVRGKATEALLK
-728 HRSEFNSRY
+728 RRSEFNSRY

-744 VQSLIGN
+744 VQSLIGTS
-751 ASEVTDAYVCK
+751 SEVTDAYVCK
-762 VGNLSQADLER
+762 VGNLSPADLQR

-779 DLTAPSDMMKMMMG
+779 DLTAPSDMMKMMAG
-793 MGRMGKKGKGGNGMP
+793 MGAMGTKGKGGNGMP

-813 PKGMGNMPAGMGKKP
+813 PKGMG
-828 AGMGHEMPKNHAM
+828 
-841 HGKQGGMPPAGHGG
+841 

-861 GKDMPKGHAM
+861 GKSMPKGHAM
-871 HGAHGSMPPSAHG
+871 QGGHGSMPPAAHG

-892 KKPAGMGEKPA
+892 KKPANMGEKPSG
-903 NMGKGMPAEAKAAHG
+903 MGKGMPAMGKSTHG
-918 KAMSGMPPKGMSGMS
+918 KSMSGMPPKGMSGM
-933 SKGMKDMAAM
+933 GAM

-974 YKGYLIMS
+974 YKQYLLAS
-982 PKNELE
+982 PQMELE
-988 SIINAMNG
+988 SMINAMNG

-1036 GKQLAENTIEM
+1036 GKQLAENTIEI

-1054 EMPHK
+1054 ELPHK
-1059 VSYTLWSGEFIE
+1059 VSFTLWSGEFIE

-1091 SFGRVTDLRLIPS
+1091 SFGRVSDLRLIPS

-1136 VEMAANAKDEAFE
+1136 VEMAANAKDDAFE
-1149 NEVAIGIKEA
+1149 NEVSIGMKAA

-1189 GTGIQEMVMSGDRWE
+1189 GTGIQGMVMSGDRWE
-1204 KQEDIANTYIN
+1204 KREEIANTYIN

-1227 EQYDK
+1227 EQYNK

-1274 QVTGKDPDAYLS
+1274 HVTGKDPDAYLS
-1286 DYRNTHNVRM
+1286 DYRNKHNVRM

-1314 VYIKEKMKGGASAAG
+1314 VYIKEKMKGGASSAG
-1329 SFAEVVENTYGWNVM
+1329 GFAEVVENTYGWNVM

-1350 KELWDDI
+1350 KELWDEI

-1369 TKDFF
+1369 TQAFF

-1413 ELVKKYKPSVSAFV
+1413 DLVKKYKPSGSAFV

-1432 LRNFI
+1432 LRSFI
-1437 ASKVEEKQ
+1437 ASKVEAKQ
-1445 GNEYKQEVEKVR
+1445 GKEYEQQIDKMR
-1457 NAVANNDK
+1457 NAAANADK

-1475 QKVEQHSPLLSKGL
+1475 QQVEKRAPLLSKGL
-1489 LVGGAVV
+1489 LVGGAV
-1496 LLIGL
+1496 LLLVAL
-1501 LVFVVRRRR
+1501 LVFVVRKRR
-1510 NTPVE
+1510 NTKAE

>member
-1 MKKKRLLIIV
+1 MKKRRILIV
-11 AIVALLLV
+11 AAVAALLLI
-19 GYGVW
+19 GFGVW
-24 CKWLST
+24 SKWLST

-45 ISRSND
+45 IARAND
-51 NPLVKIENLS
+51 NPLVKIENLT
-61 AEDMAK
+61 AEDLAK
-67 VDDYDM
+67 ADGYDM

-81 RLTEEQRAEL
+81 RLTEEQRTEL
-91 EKAIK
+91 EKAMK

-108 PDNDFCSI
+108 PDNDFCSV
-116 DTTDAKELKAYI
+116 DTADANRLKAYI
-128 DNGGRENYHNLLSY
+128 DNGGRENYRNLLSY
-142 VRKNID
+142 VRKHID

-156 PGKVVERVLG
+156 AGKVVERIYG
-166 LLYHADPSRPDDE
+166 LIYHADPDHPDDE
-179 DKQFNSLAEYTKFL
+179 DKQFNSVAEYNKFL

-204 SVIVT
+204 AVIIT

-234 VQRFVEDN
+234 VQKFVEN
-242 HADSVAVSAI
+242 QHADSVNVSAI

-269 RVNVPLF
+269 RVNVPFF
-276 APLNVNT
+276 APLNVNR
-283 LEKKWENDKMG
+283 LEKKWESDNMG

-305 TPEIDGAVRPY
+305 TPEIDGALRPF

-330 VAPMPERLGTFVQT
+330 VAAMPERLGTFVQT

-349 ALKHK
+349 GLKHK
-354 ANSQK
+354 PNSQK

-377 GMEVGPSLYNLLVR
+377 GMEVGPSLYNLLLR

-397 NVAGLPDSPEA
+397 NVAGLPDSAEG
-408 LMQAIQKQG
+408 LMQAIQRQG
-417 SVFNLYAKGA
+417 AVFNLYAKGA

-435 NPALVSKNEYDS
+435 KPALVSKNDYDS

-491 LLPQIAAGKGDNAF
+491 LLPQNAAGKGDNAF

-555 NLDWPDRLVGTLPH
+555 NLDWPDRLVGALPH

-604 VRGTHNELA
+604 MRGTYGELS
-613 SKLKLYMQN
+613 SKLKLYTQN
-622 IGKDKNLLQRTS
+622 IGKDKALLQQTS
-634 LAIKAIVVRLGYH
+634 LAIKALVVRLGFH
-647 RDLGLDSI
+647 RDLGLDSVLT
-655 MSRPYTE
+655 RPYTE
-662 EEITRIDN
+662 EDILRIDN

-692 AERINSSIVEMC
+692 AARINSSLLEMC

-714 LDKVRGKASEALLK
+714 LDKVRGKATEALLK
-728 HRSEFNSRY
+728 RRSEFNSRY

-744 VQSLIGN
+744 VQSLIGTS
-751 ASEVTDAYVCK
+751 SEVTDAFVCK
-762 VGNLSQADLER
+762 VGNLSPADLQR

-779 DLTAPSDMMKMMMG
+779 DLTAPSDMMNMMSG
-793 MGRMGKKGKGGNGMP
+793 MGAMGKKGKGGSGMP

-813 PKGMGNMPAGMGKKP
+813 PKGMG
-828 AGMGHEMPKNHAM
+828 
-841 HGKQGGMPPAGHGG
+841 

-861 GKDMPKGHAM
+861 GKSMPKGHAM
-871 HGAHGSMPPSAHG
+871 QGGHGSMPPATHG
-884 GKMPEGMG
+884 GKMPEGTG
-892 KKPAGMGEKPA
+892 KKPASMGEKPSG
-903 NMGKGMPAEAKAAHG
+903 MGKGMPAMGKSAHG
-918 KAMSGMPPKGMSGMS
+918 KSMSGMPPKGMSGM
-933 SKGMKDMAAM
+933 GAM

-974 YKGYLIMS
+974 YKQYLLAS
-982 PKNELE
+982 PQMELE
-988 SIINAMNG
+988 SMINAMNG

-1036 GKQLAENTIEM
+1036 GKQLAENTIEI

-1054 EMPHK
+1054 ELPHK
-1059 VSYTLWSGEFIE
+1059 VSFTLWSGEFIE

-1091 SFGRVTDLRLIPS
+1091 SFGRVSDLRLIPS

-1136 VEMAANAKDEAFE
+1136 VEMAANAKDDAFE
-1149 NEVAIGIKEA
+1149 NEVSIGMKAA

-1189 GTGIQEMVMSGDRWE
+1189 GTGIQGMVMSGDRWE
-1204 KQEDIANTYIN
+1204 KREEIANTYIN

-1227 EQYDK
+1227 EQYNQ

-1274 QVTGKDPDAYLS
+1274 HVTGKDPDAYLS
-1286 DYRNTHNVRM
+1286 DYRNKHNVRM

-1314 VYIKEKMKGGASAAG
+1314 VYIKEKMKGGASSAG
-1329 SFAEVVENTYGWNVM
+1329 GFAEVVENTYGWNVM

-1350 KELWDDI
+1350 KELWDEI

-1369 TKDFF
+1369 TQAFF

-1413 ELVKKYKPSVSAFV
+1413 DLVKKYKPSGSAFV

-1437 ASKVEEKQ
+1437 ASKVEAKQ
-1445 GNEYKQEVEKVR
+1445 GKEYEQQIDKMR
-1457 NAVANNDK
+1457 NAAANADK

-1475 QKVEQHSPLLSKGL
+1475 QQVEKRAPLLSKGL
-1489 LVGGAVV
+1489 LVGGAV
-1496 LLIGL
+1496 LLLVAL
-1501 LVFVVRRRR
+1501 LVFVVRKRR
-1510 NTPVE
+1510 NTKAE

>member
-1 MKKKRLLIIV
+1 MKKRRILIV
-11 AIVALLLV
+11 AAVAALLLI
-19 GYGVW
+19 GFGVW
-24 CKWLST
+24 SKWLST

-45 ISRSND
+45 IARAND
-51 NPLVKIENLS
+51 NPLVKIENLT
-61 AEDMAK
+61 AEDLAK
-67 VDDYDM
+67 ADGYDM

-81 RLTEEQRAEL
+81 RLTEEQRTEL
-91 EKAIK
+91 EKAMK

-108 PDNDFCSI
+108 PDNDFCSV
-116 DTTDAKELKAYI
+116 DTADANRLKAYI
-128 DNGGRENYHNLLSY
+128 DNGGRENYRNLLSY
-142 VRKNID
+142 VRKHID

-156 PGKVVERVLG
+156 AGKVVERIYG
-166 LLYHADPSRPDDE
+166 LIYHADPDRPDDE
-179 DKQFNSLAEYTKFL
+179 DKQFNSVAEYNKFL

-204 SVIVT
+204 AVIIT

-234 VQRFVEDN
+234 VQKFVEN
-242 HADSVAVSAI
+242 QHADSVNVSAI

-269 RVNVPLF
+269 RVNVPFF
-276 APLNVNT
+276 APLNVNRQ
-283 LEKKWENDKMG
+283 EKKWESDNMG

-305 TPEIDGAVRPY
+305 TPEIDGALRPF

-330 VAPMPERLGTFVQT
+330 VAAMPERLGTFVQT

-349 ALKHK
+349 GLKHK
-354 ANSQK
+354 PNSQK

-377 GMEVGPSLYNLLVR
+377 GMEVGPSLYNLLLR

-397 NVAGLPDSPEA
+397 NVAGLPDSAEG
-408 LMQAIQKQG
+408 LMQAIQRQG
-417 SVFNLYAKGA
+417 AVFNLYAKGA

-435 NPALVSKNEYDS
+435 KPALVSKNDYDS

-491 LLPQIAAGKGDNAF
+491 LLPQNAAGKGDNAF

-555 NLDWPDRLVGTLPH
+555 NLDWPDRLVGALPH

-604 VRGTHNELA
+604 MRGTYGELS
-613 SKLKLYMQN
+613 SKLKLYTQN
-622 IGKDKNLLQRTS
+622 IGKDKALLQQTS
-634 LAIKAIVVRLGYH
+634 LAIKALVVRLGFH
-647 RDLGLDSI
+647 RDLGLDSVLT
-655 MSRPYTE
+655 RPYTE
-662 EEITRIDN
+662 EDILRIDN

-692 AERINSSIVEMC
+692 AARINSSLLEMC

-714 LDKVRGKASEALLK
+714 LDKVRGKATEALLK
-728 HRSEFNSRY
+728 RRSEFNSRY

-744 VQSLIGN
+744 VQSLIGTS
-751 ASEVTDAYVCK
+751 SEVTDAFVCK
-762 VGNLSQADLER
+762 VGNLSPADLQR

-779 DLTAPSDMMKMMMG
+779 DLTAPSDMMKMMAG
-793 MGRMGKKGKGGNGMP
+793 MGAMGTKGKGGSGMP

-813 PKGMGNMPAGMGKKP
+813 PKGM
-828 AGMGHEMPKNHAM
+828 
-841 HGKQGGMPPAGHGG
+841 G

-871 HGAHGSMPPSAHG
+871 QGGHGSMPPAAHS

-892 KKPAGMGEKPA
+892 KKPANMGEKPSG
-903 NMGKGMPAEAKAAHG
+903 MGKGMPAMGKSAHG
-918 KAMSGMPPKGMSGMS
+918 KSMSGMPPKGMSGM
-933 SKGMKDMAAM
+933 GAM

-974 YKGYLIMS
+974 YKQYLLAS
-982 PKNELE
+982 PQMELE
-988 SIINAMNG
+988 SMINAMNG

-1036 GKQLAENTIEM
+1036 GKQLAENTIEI

-1054 EMPHK
+1054 ELPHK
-1059 VSYTLWSGEFIE
+1059 VSFTLWSGEFIE

-1091 SFGRVTDLRLIPS
+1091 SFGRVSDLRLIPS

-1136 VEMAANAKDEAFE
+1136 VEMAANAKDDAFE
-1149 NEVAIGIKEA
+1149 NEVSIGMKAA

-1189 GTGIQEMVMSGDRWE
+1189 GTGIQGMVMSGDRWE
-1204 KQEDIANTYIN
+1204 KREEIANTYIN

-1227 EQYDK
+1227 EQYNQ

-1274 QVTGKDPDAYLS
+1274 HVTGKDPDAYLS
-1286 DYRNTHNVRM
+1286 DYRNKHNVRM

-1314 VYIKEKMKGGASAAG
+1314 VYIKEKMKGGASSAG
-1329 SFAEVVENTYGWNVM
+1329 GFAEVVENTYGWNVM

-1350 KELWDDI
+1350 KELWDEI

-1369 TKDFF
+1369 TQAFF

-1413 ELVKKYKPSVSAFV
+1413 ELVKKYKPSGSAFV

-1437 ASKVEEKQ
+1437 ASKVEAKQ
-1445 GNEYKQEVEKVR
+1445 GKEYQQQIDKIR
-1457 NAVANNDK
+1457 NAAANADK

-1475 QKVEQHSPLLSKGL
+1475 QQVEKRAPLLSKGL
-1489 LVGGAVV
+1489 LVGGAV
-1496 LLIGL
+1496 LLLVAL
-1501 LVFVVRRRR
+1501 LVFVVRKRR
-1510 NTPVE
+1510 NTKAE

>member
-1 MKKKRLLIIV
+1 MKKRRILIV
-11 AIVALLLV
+11 AAVAALLLI
-19 GYGVW
+19 GFGVW
-24 CKWLST
+24 SKWLST

-45 ISRSND
+45 IARAND
-51 NPLVKIENLS
+51 NPLVKIENLT
-61 AEDMAK
+61 AEDLAK
-67 VDDYDM
+67 ADGYDM

-81 RLTEEQRAEL
+81 RLTEEQRTEL
-91 EKAIK
+91 EKAMK

-108 PDNDFCSI
+108 PDNDFCSV
-116 DTTDAKELKAYI
+116 DTADANRLKAYI
-128 DNGGRENYHNLLSY
+128 DNGGRENYRNLLSY
-142 VRKNID
+142 VRKHID

-156 PGKVVERVLG
+156 AGKVVERIYG
-166 LLYHADPSRPDDE
+166 LIYHADPDRPDDE
-179 DKQFNSLAEYTKFL
+179 DKQFNSVAEYNKFL

-204 SVIVT
+204 AVIIT

-234 VQRFVEDN
+234 VQKFVEN
-242 HADSVAVSAI
+242 QHADSVNVSAI

-269 RVNVPLF
+269 RVNVPFF
-276 APLNVNT
+276 APLNVNR
-283 LEKKWENDKMG
+283 LEKKWESDNMG

-305 TPEIDGAVRPY
+305 TPEIDGALRPF

-330 VAPMPERLGTFVQT
+330 VAAMPERLGTFVQT

-349 ALKHK
+349 GLKYK
-354 ANSQK
+354 PNSQK

-377 GMEVGPSLYNLLVR
+377 GMEVGPSLYNLLLR

-397 NVAGLPDSPEA
+397 NVAGLPDSAEG
-408 LMQAIQKQG
+408 LMQVIQRQG
-417 SVFNLYAKGA
+417 AVFNLYAKGA

-435 NPALVSKNEYDS
+435 KPALVSKNDYDS

-491 LLPQIAAGKGDNAF
+491 LLPQNAAGKGDNAF

-555 NLDWPDRLVGTLPH
+555 NLDWPDRLVGALPH

-604 VRGTHNELA
+604 MRGTYGELS
-613 SKLKLYMQN
+613 SKLKLYTQN
-622 IGKDKNLLQRTS
+622 IGKDKALLQQTS
-634 LAIKAIVVRLGYH
+634 LAIKALVVRLGFH
-647 RDLGLDSI
+647 RDLGLDSVL
-655 MSRPYTE
+655 SRPYTE
-662 EEITRIDN
+662 EDILRIDN

-692 AERINSSIVEMC
+692 AARINSSLLEMC

-714 LDKVRGKASEALLK
+714 LDKVRGKATEALLK
-728 HRSEFNSRY
+728 RRSEFNSRY

-744 VQSLIGN
+744 VQSLIGTS
-751 ASEVTDAYVCK
+751 SEVTDAYVCK
-762 VGNLSQADLER
+762 VGNLSPADLQR

-779 DLTAPSDMMKMMMG
+779 DLTAPSDMMKMMAG
-793 MGRMGKKGKGGNGMP
+793 MGAMGKKGKGGSGMP

-813 PKGMGNMPAGMGKKP
+813 PKGMG
-828 AGMGHEMPKNHAM
+828 
-841 HGKQGGMPPAGHGG
+841 

-861 GKDMPKGHAM
+861 GKSMPKGHAM
-871 HGAHGSMPPSAHG
+871 QGGHGSMPPAAHG

-892 KKPAGMGEKPA
+892 KKPANMGEKPSG
-903 NMGKGMPAEAKAAHG
+903 MGKGMPAMGKSTHG
-918 KAMSGMPPKGMSGMS
+918 KSMSGMPPKGMSGM
-933 SKGMKDMAAM
+933 GAM

-974 YKGYLIMS
+974 YKQYLLAS
-982 PKNELE
+982 PQMELE
-988 SIINAMNG
+988 SMINAMNG

-1036 GKQLAENTIEM
+1036 GKQLAENTIEI

-1054 EMPHK
+1054 ELPHK
-1059 VSYTLWSGEFIE
+1059 VSFTLWSGEFIE

-1091 SFGRVTDLRLIPS
+1091 SFGRVSDLRLIPS

-1136 VEMAANAKDEAFE
+1136 VEMAANAKDDAFE
-1149 NEVAIGIKEA
+1149 NEVSIGMKAA

-1189 GTGIQEMVMSGDRWE
+1189 GTGIQGMVMSGDRWE
-1204 KQEDIANTYIN
+1204 KREEIANTYIN

-1227 EQYDK
+1227 EQYNQ

-1274 QVTGKDPDAYLS
+1274 HVTGKDPDAYLS
-1286 DYRNTHNVRM
+1286 DYRNKHNVRM

-1314 VYIKEKMKGGASAAG
+1314 VYIKEKMKGGASSAG
-1329 SFAEVVENTYGWNVM
+1329 GFAEVVENTYGWNVM

-1350 KELWDDI
+1350 KELWDEI

-1369 TKDFF
+1369 TQAFF

-1383 QITAVMLET
+1383 QITAVMLEA

-1413 ELVKKYKPSVSAFV
+1413 DLVKKYKPSGSAFV

-1437 ASKVEEKQ
+1437 ASKVEAKQ
-1445 GNEYKQEVEKVR
+1445 GKEYEQQIDKMR
-1457 NAVANNDK
+1457 NAAANADK

-1475 QKVEQHSPLLSKGL
+1475 QQVEKRAPLLSKGL
-1489 LVGGAVV
+1489 LVGGAV
-1496 LLIGL
+1496 LLLVAL
-1501 LVFVVRRRR
+1501 LVFVVRKRR
-1510 NTPVE
+1510 NTKAE

>member
-1 MKKKRLLIIV
+1 MKKRRILIV
-11 AIVALLLV
+11 AAVAALLLI
-19 GYGVW
+19 GFGVW
-24 CKWLST
+24 SKWLST

-45 ISRSND
+45 IARAND
-51 NPLVKIENLS
+51 NPLVKIENLT
-61 AEDMAK
+61 AEDLAK
-67 VDDYDM
+67 ADGYDM

-81 RLTEEQRAEL
+81 RLTEEQRTEL
-91 EKAIK
+91 EKAMK

-108 PDNDFCSI
+108 PDNDFCSV
-116 DTTDAKELKAYI
+116 DTADANRLKAYI
-128 DNGGRENYHNLLSY
+128 DNGGRENYRNLLSY
-142 VRKNID
+142 VRKHID

-156 PGKVVERVLG
+156 AGKVVERIYG
-166 LLYHADPSRPDDE
+166 LIYHADPDRPDDE
-179 DKQFNSLAEYTKFL
+179 DKQFNSVAEYNKFL

-204 SVIVT
+204 AVIIT

-219 AELEKTGNVVYPVNS
+219 AELEKTGNMVYPVNS
-234 VQRFVEDN
+234 VQKFVEN
-242 HADSVAVSAI
+242 QHADSVNVSAI

-269 RVNVPLF
+269 RVNVPFF
-276 APLNVNT
+276 APLNVNR
-283 LEKKWENDKMG
+283 LEKKWESDNMG

-305 TPEIDGAVRPY
+305 TPEIDGALRPF
-316 ALFAHYVGKDDLEY
+316 ALVAHYVGKDDLEY
-330 VAPMPERLGTFVQT
+330 VAAMPERLGTFVQT

-349 ALKHK
+349 GLKHK
-354 ANSQK
+354 PNSQK

-377 GMEVGPSLYNLLVR
+377 GMEVGPSLYNLLLR

-397 NVAGLPDSPEA
+397 NVTGLPDSAEG
-408 LMQAIQKQG
+408 LMQAIQRQG
-417 SVFNLYAKGA
+417 AVFNLYAKGA

-435 NPALVSKNEYDS
+435 KPALVSKNDYDS

-491 LLPQIAAGKGDNAF
+491 LLPQNAAGKGDNAF

-555 NLDWPDRLVGTLPH
+555 NLDWPDRLVGALPH

-604 VRGTHNELA
+604 MRGTYGELS
-613 SKLKLYMQN
+613 SKLKLYTQN
-622 IGKDKNLLQRTS
+622 IGKDKALLQQTS
-634 LAIKAIVVRLGYH
+634 LAIKALVVRLGFH
-647 RDLGLDSI
+647 RDLGLDSVLT
-655 MSRPYTE
+655 RPYTE
-662 EEITRIDN
+662 EDILRIDN

-692 AERINSSIVEMC
+692 AARINSSLLEMC

-714 LDKVRGKASEALLK
+714 LDKVRGKATEALLK
-728 HRSEFNSRY
+728 RRSEFNSRY

-744 VQSLIGN
+744 VQSLIGTS
-751 ASEVTDAYVCK
+751 SEVTDAYVCK
-762 VGNLSQADLER
+762 VGNLSPADLQR

-779 DLTAPSDMMKMMMG
+779 DLTAPSDMMKMMSG
-793 MGRMGKKGKGGNGMP
+793 MGAMGKKGKGGSGMP

-813 PKGMGNMPAGMGKKP
+813 PKGMG
-828 AGMGHEMPKNHAM
+828 
-841 HGKQGGMPPAGHGG
+841 

-861 GKDMPKGHAM
+861 GKSMPKGHAM
-871 HGAHGSMPPSAHG
+871 QGGHGSMPPAAHS

-892 KKPAGMGEKPA
+892 KKPANMGEKPSG
-903 NMGKGMPAEAKAAHG
+903 MGKGMPAMGKSTHG
-918 KAMSGMPPKGMSGMS
+918 KSMSGMPPKGMSGM
-933 SKGMKDMAAM
+933 GAM
-943 MKDKKKSYSKED
+943 MKEKKKSYSKED

-974 YKGYLIMS
+974 YKQYLLAS
-982 PKNELE
+982 PQMELE
-988 SIINAMNG
+988 SMINAMNG

-1036 GKQLAENTIEM
+1036 GKQLAENTIEI

-1054 EMPHK
+1054 ELPHK
-1059 VSYTLWSGEFIE
+1059 VSFTLWSGEFIE

-1091 SFGRVTDLRLIPS
+1091 SFGRVSDLRLIPS

-1136 VEMAANAKDEAFE
+1136 VEMAANAKDDAFE
-1149 NEVAIGIKEA
+1149 NEVSIGMKAA

-1189 GTGIQEMVMSGDRWE
+1189 GTGIQGMVMSGDRWE
-1204 KQEDIANTYIN
+1204 KREEIANTYIN

-1227 EQYDK
+1227 EQYNQ

-1274 QVTGKDPDAYLS
+1274 HVTGKDPDAYLS
-1286 DYRNTHNVRM
+1286 DYRNKHNVRM

-1314 VYIKEKMKGGASAAG
+1314 VYIKEKMKGGASSAG
-1329 SFAEVVENTYGWNVM
+1329 GFAEVVENTYGWNVM

-1350 KELWDDI
+1350 KELWDEI

-1369 TKDFF
+1369 TQAFF

-1413 ELVKKYKPSVSAFV
+1413 DLVKKYKPSGSAFV

-1437 ASKVEEKQ
+1437 ASKVEAKQ
-1445 GNEYKQEVEKVR
+1445 GKEYEQQIDKIR
-1457 NAVANNDK
+1457 NAAANADK

-1475 QKVEQHSPLLSKGL
+1475 QQVEKRAPLLSKGL
-1489 LVGGAVV
+1489 LVGGAV
-1496 LLIGL
+1496 LLLVAL
-1501 LVFVVRRRR
+1501 LVFVVRKRR
-1510 NTPVE
+1510 NTKAE